1 MNLLKKNKYSIRKY
15 KVGIFSTLIGTV
27 LLLSNPNGAQALTTD
42 HNVQGGSNQAL
53 PGNSQNTN
61 ADTNRD
67 IVNDSQ
73 NTPNAH
79 ATDNTSTNQALT
91 NHQNVDVANQVGP
104 APIQPSAS
112 PAQNN
117 NNSNANSTATEPAA
131 NTNNNL
137 ASNNNTL
144 NVPNNTD
151 NNDSARHLTLKEIQ
165 EDVRHSSDKPE
176 LVAIAEE
183 ASNRPKKRSRR
194 AAPTDPNATPAD
206 PTATPAD
213 PTAGNGSAPVAITAP
228 YTPTTDPNAN
238 NIGQNAPNEVLS
250 FDDNNIRP
258 STNRSVPTVTV
269 VDNLPGYTLI
279 NGGKVGVFSHAM
291 VRTSMFDSGD
301 AKNYQAQGN
310 VIALGR
316 IRGNDTND
324 HGDFN
329 GIEKT
334 LTVNP
339 NSELIFE
346 FNTMTTKNYQA
357 QGNVIALGRIRG
369 NDTNDHGDFNGIEK
383 TLTVNPNSELIFEFN
398 TMTTKNYQGMTN
410 LIIKNADNDTVIG
423 EKVVAYGPIWRLL
436 KVPEN
441 VSHLKIQFVPK
452 NDAITDARGIYQL
465 RDGYKY
471 YDFVDSIGLHSGS
484 HVYVERRTMEPTA
497 TNNKEFTVTTSLK
510 NNGNFG
516 ASFNTD
522 DFVYKIQL
530 PEGVEYVNNSL
541 TKDFPS
547 GNSGVDIND
556 MNVTYD
562 AANRII
568 TIKSTGGGTG
578 NSPARLMPDKILD
591 LKYKLRVNNVPTPR
605 TVTFNDTLTYK
616 TYSQDFINSPAESH
630 TVSTNPYTIDIIM
643 NKDALQAEVDRRIQQ
658 ADYTFASLDIFNDL
672 KRRAQTI
679 LDENR
684 NNVPLNKRVSQADI
698 DSLANQMQHTLIRS
712 VDAENAVNRKVD
724 DMEDLVNQNDE
735 LTDEEKQAAIQVI
748 EEHKNEIIGNIG
760 DQTTDDGVTRI
771 KDQGIQTLSGDTA
784 TPVVKPNAKQ
794 AIRDKAA
801 KQREI
806 INHTPDATQDE
817 IQDAL
822 NQLTTDET
830 DAIDNVTNAT
840 TNADVETAKNNGIN
854 TIGAVAPQV
863 THKQAARDA
872 INQATAT
879 KRQQINS
886 NREATQ
892 EEKNA
897 ALNELTQATNH
908 ALEQINQA
916 TTNDDVDT
924 AKGDGLN
931 AINPIAPVTV
941 VKQAARDAVSHD
953 AQQHIA
959 EINANPDATQ
969 EERQAAIE
977 KVNAAVAVANTNIL
991 NANTN
996 ADVEQVKT
1004 NAIQG
1009 IQAIEPATKV
1019 KTDAKN
1025 AIDQSAETQHNA
1037 IFNNNDATLEEQQA
1051 AQQLLDQAVATAK
1064 QNINAADTN
1073 QEVAQAKDQGTQN
1086 IVVIQPATQVK
1097 TDARNAVNEKA
1108 REAITNINATPGA
1121 TREEKQEAI
1130 NRVNTLKNR
1139 ALNDI
1144 GVTSTTAMVNSIRDD
1159 AVNQIGAV
1167 QPHVTKKQTATGV
1180 LTDLATAK
1188 KQEINQ
1194 NTNATTEEKQVAL
1207 NQVDQDLATAIN
1219 NINQADTNAEVDQA
1233 QQLGTKAIN
1242 AIQPNIVKKPAALAQ
1257 TNQHYSAKLVEINAT
1272 PDATDDEKNAAIN
1285 TLNQDRQQAIESIKQ
1300 ANTNAEVDQ
1309 AATVAENN
1317 IDAVQVDVVKKQAAR
1332 DKITAEVA
1340 KRIEAVKQTPNATDE
1355 EKQAA
1360 VNQINQLKDQAF
1372 NQINQNQTND
1382 QVDATTNQAINAI
1395 DNVEAEVVIK
1405 PKAIADIE
1413 KAVKEK
1419 QQQIDNSLDSTDN
1432 EKEVALQALAKEK
1445 EKALAAIDQA
1455 QTNSQ
1460 VNQAATNGVS
1470 AIKIIQPETKIK
1482 PAAREKINQ
1491 KANEL
1496 RAQINQDKEATAEE
1510 RQAALD
1516 KINDL
1521 VAKAM
1526 TNITNDRTNQQVNDS
1541 TNQALDDIA
1550 LVTPDHIV
1558 RAAARDAV
1566 KQQYEAKKH
1575 EIEQAEHATDEEKQV
1590 ALNQLANNEKRA
1602 LQNINQAIANN
1613 DVKRVESNGIATL
1626 KGVEPHIVVKP
1637 EAQEAIKASADNQ
1650 VESIKD
1656 TPHATTDELDEANQQ
1671 INDTL
1676 KQGQQDIDN
1685 TTQDAAVNDVRNQTI
1700 KAIEQIKPKVR
1711 RKRAALDNIDESNN
1725 NQLDAIRNTLDTT
1738 QDERNVA
1745 IAALNKIVNAIKN
1758 DIAQNKTNAEVDQ
1771 TEADGNNN
1779 IKVILPKVQVKPAAR
1794 QSVSAKAEAQNAL
1807 IDQSDL
1813 STEEERLAA
1822 KHLVEQALNQAIDQI
1837 NHADKTAQVNQNSID
1852 AQNIISKIKPATTV
1866 KATALQQI
1874 QNIATNKINLIKANN
1889 EATDEEQNAA
1899 IVQVEKEL
1907 IKAKQQIAGAVTN
1920 ADVAYLLHDGKN
1932 EIREIE
1938 PVINK
1943 KATAR
1948 EQLTTLFNDKKQAIE
1963 ANVQATVEE
1972 RNSILAQLQNIYD
1985 TAIGQI
1991 DQDRS
1996 NAQVDKTA
2004 TLNLQTI
2011 HDLDVHPIK
2020 KPDAEKTINDDL
2032 ARVTHLVQ
2040 NYRKVSDRN
2049 KADALKAITA
2059 LKLQMD
2065 EELKTART
2073 NADVDAVL
2081 KRFNVALGD
2090 IEAVITEKENSLL
2103 RIDNIAQQ
2111 TYAKFKAIATPEQLA
2126 KVKALIDQYVA
2137 DGNRMVDEDAT
2148 LNDIKKDTQLIID
2161 EILAI
2166 KLPAEVIKASPKV
2179 GQPAPKVCT
2188 PIKKEDKQ
2196 EVRKVVKE
2204 LPNTGSEEMDL
2215 PLKELAL
2222 ITGAALLAR
2231 RRSKKEKE
2239 S

>member
-42 HNVQGGSNQAL
+42 NNVQSDTNQAT
-53 PGNSQNTN
+53 PVNSQ
-61 ADTNRD
+61 DTNVANNRGLA
-67 IVNDSQ
+67 NSAQ
-73 NTPNAH
+73 NTPNQS
-79 ATDNTSTNQALT
+79 ATTNQSTNQALV
-91 NHQNVDVANQVGP
+91 NHNNGSIANQATPTSV
-104 APIQPSAS
+104 QSSTPS
-112 PAQNN
+112 AQNN
-117 NNSNANSTATEPAA
+117 NHTDGNTTATETVSNAN
-131 NTNNNL
+131 NKDVV
-137 ASNNNTL
+137 SNNTTL
-144 NVPNNTD
+144 NVPNKTNE
-151 NNDSARHLTLKEIQ
+151 NGSGGHLTLKEIQ

-176 LVAIAEE
+176 LVAIAEQ

-194 AAPTDPNATPAD
+194 AAPADPNATPAD
-206 PTATPAD
+206 PAAAA
-213 PTAGNGSAPVAITAP
+213 AGNGGAPVAITAP

-238 NIGQNAPNEVLS
+238 NAGQNAPNEVLS
-250 FDDNNIRP
+250 FDDNGIRP
-258 STNRSVPTVTV
+258 STNRSVPSVTV
-269 VDNLPGYTLI
+269 VDNLPGFTLI

-316 IRGNDTND
+316 IKGNDTND

-329 GIEKT
+329 GIEK
-334 LTVNP
+334 
-339 NSELIFE
+339 S
-346 FNTMTTKNYQA
+346 
-357 QGNVIALGRIRG
+357 
-369 NDTNDHGDFNGIEK
+369 
-383 TLTVNPNSELIFEFN
+383 LTVNPNSELIFEFN
-398 TMTTKNYQGMTN
+398 TMTTKNYQGVTN
-410 LIIKNADNDTVIG
+410 LIIKNADNDTVIA
-423 EKVVAYGPIWRLL
+423 EKSVAYGPIWRLF

-522 DFVYKIQL
+522 DFVYKVQL

-547 GNSGVDIND
+547 SNSGVDMND
-556 MNVTYD
+556 FNVTYD
-562 AANRII
+562 AANRVI
-568 TIKSTGGGTG
+568 TIKSTGGGSG

-616 TYSQDFINSPAESH
+616 TYTQDFINSPAESH

-698 DSLANQMQHTLIRS
+698 DSLTNQMQHTLIRS
-712 VDAENAVNRKVD
+712 VDAENAVNKKVD
-724 DMEDLVNQNDE
+724 QMEDLVNQNDE

-784 TPVVKPNAKQ
+784 TPVVKPNAKK
-794 AIRDKAA
+794 AIRDKAT

-806 INHTPDATQDE
+806 INATPDATEDE

-822 NQLTTDET
+822 NQLATDET

-840 TNADVETAKNNGIN
+840 TNADVEIAKNNGIN
-854 TIGAVAPQV
+854 TIGAVVPQV

-916 TTNDDVDT
+916 TTNADVDN

-969 EERQAAIE
+969 EERQAAID
-977 KVNAAVAVANTNIL
+977 KVNAAVTAANTNIL

-1009 IQAIEPATKV
+1009 IQAITPATKV

-1025 AIDQSAETQHNA
+1025 AIDKSAETQHNT

-1097 TDARNAVNEKA
+1097 TDARNAVNDKA

-1139 ALNDI
+1139 ALTDI

-1180 LTDLATAK
+1180 LNDLATVK

-1207 NQVDQDLATAIN
+1207 NQVDQELATAIN

-1257 TNQHYSAKLVEINAT
+1257 INQHYNAKLAEINAT
-1272 PDATDDEKNAAIN
+1272 PDATNDEKNAAIN

-1360 VNQINQLKDQAF
+1360 VNQINQLKDQAI

-1382 QVDATTNQAINAI
+1382 QVDTTTNQAVNAI

-1432 EKEVALQALAKEK
+1432 EKEVASQALAKEK

-1470 AIKIIQPETKIK
+1470 AIKIIQPETKVK

-1496 RAQINQDKEATAEE
+1496 RAKINQDKEATAEE
-1510 RQAALD
+1510 RQVALD
-1516 KINDL
+1516 KINEF
-1521 VAKAM
+1521 VNQAM
-1526 TNITNDRTNQQVNDS
+1526 TDITNNRTNQQVDDTTS
-1541 TNQALDDIA
+1541 QALDSIA
-1550 LVTPDHIV
+1550 LVAPEHIV

-1566 KQQYEAKKH
+1566 KQQYEAKKQ

-1590 ALNQLANNEKRA
+1590 ALNQLANNEKLA
-1602 LQNINQAIANN
+1602 LQNINQAVTNN
-1613 DVKRVESNGIATL
+1613 DVKRVETNGIATL
-1626 KGVEPHIVVKP
+1626 KGVQPHIVIKP
-1637 EAQEAIKASADNQ
+1637 EAQQAIKATAENQ

-1656 TPHATTDELDEANQQ
+1656 TPHATVDELDEANQL
-1671 INDTL
+1671 ISDTL
-1676 KQGQQDIDN
+1676 KQAQQEIEN
-1685 TTQDAAVNDVRNQTI
+1685 TNQDAAVTDVRNQTI

-1711 RKRAALDNIDESNN
+1711 RKRAALDSIEENN
-1725 NQLDAIRNTLDTT
+1725 KNQLDAIRNTLDTT
-1738 QDERNVA
+1738 QDERDVA
-1745 IAALNKIVNAIKN
+1745 IDTLNKIVNTIKN
-1758 DIAQNKTNAEVDQ
+1758 DIAQNKTNAEVDR
-1771 TEADGNNN
+1771 TETDGNDN

-1794 QSVSAKAEAQNAL
+1794 QSVGVKAEAQNAL

-1837 NHADKTAQVNQNSID
+1837 NHADKTAQVNQDSID

-1889 EATDEEQNAA
+1889 EATDEEQNIA
-1899 IVQVEKEL
+1899 IAQVEKEL
-1907 IKAKQQIAGAVTN
+1907 IKAKQQIASAVTN
-1920 ADVAYLLHDGKN
+1920 ADVAYLLHDEKN

-1938 PVINK
+1938 PVINR
-1943 KATAR
+1943 KASAR

-1963 ANVQATVEE
+1963 ANIQATVEE

-2004 TLNLQTI
+2004 SLNLQTI

-2032 ARVTHLVQ
+2032 ARVTALVQ
-2040 NYRKVSDRN
+2040 NYRKVSNRN

-2081 KRFNVALGD
+2081 KRFNVALSD

-2126 KVKALIDQYVA
+2126 KVKVLIDQYVA
-2137 DGNRMVDEDAT
+2137 DGNRMIDEDAT
-2148 LNDIKKDTQLIID
+2148 LNDIKQHTQFIVD

-2166 KLPAEVIKASPKV
+2166 KLPAEATKVSPKEI
-2179 GQPAPKVCT
+2179 QPAPKVCT
-2188 PIKKEDKQ
+2188 PIKKE
-2196 EVRKVVKE
+2196 ETHESRKVEKE
-2204 LPNTGSEEMDL
+2204 LPNTGSEGMDL
-2215 PLKELAL
+2215 PLKEFAL

-2231 RRSKKEKE
+2231 RRTKNEKE

>member
-42 HNVQGGSNQAL
+42 NNVQSDTNQAT
-53 PGNSQNTN
+53 PVNSQDKDVAN
-61 ADTNRD
+61 NRGLA
-67 IVNDSQ
+67 NSAQ
-73 NTPNAH
+73 NTPNQS
-79 ATDNTSTNQALT
+79 ATTNQSTNQALV
-91 NHQNVDVANQVGP
+91 NHNNGSIVNQATPTSV
-104 APIQPSAS
+104 QSSTPS
-112 PAQNN
+112 AQNN
-117 NNSNANSTATEPAA
+117 NHTDGNTTATETVSNAN
-131 NTNNNL
+131 NND
-137 ASNNNTL
+137 AVSNNTTL
-144 NVPNNTD
+144 NVPNKTNE
-151 NNDSARHLTLKEIQ
+151 NGSGGHLTLKEIQ
-165 EDVRHSSDKPE
+165 EDVRHSSDTPE
-176 LVAIAEE
+176 LVAIAEP

-194 AAPTDPNATPAD
+194 AAPADPNATPAD
-206 PTATPAD
+206 PGAAA
-213 PTAGNGSAPVAITAP
+213 AGNGGAPVAITAP

-238 NIGQNAPNEVLS
+238 NAGQNAPNEVLS
-250 FDDNNIRP
+250 FDDNSIRP
-258 STNRSVPTVTV
+258 STNRSVPSVTV
-269 VDNLPGYTLI
+269 VDNLPGFTLI
-279 NGGKVGVFSHAM
+279 NGGKVGVLSHAM
-291 VRTSMFDSGD
+291 VRTSMFEAGS
-301 AKNYQAQGN
+301 NRTYQAQGN
-310 VIALGR
+310 VLALGR
-316 IRGNDTND
+316 ISGTDASN

-329 GIEKT
+329 GIEKS

-346 FNTMTTKNYQA
+346 FNTMTTKNG
-357 QGNVIALGRIRG
+357 QGATNV
-369 NDTNDHGDFNGIEK
+369 
-383 TLTVNPNSELIFEFN
+383 
-398 TMTTKNYQGMTN
+398 
-410 LIIKNADNDTVIG
+410 IIKNADTNDTIA
-423 EKVVAYGPIWRLL
+423 EKTVEGGPTLRLF
-436 KVPEN
+436 KVPDN
-441 VSHLKIQFVPK
+441 VRNLKIQFVPK

-465 RDGYKY
+465 KDGYKY
-471 YDFVDSIGLHSGS
+471 YSFVDSIGLHSGS
-484 HVYVERRTMEPTA
+484 HVYVERRTMDPTA

-510 NNGNFG
+510 NNGNSG
-516 ASFNTD
+516 ASLDTN
-522 DFVYKIQL
+522 DFVYQVQL

-547 GNSGVDIND
+547 NNSGVDVND

-562 AANRII
+562 AANRVI
-568 TIKSTGGGTG
+568 TIKSTGGGTA

-591 LKYKLRVNNVPTPR
+591 LRYKLRVNNVPTPR
-605 TVTFNDTLTYK
+605 RVTFNETLTYK
-616 TYSQDFINSPAESH
+616 TYTQDFINSPAESH

-672 KRRAQTI
+672 KKRAQTI
-679 LDENR
+679 LAENR

-698 DSLANQMQHTLIRS
+698 DTLTNQMQHTLIRS
-712 VDAENAVNRKVD
+712 VDAENAVNQKAD
-724 DMEDLVNQNDE
+724 QMEDLVNQNDE

-748 EEHKNEIIGNIG
+748 EEHKGNIIGDIG

-784 TPVVKPNAKQ
+784 TPVVKPNAKK
-794 AIRDKAA
+794 AIRDKAT

-806 INHTPDATQDE
+806 INATPDATEDE
-817 IQDAL
+817 IQDAI
-822 NQLTTDET
+822 NQLATDET

-854 TIGAVAPQV
+854 TIGAVVPQV
-863 THKQAARDA
+863 THKKAARDA

-916 TTNDDVDT
+916 TTNADVDN

-969 EERQAAIE
+969 EERQAAID
-977 KVNAAVAVANTNIL
+977 KVNAAVTAANTNIL

-996 ADVEQVKT
+996 AEVEQVKT

-1009 IQAIEPATKV
+1009 IQAITPATKV

-1025 AIDQSAETQHNA
+1025 AIDKSAETQHNT

-1097 TDARNAVNEKA
+1097 TDARNVVNDKA

-1130 NRVNTLKNR
+1130 NRVNTLKYR
-1139 ALNDI
+1139 ALTDI

-1180 LTDLATAK
+1180 LNDLATAK

-1207 NQVDQDLATAIN
+1207 NQVDQELATAIN
-1219 NINQADTNAEVDQA
+1219 NIN
-1233 QQLGTKAIN
+1233 
-1242 AIQPNIVKKPAALAQ
+1242 
-1257 TNQHYSAKLVEINAT
+1257 
-1272 PDATDDEKNAAIN
+1272 
-1285 TLNQDRQQAIESIKQ
+1285 Q

-1382 QVDATTNQAINAI
+1382 QVDATTNQAVNAI

-1432 EKEVALQALAKEK
+1432 EKEVASQALAKEK

-1470 AIKIIQPETKIK
+1470 AIKIIQPETKVK

-1496 RAQINQDKEATAEE
+1496 RAKINQDKEATAEE
-1510 RQAALD
+1510 RQVALD
-1516 KINDL
+1516 KINEF
-1521 VAKAM
+1521 VNQAM
-1526 TNITNDRTNQQVNDS
+1526 TDITNNRTNQQVDDTTS
-1541 TNQALDDIA
+1541 QALDSIA

-1566 KQQYEAKKH
+1566 KQQYEAKKR

-1602 LQNINQAIANN
+1602 LQNIDQAIANN
-1613 DVKRVESNGIATL
+1613 DVKRVETNGIATL
-1626 KGVEPHIVVKP
+1626 KGVQPHIVIKP
-1637 EAQEAIKASADNQ
+1637 EAQQAIKASAENQ

-1656 TPHATTDELDEANQQ
+1656 TPHATVDELDEANQL
-1671 INDTL
+1671 ISDTL
-1676 KQGQQDIDN
+1676 KQAQQEIEN
-1685 TTQDAAVNDVRNQTI
+1685 TNQDAAVTDVRNQTI

-1711 RKRAALDNIDESNN
+1711 RKRAALDSIEENN
-1725 NQLDAIRNTLDTT
+1725 KNQLDAIRNTLDTT
-1738 QDERNVA
+1738 QDERDVA
-1745 IAALNKIVNAIKN
+1745 IDTLNKIVNTIKN
-1758 DIAQNKTNAEVDQ
+1758 DIAQNKTNAEVDR
-1771 TEADGNNN
+1771 TETDGNDN

-1794 QSVSAKAEAQNAL
+1794 QSVGVKAEAQNAL

-1837 NHADKTAQVNQNSID
+1837 NHADKTAQVNQDSID

-1889 EATDEEQNAA
+1889 EATDEEQNIA
-1899 IVQVEKEL
+1899 IAQVEKEL
-1907 IKAKQQIAGAVTN
+1907 IKAKQQIASAVTN
-1920 ADVAYLLHDGKN
+1920 ADVAYLLHDEKN

-1938 PVINK
+1938 PVISR
-1943 KATAR
+1943 KASAR

-1963 ANVQATVEE
+1963 ANIQATVEE

-2004 TLNLQTI
+2004 SLNLQTI

-2032 ARVTHLVQ
+2032 ARVTALVQ

-2081 KRFNVALGD
+2081 KRFNVALSD

-2126 KVKALIDQYVA
+2126 KVKVLIDQYVA
-2137 DGNRMVDEDAT
+2137 DGNRMIDEDAT
-2148 LNDIKKDTQLIID
+2148 LNDIKQHTQFIVD

-2166 KLPAEVIKASPKV
+2166 KLPAEAMKVSPKV
-2179 GQPAPKVCT
+2179 IQPAPKVCT
-2188 PIKKEDKQ
+2188 PIKKE
-2196 EVRKVVKE
+2196 ETHESRKVEKE
-2204 LPNTGSEEMDL
+2204 LPNTGSEGMDL
-2215 PLKELAL
+2215 PLKEFAL

-2231 RRSKKEKE
+2231 RRTKNEKE

>member
-53 PGNSQNTN
+53 PGNSPNTN

-67 IVNDSQ
+67 IVNGSQ

-91 NHQNVDVANQVGP
+91 NHQNVGVANQVAP
-104 APIQPSAS
+104 APIQPSTSSAS
-112 PAQNN
+112 NN
-117 NNSNANSTATEPAA
+117 NHSDANSTATEPAA

-194 AAPTDPNATPAD
+194 AAPADPN
-206 PTATPAD
+206 ATPAD

-228 YTPTTDPNAN
+228 FTPTTDPNAN
-238 NIGQNAPNEVLS
+238 NIGQNAPNEVLT

-316 IRGNDTND
+316 IKGNDTND
-324 HGDFN
+324 HG
-329 GIEKT
+329 G
-334 LTVNP
+334 
-339 NSELIFE
+339 
-346 FNTMTTKNYQA
+346 
-357 QGNVIALGRIRG
+357 
-369 NDTNDHGDFNGIEK
+369 FNGIEK

-605 TVTFNDTLTYK
+605 TVTFNDILTYK
-616 TYSQDFINSPAESH
+616 TYTQDFINSPAESH

-658 ADYTFASLDIFNDL
+658 ADYTFASLDIFNEL

-698 DSLANQMQHTLIRS
+698 DSLVNQMQHTLIRS

-806 INHTPDATQDE
+806 INNTPDATQDE

-977 KVNAAVAVANTNIL
+977 KANAAVAAANTNIL

-1097 TDARNAVNEKA
+1097 TDARNAVNDKA

-1194 NTNATTEEKQVAL
+1194 NTNATDEEKQVAL

-1242 AIQPNIVKKPAALAQ
+1242 AIQPNIVKKPTALAQ
-1257 TNQHYSAKLVEINAT
+1257 INQHYNAKLAEINAT

-1395 DNVEAEVVIK
+1395 DNVEAKVVIK

-1432 EKEVALQALAKEK
+1432 EKEVALLALAKEK

-1470 AIKIIQPETKIK
+1470 AIKIIQPETKVK

-1558 RAAARDAV
+1558 RATARDAV

-1602 LQNINQAIANN
+1602 LQNIDQAIANN

-1907 IKAKQQIAGAVTN
+1907 IKAKQQIASAVTN

-1948 EQLTTLFNDKKQAIE
+1948 EQLTTLFNDKKLAIE

-2004 TLNLQTI
+2004 SLNLQTI

-2137 DGNRMVDEDAT
+2137 DGIRMIDEDAT
-2148 LNDIKKDTQLIID
+2148 LNDIKQHTQFIVD

-2166 KLPAEVIKASPKV
+2166 KLPAEATKVLPKV
-2179 GQPAPKVCT
+2179 GQPAPKLCT
-2188 PIKKEDKQ
+2188 SIKKVDKQ

-2231 RRSKKEKE
+2231 RRNKNEKE

>member
-42 HNVQGGSNQAL
+42 NNVQSDTNQAT
-53 PGNSQNTN
+53 PVNSQ
-61 ADTNRD
+61 DTNVANNRGLA
-67 IVNDSQ
+67 NSAQ
-73 NTPNAH
+73 NTPNQS
-79 ATDNTSTNQALT
+79 ATTNQSTNQALV
-91 NHQNVDVANQVGP
+91 NHNNGSIANQATPTSV
-104 APIQPSAS
+104 QSSTPS
-112 PAQNN
+112 AQNN
-117 NNSNANSTATEPAA
+117 NHTDGNTTATETVSNAN
-131 NTNNNL
+131 NKDVV
-137 ASNNNTL
+137 SNNTTL
-144 NVPNNTD
+144 NVPNKTNE
-151 NNDSARHLTLKEIQ
+151 NGSGGHLTLKEIQ

-176 LVAIAEE
+176 LVAIAEQ

-194 AAPTDPNATPAD
+194 AAPADPNATPAD
-206 PTATPAD
+206 PAAAA
-213 PTAGNGSAPVAITAP
+213 AGNGGAPVAITAP

-238 NIGQNAPNEVLS
+238 NAGQNAPNEVLS
-250 FDDNNIRP
+250 FDDNGIRP
-258 STNRSVPTVTV
+258 STNRSVPSVTV
-269 VDNLPGYTLI
+269 VDNLPGFTLI

-316 IRGNDTND
+316 IKGNDTND

-329 GIEKT
+329 GIEK
-334 LTVNP
+334 
-339 NSELIFE
+339 S
-346 FNTMTTKNYQA
+346 
-357 QGNVIALGRIRG
+357 
-369 NDTNDHGDFNGIEK
+369 
-383 TLTVNPNSELIFEFN
+383 LTVNPNSELIFEFN
-398 TMTTKNYQGMTN
+398 TMTTKNYQGVTN
-410 LIIKNADNDTVIG
+410 LIIKNADNDTVIA
-423 EKVVAYGPIWRLL
+423 EKSVAYGPIWRLF

-522 DFVYKIQL
+522 DFVYKVQL

-547 GNSGVDIND
+547 SNSGVDMND
-556 MNVTYD
+556 FNVTYD
-562 AANRII
+562 AANRVI
-568 TIKSTGGGTG
+568 TIKSTGGGSG

-616 TYSQDFINSPAESH
+616 TYTQDFINSPAESH

-684 NNVPLNKRVSQADI
+684 DNVPLNKRVSQADI
-698 DSLANQMQHTLIRS
+698 DSLTNQMQHTLIRS
-712 VDAENAVNRKVD
+712 VDAENAVNKKVD
-724 DMEDLVNQNDE
+724 QMEDLVNQNDE

-784 TPVVKPNAKQ
+784 TPVVKPNAKK
-794 AIRDKAA
+794 AIRDKAT

-806 INHTPDATQDE
+806 INATPDATEDE

-822 NQLTTDET
+822 NQLATDET

-840 TNADVETAKNNGIN
+840 TNADVEIAKNNGIN
-854 TIGAVAPQV
+854 TIGAVVPQV

-916 TTNDDVDT
+916 TTNADVDN

-969 EERQAAIE
+969 EERQAAID
-977 KVNAAVAVANTNIL
+977 KVNAAVTAANTNIL

-1009 IQAIEPATKV
+1009 IQAITPATKV

-1025 AIDQSAETQHNA
+1025 AIDKSAETQHNT

-1097 TDARNAVNEKA
+1097 TDARNAVNDKA

-1139 ALNDI
+1139 ALTDI

-1180 LTDLATAK
+1180 LNDLATAK

-1207 NQVDQDLATAIN
+1207 NQVDQELATAIN

-1257 TNQHYSAKLVEINAT
+1257 INQHYNAKLAEINAT
-1272 PDATDDEKNAAIN
+1272 PDATNDEKNAAIN

-1360 VNQINQLKDQAF
+1360 VNQINQLKDQAI

-1382 QVDATTNQAINAI
+1382 QVDTTTNQAVNAI

-1432 EKEVALQALAKEK
+1432 EKEVASQALAKEK

-1470 AIKIIQPETKIK
+1470 AIKIIQPETKVK

-1496 RAQINQDKEATAEE
+1496 RAKINQDKEATAEE
-1510 RQAALD
+1510 RQVALD
-1516 KINDL
+1516 KINEF
-1521 VAKAM
+1521 VNQAM
-1526 TNITNDRTNQQVNDS
+1526 TDITNNRTNQQVDDTTS
-1541 TNQALDDIA
+1541 QALDSIA
-1550 LVTPDHIV
+1550 LVAPEHIV

-1566 KQQYEAKKH
+1566 KQQYEAKKQ

-1590 ALNQLANNEKRA
+1590 ALNQLANNEKLA
-1602 LQNINQAIANN
+1602 LQNINQAVTNN
-1613 DVKRVESNGIATL
+1613 DVKRVETNGIATL
-1626 KGVEPHIVVKP
+1626 KGVQPHIVIKP
-1637 EAQEAIKASADNQ
+1637 EAQQAIKATAENQ

-1656 TPHATTDELDEANQQ
+1656 TPHATVDELDEANQL
-1671 INDTL
+1671 ISDTL
-1676 KQGQQDIDN
+1676 KQAQQEIEN
-1685 TTQDAAVNDVRNQTI
+1685 TNQDAAVTDVRNQTI

-1711 RKRAALDNIDESNN
+1711 RKRAALDSIEENN
-1725 NQLDAIRNTLDTT
+1725 KNQLDAIRNTLDTT
-1738 QDERNVA
+1738 QDERDVA
-1745 IAALNKIVNAIKN
+1745 IDTLNKIVNTIKN
-1758 DIAQNKTNAEVDQ
+1758 DIAQNKTNAEVDR
-1771 TEADGNNN
+1771 TETDGNDN

-1794 QSVSAKAEAQNAL
+1794 QSVGVKAEAQNAL

-1837 NHADKTAQVNQNSID
+1837 NHADKTAQVNQDSID

-1889 EATDEEQNAA
+1889 EATDEEQNIA
-1899 IVQVEKEL
+1899 IAQVEKEL
-1907 IKAKQQIAGAVTN
+1907 IKAKQQIASAVTN
-1920 ADVAYLLHDGKN
+1920 ADVAYLLHDEKN

-1938 PVINK
+1938 PVINR
-1943 KATAR
+1943 KASAR

-1963 ANVQATVEE
+1963 ANIQATVEE

-2004 TLNLQTI
+2004 SLNLQTI

-2032 ARVTHLVQ
+2032 ARVTALVQ
-2040 NYRKVSDRN
+2040 NYRKVSNRN

-2081 KRFNVALGD
+2081 KRFNVALSD

-2126 KVKALIDQYVA
+2126 KVKVLIDQYVA
-2137 DGNRMVDEDAT
+2137 DGNRMIDEDAT
-2148 LNDIKKDTQLIID
+2148 LNDIKQHTQFIVD

-2166 KLPAEVIKASPKV
+2166 KLPAEATKVSPKEI
-2179 GQPAPKVCT
+2179 QPAPKVCT
-2188 PIKKEDKQ
+2188 PIKKE
-2196 EVRKVVKE
+2196 ETHESRKVEKE
-2204 LPNTGSEEMDL
+2204 LPNTGSEGMDL
-2215 PLKELAL
+2215 PLKEFAL

-2231 RRSKKEKE
+2231 RRTKNEKE

>member
-1 MNLLKKNKYSIRKY
+1 
-15 KVGIFSTLIGTV
+15 
-27 LLLSNPNGAQALTTD
+27 
-42 HNVQGGSNQAL
+42 
-53 PGNSQNTN
+53 
-61 ADTNRD
+61 
-67 IVNDSQ
+67 
-73 NTPNAH
+73 
-79 ATDNTSTNQALT
+79 
-91 NHQNVDVANQVGP
+91 
-104 APIQPSAS
+104 
-112 PAQNN
+112 
-117 NNSNANSTATEPAA
+117 
-131 NTNNNL
+131 
-137 ASNNNTL
+137 
-144 NVPNNTD
+144 
-151 NNDSARHLTLKEIQ
+151 
-165 EDVRHSSDKPE
+165 
-176 LVAIAEE
+176 
-183 ASNRPKKRSRR
+183 
-194 AAPTDPNATPAD
+194 
-206 PTATPAD
+206 
-213 PTAGNGSAPVAITAP
+213 
-228 YTPTTDPNAN
+228 
-238 NIGQNAPNEVLS
+238 
-250 FDDNNIRP
+250 
-258 STNRSVPTVTV
+258 
-269 VDNLPGYTLI
+269 
-279 NGGKVGVFSHAM
+279 
-291 VRTSMFDSGD
+291 
-301 AKNYQAQGN
+301 
-310 VIALGR
+310 
-316 IRGNDTND
+316 
-324 HGDFN
+324 
-329 GIEKT
+329 
-334 LTVNP
+334 
-339 NSELIFE
+339 
-346 FNTMTTKNYQA
+346 
-357 QGNVIALGRIRG
+357 
-369 NDTNDHGDFNGIEK
+369 
-383 TLTVNPNSELIFEFN
+383 
-398 TMTTKNYQGMTN
+398 
-410 LIIKNADNDTVIG
+410 
-423 EKVVAYGPIWRLL
+423 
-436 KVPEN
+436 
-441 VSHLKIQFVPK
+441 
-452 NDAITDARGIYQL
+452 
-465 RDGYKY
+465 
-471 YDFVDSIGLHSGS
+471 
-484 HVYVERRTMEPTA
+484 
-497 TNNKEFTVTTSLK
+497 
-510 NNGNFG
+510 
-516 ASFNTD
+516 
-522 DFVYKIQL
+522 
-530 PEGVEYVNNSL
+530 
-541 TKDFPS
+541 
-547 GNSGVDIND
+547 
-556 MNVTYD
+556 
-562 AANRII
+562 
-568 TIKSTGGGTG
+568 
-578 NSPARLMPDKILD
+578 
-591 LKYKLRVNNVPTPR
+591 
-605 TVTFNDTLTYK
+605 
-616 TYSQDFINSPAESH
+616 
-630 TVSTNPYTIDIIM
+630 
-643 NKDALQAEVDRRIQQ
+643 LQAEVDRRIQQ

-698 DSLANQMQHTLIRS
+698 DSLTNQMQHTLIRS
-712 VDAENAVNRKVD
+712 VDAENAVNKKVD
-724 DMEDLVNQNDE
+724 QMEDLVNQNDE

-784 TPVVKPNAKQ
+784 TPVVKPNAKK
-794 AIRDKAA
+794 AIRDKAT

-806 INHTPDATQDE
+806 INATPDATEDE

-822 NQLTTDET
+822 NQLATDET

-840 TNADVETAKNNGIN
+840 TNADVEIAKNNGIN
-854 TIGAVAPQV
+854 TIGAVVPQV

-916 TTNDDVDT
+916 TTNADVDN

-969 EERQAAIE
+969 EERQAAID
-977 KVNAAVAVANTNIL
+977 KVNAAVTAANTNIL

-1009 IQAIEPATKV
+1009 IQAITPATKV

-1025 AIDQSAETQHNA
+1025 AIDKSAETQHNT

-1097 TDARNAVNEKA
+1097 TDARNVVNDKA

-1139 ALNDI
+1139 ALTDI

-1180 LTDLATAK
+1180 LNDLATAK

-1207 NQVDQDLATAIN
+1207 NQVDQELATAIN
-1219 NINQADTNAEVDQA
+1219 NIN
-1233 QQLGTKAIN
+1233 
-1242 AIQPNIVKKPAALAQ
+1242 
-1257 TNQHYSAKLVEINAT
+1257 
-1272 PDATDDEKNAAIN
+1272 
-1285 TLNQDRQQAIESIKQ
+1285 Q

-1382 QVDATTNQAINAI
+1382 QVDTTTNQALKAI

-1432 EKEVALQALAKEK
+1432 EKEVASQALAKEK

-1470 AIKIIQPETKIK
+1470 AIKIIQPETKVK

-1496 RAQINQDKEATAEE
+1496 RAKINQDKEATAEE
-1510 RQAALD
+1510 RQVALD
-1516 KINDL
+1516 KINEF
-1521 VAKAM
+1521 VNQAM
-1526 TNITNDRTNQQVNDS
+1526 TDITNNRTNQQVDDTTS
-1541 TNQALDDIA
+1541 QALDSIA

-1566 KQQYEAKKH
+1566 KQQYEAKKR

-1602 LQNINQAIANN
+1602 LQNINQAVTNN
-1613 DVKRVESNGIATL
+1613 DVKRVETNGIATL
-1626 KGVEPHIVVKP
+1626 KGVQPHIVIKP
-1637 EAQEAIKASADNQ
+1637 EAQQAIKASAENQ

-1656 TPHATTDELDEANQQ
+1656 TPHATVDELDEANQL
-1671 INDTL
+1671 ISDTL
-1676 KQGQQDIDN
+1676 KQAQQEIEN
-1685 TTQDAAVNDVRNQTI
+1685 TNQDAAVTDVRNQTI

-1711 RKRAALDNIDESNN
+1711 RKRAALDSIEENN
-1725 NQLDAIRNTLDTT
+1725 KNQLDAIRNTLDTT
-1738 QDERNVA
+1738 QDERDVA
-1745 IAALNKIVNAIKN
+1745 IDTLNKIVNTIKN
-1758 DIAQNKTNAEVDQ
+1758 DIAQNKTNAEVDR
-1771 TEADGNNN
+1771 TETDGNDN

-1794 QSVSAKAEAQNAL
+1794 QSVGVKAEAQNAL

-1837 NHADKTAQVNQNSID
+1837 NHADKTAQVNQDSIN

-1889 EATDEEQNAA
+1889 EATDEEQNIA
-1899 IVQVEKEL
+1899 IAQVEKEL
-1907 IKAKQQIAGAVTN
+1907 IKAKQQIASAVTN
-1920 ADVAYLLHDGKN
+1920 ADVAYLLHDEKN

-1938 PVINK
+1938 PVINR
-1943 KATAR
+1943 KASAR

-1963 ANVQATVEE
+1963 ANIQATVEE

-2004 TLNLQTI
+2004 SLNLQTI

-2032 ARVTHLVQ
+2032 ARVTALVQ
-2040 NYRKVSDRN
+2040 NYRKVSNRN

-2081 KRFNVALGD
+2081 KRFNVALSD

-2126 KVKALIDQYVA
+2126 KVKVLIDQYVA
-2137 DGNRMVDEDAT
+2137 DGNRMIDEDAT
-2148 LNDIKKDTQLIID
+2148 LNDIKQHTQFIVD

-2166 KLPAEVIKASPKV
+2166 KLPAEETKVSPKEI
-2179 GQPAPKVCT
+2179 QPAPKVCT
-2188 PIKKEDKQ
+2188 PIKKE
-2196 EVRKVVKE
+2196 ETHESRKVEKE
-2204 LPNTGSEEMDL
+2204 LPNTGSEGMDL
-2215 PLKELAL
+2215 PLKEFAL

-2231 RRSKKEKE
+2231 RRTKNEKE

>member
-42 HNVQGGSNQAL
+42 NNVQSDTNQAT
-53 PGNSQNTN
+53 PVNSQ
-61 ADTNRD
+61 DTNVANNRGLA
-67 IVNDSQ
+67 NSAQ
-73 NTPNAH
+73 NTPNQS
-79 ATDNTSTNQALT
+79 ATTNQSTNQALV
-91 NHQNVDVANQVGP
+91 NHNNGSIANQATPTSV
-104 APIQPSAS
+104 QSSTPS
-112 PAQNN
+112 AQNN
-117 NNSNANSTATEPAA
+117 NHTDGNTTATETVSNAN
-131 NTNNNL
+131 NKDVV
-137 ASNNNTL
+137 SNNTTL
-144 NVPNNTD
+144 NVPNKTNE
-151 NNDSARHLTLKEIQ
+151 NGSGGHLTLKEIQ

-176 LVAIAEE
+176 LVAIAEQ

-194 AAPTDPNATPAD
+194 AAPADPNATPAD
-206 PTATPAD
+206 PAAAA
-213 PTAGNGSAPVAITAP
+213 AGNGGAPVAITAP

-238 NIGQNAPNEVLS
+238 NAGQNAPNEVLS
-250 FDDNNIRP
+250 FDDNGIRP
-258 STNRSVPTVTV
+258 STNRSVPSVTV
-269 VDNLPGYTLI
+269 VDNLPGFTLI

-316 IRGNDTND
+316 IKGNDTND

-329 GIEKT
+329 GIEK
-334 LTVNP
+334 
-339 NSELIFE
+339 S
-346 FNTMTTKNYQA
+346 
-357 QGNVIALGRIRG
+357 
-369 NDTNDHGDFNGIEK
+369 
-383 TLTVNPNSELIFEFN
+383 LTVNPNSELIFEFN
-398 TMTTKNYQGMTN
+398 TMTTKNYQGVTN
-410 LIIKNADNDTVIG
+410 LIIKNADNDTVIA
-423 EKVVAYGPIWRLL
+423 EKSVAYGPIWRLF

-522 DFVYKIQL
+522 DFVYKVQL

-547 GNSGVDIND
+547 SNSGVDMND
-556 MNVTYD
+556 FNVTYD
-562 AANRII
+562 AANRVI
-568 TIKSTGGGTG
+568 TIKSTGGGSG

-616 TYSQDFINSPAESH
+616 TYTQDFINSPAESH

-698 DSLANQMQHTLIRS
+698 DSLTNQMQHTLIRS
-712 VDAENAVNRKVD
+712 VDAENAVNKKVD
-724 DMEDLVNQNDE
+724 QMEDLVNQNDE

-784 TPVVKPNAKQ
+784 IPVVKPNAKK
-794 AIRDKAA
+794 AIRDKAT

-806 INHTPDATQDE
+806 INATPDATEDE

-822 NQLTTDET
+822 NQLATDET

-840 TNADVETAKNNGIN
+840 TNADVEIAKNNGIN
-854 TIGAVAPQV
+854 TIGAVVPQV

-916 TTNDDVDT
+916 TTNADVDN

-969 EERQAAIE
+969 EERQAAID
-977 KVNAAVAVANTNIL
+977 KVNAAVTAANTNIL

-1009 IQAIEPATKV
+1009 IQAITPATKV

-1025 AIDQSAETQHNA
+1025 AIDKSAETQHNT

-1097 TDARNAVNEKA
+1097 TDARNAVNDKA

-1139 ALNDI
+1139 ALTDI

-1180 LTDLATAK
+1180 LNDLATAK

-1207 NQVDQDLATAIN
+1207 NQVDQELATAIN

-1257 TNQHYSAKLVEINAT
+1257 INQHYNAKLAEINAT
-1272 PDATDDEKNAAIN
+1272 PDATNDEKNAAIN

-1360 VNQINQLKDQAF
+1360 VNQINQLKDQAI

-1382 QVDATTNQAINAI
+1382 QVDTTTNQAVNAI

-1432 EKEVALQALAKEK
+1432 EKEVASQALAKEK

-1470 AIKIIQPETKIK
+1470 AIKIIQPETKVK

-1496 RAQINQDKEATAEE
+1496 RAKINQDKEATAEE
-1510 RQAALD
+1510 RQVALD
-1516 KINDL
+1516 KINEF
-1521 VAKAM
+1521 VNQAM
-1526 TNITNDRTNQQVNDS
+1526 TDITNNRTNQQVDDTTS
-1541 TNQALDDIA
+1541 QALDSIA
-1550 LVTPDHIV
+1550 LVAPEHIV

-1566 KQQYEAKKH
+1566 KQQYEAKKQ

-1590 ALNQLANNEKRA
+1590 ALNQLANNEKLA
-1602 LQNINQAIANN
+1602 LQNINQAVTNN
-1613 DVKRVESNGIATL
+1613 DVKRVETNGIATL
-1626 KGVEPHIVVKP
+1626 KGVQPHIVIKP
-1637 EAQEAIKASADNQ
+1637 EAQQAIKATAENQ

-1656 TPHATTDELDEANQQ
+1656 TPHATVDELDEANQL
-1671 INDTL
+1671 ISDTL
-1676 KQGQQDIDN
+1676 KQAQQEIEN
-1685 TTQDAAVNDVRNQTI
+1685 TNQDAAVTDVRNQTI

-1711 RKRAALDNIDESNN
+1711 RKRAALDSIEENN
-1725 NQLDAIRNTLDTT
+1725 KNQLDAIRNTLDTT
-1738 QDERNVA
+1738 QDERDVA
-1745 IAALNKIVNAIKN
+1745 IDTLNKIVNTIKN
-1758 DIAQNKTNAEVDQ
+1758 DIAQNKTNAEVDR
-1771 TEADGNNN
+1771 TETDGNDN

-1794 QSVSAKAEAQNAL
+1794 QSVGVKAEAQNAL

-1837 NHADKTAQVNQNSID
+1837 NHADKTAQVNQDSID

-1889 EATDEEQNAA
+1889 EATDEEQNIA
-1899 IVQVEKEL
+1899 IAQVEKEL
-1907 IKAKQQIAGAVTN
+1907 IKAKQQIASAVTN
-1920 ADVAYLLHDGKN
+1920 ADVAYLLHDEKN

-1938 PVINK
+1938 PVINR
-1943 KATAR
+1943 KASAR

-1963 ANVQATVEE
+1963 ANIQATVEE

-2004 TLNLQTI
+2004 SLNLQTI

-2032 ARVTHLVQ
+2032 ARVTALVQ
-2040 NYRKVSDRN
+2040 NYRKVSNRN

-2081 KRFNVALGD
+2081 KRFNVALSD

-2126 KVKALIDQYVA
+2126 KVKVLIDQYVA
-2137 DGNRMVDEDAT
+2137 DGNRMIDEDAT
-2148 LNDIKKDTQLIID
+2148 LNDIKQHTQFIVD

-2166 KLPAEVIKASPKV
+2166 KLPAEATKVSPKEI
-2179 GQPAPKVCT
+2179 QPAPKVCT
-2188 PIKKEDKQ
+2188 PIKKE
-2196 EVRKVVKE
+2196 ETHESRKVEKE
-2204 LPNTGSEEMDL
+2204 LPNTGSEGMDL
-2215 PLKELAL
+2215 PLKEFAL

-2231 RRSKKEKE
+2231 RRTKNEKE

>member
-1 MNLLKKNKYSIRKY
+1 S
-15 KVGIFSTLIGTV
+15 
-27 LLLSNPNGAQALTTD
+27 A
-42 HNVQGGSNQAL
+42 
-53 PGNSQNTN
+53 
-61 ADTNRD
+61 
-67 IVNDSQ
+67 Q
-73 NTPNAH
+73 NTPNQS
-79 ATDNTSTNQALT
+79 ATTNQSTNQALV
-91 NHQNVDVANQVGP
+91 NHNNGSIANQATPTSV
-104 APIQPSAS
+104 QSSTPS
-112 PAQNN
+112 AQNN
-117 NNSNANSTATEPAA
+117 NHTDGNTTATETVSNAN
-131 NTNNNL
+131 NKDVV
-137 ASNNNTL
+137 SNNTTL
-144 NVPNNTD
+144 NVPNKTNE
-151 NNDSARHLTLKEIQ
+151 NGSGGHLTLKEIQ

-176 LVAIAEE
+176 LVAIAEQ

-194 AAPTDPNATPAD
+194 AAPADPNATPAD
-206 PTATPAD
+206 PAAAA
-213 PTAGNGSAPVAITAP
+213 AGNGGAPVAITAP

-238 NIGQNAPNEVLS
+238 NAGQNAPNEVLS
-250 FDDNNIRP
+250 FDDNGIRP
-258 STNRSVPTVTV
+258 STNRSVPSVTV
-269 VDNLPGYTLI
+269 VDNLPGFTLI

-316 IRGNDTND
+316 IKGNDTND

-329 GIEKT
+329 GIEK
-334 LTVNP
+334 
-339 NSELIFE
+339 S
-346 FNTMTTKNYQA
+346 
-357 QGNVIALGRIRG
+357 
-369 NDTNDHGDFNGIEK
+369 
-383 TLTVNPNSELIFEFN
+383 LTVNPNSELIFEFN
-398 TMTTKNYQGMTN
+398 TMTTKNYQGVTN
-410 LIIKNADNDTVIG
+410 LIIKNADNDTVIA
-423 EKVVAYGPIWRLL
+423 EKSVAYGPIWRLF

-522 DFVYKIQL
+522 DFVYKVQL

-547 GNSGVDIND
+547 SNSGVDMND
-556 MNVTYD
+556 FNVTYD
-562 AANRII
+562 AANRVI
-568 TIKSTGGGTG
+568 TIKSTGGGSG

-616 TYSQDFINSPAESH
+616 TYTQDFINSPAESH

-698 DSLANQMQHTLIRS
+698 DSLTNQMQHTLIRS
-712 VDAENAVNRKVD
+712 VDAENAVNKKVD
-724 DMEDLVNQNDE
+724 QMEDLVNQNDE

-784 TPVVKPNAKQ
+784 TPVVKPNAKK
-794 AIRDKAA
+794 AIRDKAT

-806 INHTPDATQDE
+806 INATPDATEDE

-822 NQLTTDET
+822 NQLATDET

-840 TNADVETAKNNGIN
+840 TNADVEIAKNNGIN
-854 TIGAVAPQV
+854 TIGAVVPQV

-916 TTNDDVDT
+916 TTNADVDN

-969 EERQAAIE
+969 EERQAAID
-977 KVNAAVAVANTNIL
+977 KVNAAVTAANTNIL

-1009 IQAIEPATKV
+1009 IQAITPATKV

-1025 AIDQSAETQHNA
+1025 AIDKSAETQHNT

-1097 TDARNAVNEKA
+1097 TDARNAVNDKA

-1139 ALNDI
+1139 ALTDI

-1180 LTDLATAK
+1180 LNDLATAK

-1207 NQVDQDLATAIN
+1207 NQVDQELATAIN

-1257 TNQHYSAKLVEINAT
+1257 INQHYNAKLAEINAT
-1272 PDATDDEKNAAIN
+1272 PDATNDEKNAAIN

-1360 VNQINQLKDQAF
+1360 VNQINQLKDQAI

-1382 QVDATTNQAINAI
+1382 QVDTTTNQAVNAI

-1405 PKAIADIE
+1405 PTAIADIE

-1432 EKEVALQALAKEK
+1432 EKEVASQALAKEK

-1470 AIKIIQPETKIK
+1470 AIKIIQPETKVK

-1496 RAQINQDKEATAEE
+1496 RAKINQDKEATAEE
-1510 RQAALD
+1510 RQVALD
-1516 KINDL
+1516 KINEF
-1521 VAKAM
+1521 VNQAM
-1526 TNITNDRTNQQVNDS
+1526 TDITNNRTNQQVDDTTS
-1541 TNQALDDIA
+1541 QALDSIA
-1550 LVTPDHIV
+1550 LVAPEHIV

-1566 KQQYEAKKH
+1566 KQQYEAKKQ

-1590 ALNQLANNEKRA
+1590 ALNQLANNEKLA
-1602 LQNINQAIANN
+1602 LQNINQAVTNN
-1613 DVKRVESNGIATL
+1613 DVKRVETNGIATL
-1626 KGVEPHIVVKP
+1626 KGVQPHIVIKP
-1637 EAQEAIKASADNQ
+1637 EAQQAIKATAENQ

-1656 TPHATTDELDEANQQ
+1656 TPHATVDELDEANQL
-1671 INDTL
+1671 ISDTL
-1676 KQGQQDIDN
+1676 KQAQQEIEN
-1685 TTQDAAVNDVRNQTI
+1685 TNQDAAVTDVRNQTI

-1711 RKRAALDNIDESNN
+1711 RKRAALDSIEENN
-1725 NQLDAIRNTLDTT
+1725 KNQLDAIRNTLDTT
-1738 QDERNVA
+1738 QDERDVA
-1745 IAALNKIVNAIKN
+1745 IDTLNKIVNTIKN
-1758 DIAQNKTNAEVDQ
+1758 DIAQNKTNAEVDR
-1771 TEADGNNN
+1771 TETDGNDN

-1794 QSVSAKAEAQNAL
+1794 QSVGVKAEAQNAL

-1837 NHADKTAQVNQNSID
+1837 NHADKTAQVNQDSID

-1889 EATDEEQNAA
+1889 EATDEEQNIA
-1899 IVQVEKEL
+1899 IAQVEKEL
-1907 IKAKQQIAGAVTN
+1907 IKAKQQIASAVTN
-1920 ADVAYLLHDGKN
+1920 ADVAYLLHDEKN

-1938 PVINK
+1938 PVINR
-1943 KATAR
+1943 KASAR

-1963 ANVQATVEE
+1963 ANIQATVEE

-2004 TLNLQTI
+2004 SLNLQTI

-2032 ARVTHLVQ
+2032 ARVTALVQ
-2040 NYRKVSDRN
+2040 NYRKVSNRN

-2081 KRFNVALGD
+2081 KRFNVALSD

-2126 KVKALIDQYVA
+2126 KVKVLIDQYVA
-2137 DGNRMVDEDAT
+2137 DGNRMIDEDAT
-2148 LNDIKKDTQLIID
+2148 LNDIKQHTQFIVD

-2166 KLPAEVIKASPKV
+2166 KLPAEATKVSPKEI
-2179 GQPAPKVCT
+2179 QPAPKVCT
-2188 PIKKEDKQ
+2188 PIKKE
-2196 EVRKVVKE
+2196 ETHESRKVEKE
-2204 LPNTGSEEMDL
+2204 LPNTGSEGMDL
-2215 PLKELAL
+2215 PLKEFAL

-2231 RRSKKEKE
+2231 RRTKNEKE

>member
-42 HNVQGGSNQAL
+42 NNVQSNTNQAT
-53 PGNSQNTN
+53 PVNSQDKDVAN
-61 ADTNRD
+61 NRGLA
-67 IVNDSQ
+67 NSAQ
-73 NTPNAH
+73 NTPNQS
-79 ATDNTSTNQALT
+79 ATTNQATNQALV
-91 NHQNVDVANQVGP
+91 NHNNGSIVNQATPTSV
-104 APIQPSAS
+104 QSSTPS
-112 PAQNN
+112 AQNN
-117 NNSNANSTATEPAA
+117 NHTDGNTTATETVSNAN
-131 NTNNNL
+131 NNDV
-137 ASNNNTL
+137 ASNNTTL
-144 NVPNNTD
+144 NVPNKTNE
-151 NNDSARHLTLKEIQ
+151 NGSGGHLTLKEIQ

-176 LVAIAEE
+176 LVAIAEP

-194 AAPTDPNATPAD
+194 AAPADPNATPAD
-206 PTATPAD
+206 PGAAA
-213 PTAGNGSAPVAITAP
+213 AGNGGAPVAITAP

-238 NIGQNAPNEVLS
+238 NAGQNAPNEVLS
-250 FDDNNIRP
+250 FDDNSIRP
-258 STNRSVPTVTV
+258 STNRSVPSVTV
-269 VDNLPGYTLI
+269 VDNLPGFTLI
-279 NGGKVGVFSHAM
+279 NGGKVGVLSHAM
-291 VRTSMFDSGD
+291 VRTSMFEAGS
-301 AKNYQAQGN
+301 NRTYQAQGN
-310 VIALGR
+310 VLALGR
-316 IRGNDTND
+316 ISGTDASN

-329 GIEKT
+329 GIEKS

-346 FNTMTTKNYQA
+346 FNTMPTKNG
-357 QGNVIALGRIRG
+357 QGATNV
-369 NDTNDHGDFNGIEK
+369 
-383 TLTVNPNSELIFEFN
+383 
-398 TMTTKNYQGMTN
+398 
-410 LIIKNADNDTVIG
+410 IIKNADTNDTIA
-423 EKVVAYGPIWRLL
+423 EKTVEGGPTLRLF
-436 KVPEN
+436 KVPDN
-441 VSHLKIQFVPK
+441 VRNLKIQFVPK

-465 RDGYKY
+465 KDGYKY
-471 YDFVDSIGLHSGS
+471 YSFVDSIGLHSGS

-510 NNGNFG
+510 NNGNSG
-516 ASFNTD
+516 ASLDTD
-522 DFVYKIQL
+522 EFVYKIQL

-547 GNSGVDIND
+547 NNSGVDVND

-562 AANRII
+562 AANRVI
-568 TIKSTGGGTG
+568 TIKSTGGGTT

-616 TYSQDFINSPAESH
+616 TYTQDFINSAAESH

-672 KRRAQTI
+672 KKRAQTI
-679 LDENR
+679 LAENR

-698 DSLANQMQHTLIRS
+698 DTLTNQMQHTLIRS
-712 VDAENAVNRKVD
+712 VDAENAVNQKAD
-724 DMEDLVNQNDE
+724 QMEDLVNQNDE

-748 EEHKNEIIGNIG
+748 EEHKGNIIGDIG

-784 TPVVKPNAKQ
+784 TPVVKPNAKK
-794 AIRDKAA
+794 AIRDKAT

-806 INHTPDATQDE
+806 INATPDATEDE
-817 IQDAL
+817 IQDAI
-822 NQLTTDET
+822 NQLATDET

-854 TIGAVAPQV
+854 TIGSVVPQV

-916 TTNDDVDT
+916 TTNADVDN

-969 EERQAAIE
+969 EERQAAID
-977 KVNAAVAVANTNIL
+977 KVNAAVTAANTNIL

-996 ADVEQVKT
+996 AEVEQVKT

-1009 IQAIEPATKV
+1009 IQAITPATKV

-1025 AIDQSAETQHNA
+1025 AIDKSAETQHNT

-1097 TDARNAVNEKA
+1097 TDARNVVNDKA

-1139 ALNDI
+1139 ALTDI

-1180 LTDLATAK
+1180 LNDLATAK

-1207 NQVDQDLATAIN
+1207 NQVDQELATAIN

-1257 TNQHYSAKLVEINAT
+1257 INQHYNAKLAEINAT
-1272 PDATDDEKNAAIN
+1272 PDATNDEKNAAIN

-1382 QVDATTNQAINAI
+1382 QVDTTTNQALNAI

-1432 EKEVALQALAKEK
+1432 EKEVASQALAKEK

-1470 AIKIIQPETKIK
+1470 AIKIIQPETKVK

-1496 RAQINQDKEATAEE
+1496 RAKINQDKEATAEE
-1510 RQAALD
+1510 RQVALD
-1516 KINDL
+1516 KINEF
-1521 VAKAM
+1521 VNQAM
-1526 TNITNDRTNQQVNDS
+1526 TDITNNRTNQQVDDTTS
-1541 TNQALDDIA
+1541 QALDSIA
-1550 LVTPDHIV
+1550 LVAPEHIV

-1566 KQQYEAKKH
+1566 KQQYEAKKQ

-1590 ALNQLANNEKRA
+1590 ALNQLANNKKLA
-1602 LQNINQAIANN
+1602 LQNINQAVTNN
-1613 DVKRVESNGIATL
+1613 DVKRVETNGIATL
-1626 KGVEPHIVVKP
+1626 KGVQPHIVIKP
-1637 EAQEAIKASADNQ
+1637 EAQQAIKASAENQ

-1656 TPHATTDELDEANQQ
+1656 TPHATVDELDEANQL
-1671 INDTL
+1671 ISDTL
-1676 KQGQQDIDN
+1676 KQAQQEIEN
-1685 TTQDAAVNDVRNQTI
+1685 TNQDAAVTDVRNQTI

-1711 RKRAALDNIDESNN
+1711 RKRAALDSIEENN
-1725 NQLDAIRNTLDTT
+1725 KNQLDAIRNTLDTT
-1738 QDERNVA
+1738 QDERDVA
-1745 IAALNKIVNAIKN
+1745 IDTLNKIVNTIKN
-1758 DIAQNKTNAEVDQ
+1758 DIAQNKTNAEVDR
-1771 TEADGNNN
+1771 TETDGNDN

-1794 QSVSAKAEAQNAL
+1794 QSVGVKAEAQNAL

-1837 NHADKTAQVNQNSID
+1837 NHADKTAQVNQDSID

-1889 EATDEEQNAA
+1889 EATDEEQNIA
-1899 IVQVEKEL
+1899 IAQVEKEL
-1907 IKAKQQIAGAVTN
+1907 IKAKQQIASAVTN
-1920 ADVAYLLHDGKN
+1920 ADVAYLLHDEKN

-1938 PVINK
+1938 PVISR
-1943 KATAR
+1943 KASAR

-1963 ANVQATVEE
+1963 ANIQATVEE

-2004 TLNLQTI
+2004 SLNLQTI

-2032 ARVTHLVQ
+2032 ARVTALVQ

-2081 KRFNVALGD
+2081 KRFNVALSD

-2126 KVKALIDQYVA
+2126 KVKVLIDQYVA
-2137 DGNRMVDEDAT
+2137 DGNRMIDEDAT
-2148 LNDIKKDTQLIID
+2148 LNDIKQHTQFIVD

-2166 KLPAEVIKASPKV
+2166 KLPAEAMKVSPKV
-2179 GQPAPKVCT
+2179 IQPAPKVCT
-2188 PIKKEDKQ
+2188 PIKKE
-2196 EVRKVVKE
+2196 ETHESRKVEKE

-2215 PLKELAL
+2215 PLKEFAL

-2231 RRSKKEKE
+2231 RRTKNEKE

>member
-53 PGNSQNTN
+53 PGNSPNTN

-67 IVNDSQ
+67 IVNGSQ

-91 NHQNVDVANQVGP
+91 NHQNVGVANQVAP
-104 APIQPSAS
+104 APIQPSTSSAS
-112 PAQNN
+112 NN
-117 NNSNANSTATEPAA
+117 NHSDANSTATEPAA

-194 AAPTDPNATPAD
+194 AAPADPN
-206 PTATPAD
+206 ATPAD

-228 YTPTTDPNAN
+228 FTPTTDPNAN
-238 NIGQNAPNEVLS
+238 NIGQNAPNEVLT

-316 IRGNDTND
+316 IKGNDTND
-324 HGDFN
+324 HG
-329 GIEKT
+329 G
-334 LTVNP
+334 
-339 NSELIFE
+339 
-346 FNTMTTKNYQA
+346 
-357 QGNVIALGRIRG
+357 
-369 NDTNDHGDFNGIEK
+369 FNGIEK

-605 TVTFNDTLTYK
+605 TVTFNDILTYK
-616 TYSQDFINSPAESH
+616 TYTQDFINSPAESH

-658 ADYTFASLDIFNDL
+658 ADYTFASLDIFNEL

-698 DSLANQMQHTLIRS
+698 DSLVNQMQHTLIRS

-806 INHTPDATQDE
+806 INNTPDATQDE

-840 TNADVETAKNNGIN
+840 TNADVETAKNSGIN

-977 KVNAAVAVANTNIL
+977 KVNAAVAAANTNIL

-1097 TDARNAVNEKA
+1097 TDARNAVNDKA

-1194 NTNATTEEKQVAL
+1194 NTNATDEEKQVAL

-1242 AIQPNIVKKPAALAQ
+1242 AIQPNIVKKPTALAQ
-1257 TNQHYSAKLVEINAT
+1257 INQHYNAKLAEINAT

-1395 DNVEAEVVIK
+1395 DNVEAKVVIK

-1432 EKEVALQALAKEK
+1432 EKEVALLALAKEK

-1470 AIKIIQPETKIK
+1470 AIKIIQPETKVK

-1558 RAAARDAV
+1558 RATARDAV

-1602 LQNINQAIANN
+1602 LQNIDQAIANN

-1907 IKAKQQIAGAVTN
+1907 IKAKQQIASAVTN

-1948 EQLTTLFNDKKQAIE
+1948 EQLTTLFNDKKLAIE

-2004 TLNLQTI
+2004 SLNLQTI

-2137 DGNRMVDEDAT
+2137 DGIRMIDEDAT
-2148 LNDIKKDTQLIID
+2148 LNDIKQHTQFIVD

-2166 KLPAEVIKASPKV
+2166 KLPAEATKVLPKV
-2179 GQPAPKVCT
+2179 GQPAPKLCT
-2188 PIKKEDKQ
+2188 SIKKVDKQ

-2231 RRSKKEKE
+2231 RRNKNEKE

>member
-53 PGNSQNTN
+53 PGNSPNTN

-67 IVNDSQ
+67 IVNGSQ

-91 NHQNVDVANQVGP
+91 NHQNVGVANQVAP
-104 APIQPSAS
+104 APIQPSTSSAS
-112 PAQNN
+112 NN
-117 NNSNANSTATEPAA
+117 NHSDANSTATEPAA

-194 AAPTDPNATPAD
+194 AAPADPN
-206 PTATPAD
+206 ATPAD

-228 YTPTTDPNAN
+228 FTPTTDPNAN
-238 NIGQNAPNEVLS
+238 NIGQNAPNEVLT

-316 IRGNDTND
+316 IKGNDTND
-324 HGDFN
+324 HGGFY

-334 LTVNP
+334 LTINP

-346 FNTMTTKNYQA
+346 FNTMTTKKYQ
-357 QGNVIALGRIRG
+357 
-369 NDTNDHGDFNGIEK
+369 
-383 TLTVNPNSELIFEFN
+383 S
-398 TMTTKNYQGMTN
+398 MTN
-410 LIIKNADNDTVIG
+410 LIIKKADNDTVIG

-605 TVTFNDTLTYK
+605 TVTFNDILTYK
-616 TYSQDFINSPAESH
+616 TYTQDFINSPAESH

-643 NKDALQAEVDRRIQQ
+643 NKDVLQAEVDRRIQQ
-658 ADYTFASLDIFNDL
+658 ADYTFASLDIFNEL

-698 DSLANQMQHTLIRS
+698 DSLVNQMQHTLIRS

-784 TPVVKPNAKQ
+784 TPVVKTNAKQ

-806 INHTPDATQDE
+806 INNTPDATQDE

-977 KVNAAVAVANTNIL
+977 KVNAAVAAANTNIL

-1097 TDARNAVNEKA
+1097 TDARNAVNDKA

-1194 NTNATTEEKQVAL
+1194 NTNATDEEKQVAL

-1242 AIQPNIVKKPAALAQ
+1242 AIQPNIVKKPTALAQ
-1257 TNQHYSAKLVEINAT
+1257 INQHYNAKLAEINAT

-1395 DNVEAEVVIK
+1395 DNVEAKVVIK

-1432 EKEVALQALAKEK
+1432 EKEVALLALAKEK

-1470 AIKIIQPETKIK
+1470 AIKIIQPETKVK

-1558 RAAARDAV
+1558 RATARDAV

-1602 LQNINQAIANN
+1602 LQNIDQAIANN

-1907 IKAKQQIAGAVTN
+1907 IKAKQQIASAVTN

-1948 EQLTTLFNDKKQAIE
+1948 EQLTTLFNDKKLAIE

-2004 TLNLQTI
+2004 SLNLQTI

-2137 DGNRMVDEDAT
+2137 DGIRMIDEDAT
-2148 LNDIKKDTQLIID
+2148 LNDIKQHTQFIVD

-2166 KLPAEVIKASPKV
+2166 KLPAEATKVLPKV
-2179 GQPAPKVCT
+2179 GQPAPKLCT
-2188 PIKKEDKQ
+2188 SIKKVDKQ

-2231 RRSKKEKE
+2231 RRNKNEKE

>member
-53 PGNSQNTN
+53 PGNSPNTN

-67 IVNDSQ
+67 IVNGSQ

-91 NHQNVDVANQVGP
+91 NHQNVGVANQVAP
-104 APIQPSAS
+104 APIQPSTSSAS
-112 PAQNN
+112 NN
-117 NNSNANSTATEPAA
+117 NHSDANSTATEPAA

-194 AAPTDPNATPAD
+194 AAPADPN
-206 PTATPAD
+206 ATPAD

-228 YTPTTDPNAN
+228 FTPTTDPNAN
-238 NIGQNAPNEVLS
+238 NIGQNAPNEVLT

-316 IRGNDTND
+316 IKGNDTND
-324 HGDFN
+324 HG
-329 GIEKT
+329 G
-334 LTVNP
+334 
-339 NSELIFE
+339 
-346 FNTMTTKNYQA
+346 
-357 QGNVIALGRIRG
+357 
-369 NDTNDHGDFNGIEK
+369 FNGIEK

-484 HVYVERRTMEPTA
+484 HVYVERRTMETTA

-605 TVTFNDTLTYK
+605 TVTFNDILTYK
-616 TYSQDFINSPAESH
+616 TYTQDFINSPAESH

-658 ADYTFASLDIFNDL
+658 ADYTFASLDIFNEL

-698 DSLANQMQHTLIRS
+698 DSLVNQMQHTLIRS

-806 INHTPDATQDE
+806 INNTPDATQDE

-977 KVNAAVAVANTNIL
+977 KVNAAVAAANTNIL

-1097 TDARNAVNEKA
+1097 TDARNAVNDKA

-1194 NTNATTEEKQVAL
+1194 NTNATDEEKQVAL

-1242 AIQPNIVKKPAALAQ
+1242 AIQPNIVKKPTALAQ
-1257 TNQHYSAKLVEINAT
+1257 INQHYNAKLAEINAT

-1395 DNVEAEVVIK
+1395 DNVEAKVVIK

-1432 EKEVALQALAKEK
+1432 EKEVALLALAKEK

-1470 AIKIIQPETKIK
+1470 AIKIIQPETKVK

-1558 RAAARDAV
+1558 RATARDAV

-1602 LQNINQAIANN
+1602 LQNIDQAIANN

-1907 IKAKQQIAGAVTN
+1907 IKAKQQIASAVTN

-1948 EQLTTLFNDKKQAIE
+1948 EQLTTLFNDKKLAIE

-2004 TLNLQTI
+2004 SLNLQTI

-2137 DGNRMVDEDAT
+2137 DGIRMIDEDAT
-2148 LNDIKKDTQLIID
+2148 LNDIKQHTQFIVD

-2166 KLPAEVIKASPKV
+2166 KLPAEATKVLPKV
-2179 GQPAPKVCT
+2179 GQPAPKLCT
-2188 PIKKEDKQ
+2188 SIKKVDKQ

-2231 RRSKKEKE
+2231 RRNKNEKE

>member
-42 HNVQGGSNQAL
+42 NNVQSDTNQAT
-53 PGNSQNTN
+53 PVNSQ
-61 ADTNRD
+61 DTNVANNRGLA
-67 IVNDSQ
+67 NSAQ
-73 NTPNAH
+73 NTPNQS
-79 ATDNTSTNQALT
+79 ATTNQSTNQALV
-91 NHQNVDVANQVGP
+91 NHNNGSIANQATPTSV
-104 APIQPSAS
+104 QSSTPS
-112 PAQNN
+112 AQNN
-117 NNSNANSTATEPAA
+117 NHTDGNTTATETVSNAN
-131 NTNNNL
+131 NKDVV
-137 ASNNNTL
+137 SNNTTL
-144 NVPNNTD
+144 NVPNKTNE
-151 NNDSARHLTLKEIQ
+151 NGSGGHLTLKEIQ

-176 LVAIAEE
+176 LVAIAEQ

-194 AAPTDPNATPAD
+194 AAPADPNATPAD
-206 PTATPAD
+206 PAAAA
-213 PTAGNGSAPVAITAP
+213 AGNGGAPVAITAP

-238 NIGQNAPNEVLS
+238 NAGQNAPNEVLS
-250 FDDNNIRP
+250 FDDNGIRP
-258 STNRSVPTVTV
+258 STNRSVPSVTV
-269 VDNLPGYTLI
+269 VDNLPGFTLI

-316 IRGNDTND
+316 IKGNDTND

-329 GIEKT
+329 GIEK
-334 LTVNP
+334 
-339 NSELIFE
+339 S
-346 FNTMTTKNYQA
+346 
-357 QGNVIALGRIRG
+357 
-369 NDTNDHGDFNGIEK
+369 
-383 TLTVNPNSELIFEFN
+383 LTVNPNSELIFEFN
-398 TMTTKNYQGMTN
+398 TMTTKNYQGVTN
-410 LIIKNADNDTVIG
+410 LIIKNADNDTVIA
-423 EKVVAYGPIWRLL
+423 EKSVAYGPIWRLF

-441 VSHLKIQFVPK
+441 VSRLKIQFVPK

-522 DFVYKIQL
+522 DFVYKVQL

-547 GNSGVDIND
+547 SNSGVDMND
-556 MNVTYD
+556 FNVTYD
-562 AANRII
+562 AANRVI
-568 TIKSTGGGTG
+568 TIKSTGGGSG

-616 TYSQDFINSPAESH
+616 TYTQDFINSPAESH

-698 DSLANQMQHTLIRS
+698 DSLTNQMQHTLIRS
-712 VDAENAVNRKVD
+712 VDAENAVNKKVD
-724 DMEDLVNQNDE
+724 QMEDLVNQNDE

-784 TPVVKPNAKQ
+784 TPVVKPNAKK
-794 AIRDKAA
+794 AIRDKAT

-806 INHTPDATQDE
+806 INATPDATEDE

-822 NQLTTDET
+822 NQLATDET

-840 TNADVETAKNNGIN
+840 TNADVEIAKNNGIN
-854 TIGAVAPQV
+854 TIGAVVPQV

-916 TTNDDVDT
+916 TTNADVDN

-969 EERQAAIE
+969 EERQAAID
-977 KVNAAVAVANTNIL
+977 KVNAAVTAANTNIL

-1009 IQAIEPATKV
+1009 IQAITPATKV

-1025 AIDQSAETQHNA
+1025 AIDKSAETQHNT

-1097 TDARNAVNEKA
+1097 TDARNAVNDKA

-1139 ALNDI
+1139 ALTDI

-1180 LTDLATAK
+1180 LNDLATAK
-1188 KQEINQ
+1188 KQKINQ

-1207 NQVDQDLATAIN
+1207 NQVDQELATAIN

-1257 TNQHYSAKLVEINAT
+1257 INQHYNAKLAEINAT
-1272 PDATDDEKNAAIN
+1272 PDATNDEKNAAIN

-1360 VNQINQLKDQAF
+1360 VNQINQLKDQAI

-1382 QVDATTNQAINAI
+1382 QVDTTTNQAVNAI

-1432 EKEVALQALAKEK
+1432 EKEVASQALAKEK

-1470 AIKIIQPETKIK
+1470 AIKIIQPETKVK

-1496 RAQINQDKEATAEE
+1496 RAKINQDKEATAEE
-1510 RQAALD
+1510 RQVALD
-1516 KINDL
+1516 KINEF
-1521 VAKAM
+1521 VNQAM
-1526 TNITNDRTNQQVNDS
+1526 TDITNNRTNQQVDDTTS
-1541 TNQALDDIA
+1541 QALDSIA
-1550 LVTPDHIV
+1550 LVAPEHIV

-1566 KQQYEAKKH
+1566 KQQYEAKKQ

-1590 ALNQLANNEKRA
+1590 ALNQLANNEKLA
-1602 LQNINQAIANN
+1602 LQNINQAVTNN
-1613 DVKRVESNGIATL
+1613 DVKRVETNGIATL
-1626 KGVEPHIVVKP
+1626 KGVQPHIVIKP
-1637 EAQEAIKASADNQ
+1637 EAQQAIKATAENQ

-1656 TPHATTDELDEANQQ
+1656 TPHATVDELDEANQL
-1671 INDTL
+1671 ISDTL
-1676 KQGQQDIDN
+1676 KQAQQEIEN
-1685 TTQDAAVNDVRNQTI
+1685 TNQDAAVTDVRNQTI

-1711 RKRAALDNIDESNN
+1711 RKRAALDSIEENN
-1725 NQLDAIRNTLDTT
+1725 KNQLDAIRNTLDTT
-1738 QDERNVA
+1738 QDERDVA
-1745 IAALNKIVNAIKN
+1745 IDTLNKIVNTIKN
-1758 DIAQNKTNAEVDQ
+1758 DIAQNKTNAEVDR
-1771 TEADGNNN
+1771 TETDGNDN

-1794 QSVSAKAEAQNAL
+1794 QSVGVKAEAQNAL

-1837 NHADKTAQVNQNSID
+1837 NHADKTAQVNQDSID

-1889 EATDEEQNAA
+1889 EATDEEQNIA
-1899 IVQVEKEL
+1899 IAQVEKEL
-1907 IKAKQQIAGAVTN
+1907 IKAKQQIASAVTN
-1920 ADVAYLLHDGKN
+1920 ADVAYLLHDEKN

-1938 PVINK
+1938 PVINR
-1943 KATAR
+1943 KASAR

-1963 ANVQATVEE
+1963 ANIQATVEE

-2004 TLNLQTI
+2004 SLNLQTI

-2032 ARVTHLVQ
+2032 ARVTALVQ
-2040 NYRKVSDRN
+2040 NYRKVSNRN

-2081 KRFNVALGD
+2081 KRFNVALSD

-2126 KVKALIDQYVA
+2126 KVKVLIDQYVA
-2137 DGNRMVDEDAT
+2137 DGNRMIDEDAT
-2148 LNDIKKDTQLIID
+2148 LNDIKQHTQFIVD

-2166 KLPAEVIKASPKV
+2166 KLPAEATKVSPKEI
-2179 GQPAPKVCT
+2179 QPAPKVCT
-2188 PIKKEDKQ
+2188 PIKKE
-2196 EVRKVVKE
+2196 ETHESRKVEKE
-2204 LPNTGSEEMDL
+2204 LPNTGSEGMDL
-2215 PLKELAL
+2215 PLKEFAL

-2231 RRSKKEKE
+2231 RRTKNEKE

>member
-42 HNVQGGSNQAL
+42 NNVQSDTNQAT
-53 PGNSQNTN
+53 PVNSQDKDVAN
-61 ADTNRD
+61 NRGLA
-67 IVNDSQ
+67 NSAQ
-73 NTPNAH
+73 NTPNQS
-79 ATDNTSTNQALT
+79 ATTNQATNQALV
-91 NHQNVDVANQVGP
+91 NHNNGSIVNQATPTSV
-104 APIQPSAS
+104 QSSTPS
-112 PAQNN
+112 AQNN
-117 NNSNANSTATEPAA
+117 NHTDGNTTATETVSNAN
-131 NTNNNL
+131 NNDV
-137 ASNNNTL
+137 ASNNTTL
-144 NVPNNTD
+144 NVPNKTNE
-151 NNDSARHLTLKEIQ
+151 NGSGGHLTLKEIQ

-176 LVAIAEE
+176 LVAIAEP

-194 AAPTDPNATPAD
+194 AAPADPNATPAD
-206 PTATPAD
+206 PGAAA
-213 PTAGNGSAPVAITAP
+213 AGNGGAPVAITAP

-238 NIGQNAPNEVLS
+238 NAGQNAPNEVLS
-250 FDDNNIRP
+250 FDDNSIRP
-258 STNRSVPTVTV
+258 STNRSVPSVTV
-269 VDNLPGYTLI
+269 VDNLPGFTLI
-279 NGGKVGVFSHAM
+279 NGGKVGVLSHAM
-291 VRTSMFDSGD
+291 VRTSMFEAGS
-301 AKNYQAQGN
+301 NRTYQAQGN
-310 VIALGR
+310 VLALGR
-316 IRGNDTND
+316 ISGTDASN

-329 GIEKT
+329 GIEKS

-346 FNTMTTKNYQA
+346 FNTMPTKNG
-357 QGNVIALGRIRG
+357 QGATNV
-369 NDTNDHGDFNGIEK
+369 
-383 TLTVNPNSELIFEFN
+383 
-398 TMTTKNYQGMTN
+398 
-410 LIIKNADNDTVIG
+410 IIKNADTNDTIA
-423 EKVVAYGPIWRLL
+423 EKTVEGGPTLRLF
-436 KVPEN
+436 KVPDN
-441 VSHLKIQFVPK
+441 VRNLKIQFVPK

-465 RDGYKY
+465 KDGYKY
-471 YDFVDSIGLHSGS
+471 YSFVDSIGLHSGS

-510 NNGNFG
+510 NNGNSG
-516 ASFNTD
+516 ASLDTD
-522 DFVYKIQL
+522 EFVYKIQL

-547 GNSGVDIND
+547 NNSGVDVND

-562 AANRII
+562 AANRVI
-568 TIKSTGGGTG
+568 TIKSTGGGTT

-616 TYSQDFINSPAESH
+616 TYTQDFINSAAESH

-672 KRRAQTI
+672 KKRAQTI
-679 LDENR
+679 LAENR

-698 DSLANQMQHTLIRS
+698 DTLTNQMQHTLIRS
-712 VDAENAVNRKVD
+712 VDAENAVNQKAD
-724 DMEDLVNQNDE
+724 QMEDLVNQNDE

-748 EEHKNEIIGNIG
+748 EEHKGNIIGDIG

-771 KDQGIQTLSGDTA
+771 IDQGIQTLSGDTA
-784 TPVVKPNAKQ
+784 TPVVKPNAKK
-794 AIRDKAA
+794 AIRDKAT

-806 INHTPDATQDE
+806 INATPDATEDE
-817 IQDAL
+817 IQDAI
-822 NQLTTDET
+822 NQLATDET

-854 TIGAVAPQV
+854 TIGSVVPQV

-916 TTNDDVDT
+916 TTNADVDN

-969 EERQAAIE
+969 EERQAAID
-977 KVNAAVAVANTNIL
+977 KVNAAVTAANTNIL

-996 ADVEQVKT
+996 AEVEQVKT

-1009 IQAIEPATKV
+1009 IQAITPATKV

-1025 AIDQSAETQHNA
+1025 AIDKSAETQHNT

-1097 TDARNAVNEKA
+1097 TDARNVVNDKA

-1139 ALNDI
+1139 ALTDI

-1180 LTDLATAK
+1180 LNDLATAK

-1207 NQVDQDLATAIN
+1207 NQVDQELATAIN

-1257 TNQHYSAKLVEINAT
+1257 INQHYNAKLAEINAT
-1272 PDATDDEKNAAIN
+1272 PDATNDEENAAIN

-1382 QVDATTNQAINAI
+1382 QVDTTTNQALNAI

-1432 EKEVALQALAKEK
+1432 EKEVASQALAKEK

-1470 AIKIIQPETKIK
+1470 AIKIIQPETKVK

-1496 RAQINQDKEATAEE
+1496 RAKINQDKEATAEE
-1510 RQAALD
+1510 RQVALD
-1516 KINDL
+1516 KINEF
-1521 VAKAM
+1521 VNQAM
-1526 TNITNDRTNQQVNDS
+1526 TDITNNRTNQQVDDTTS
-1541 TNQALDDIA
+1541 QALDSIA
-1550 LVTPDHIV
+1550 LVAPEHIV

-1566 KQQYEAKKH
+1566 KQQYEAKKQ

-1590 ALNQLANNEKRA
+1590 ALNQLANNKKLA
-1602 LQNINQAIANN
+1602 LQNINQAVTNN
-1613 DVKRVESNGIATL
+1613 DVKRVETNGIATL
-1626 KGVEPHIVVKP
+1626 KGVQPHIVIKP
-1637 EAQEAIKASADNQ
+1637 EAQQAIKASAENQ

-1656 TPHATTDELDEANQQ
+1656 TPHATVDELDEANQL
-1671 INDTL
+1671 ISDTL
-1676 KQGQQDIDN
+1676 KQAQQEIEN
-1685 TTQDAAVNDVRNQTI
+1685 TNQDAAVTDVRNQTI

-1711 RKRAALDNIDESNN
+1711 RKRAALDSIEENN
-1725 NQLDAIRNTLDTT
+1725 KNQLDAIRNTLDTT
-1738 QDERNVA
+1738 QDERDVA
-1745 IAALNKIVNAIKN
+1745 IDTLNKIVNTIKN
-1758 DIAQNKTNAEVDQ
+1758 DIAQNKTNAEVDR
-1771 TEADGNNN
+1771 TETDGNDN

-1794 QSVSAKAEAQNAL
+1794 QSVGVKAEAQNAL

-1837 NHADKTAQVNQNSID
+1837 NHADKTAQVNQDSID

-1889 EATDEEQNAA
+1889 EATDEEQNIA
-1899 IVQVEKEL
+1899 IAQVEKEL
-1907 IKAKQQIAGAVTN
+1907 IKAKQQIASAVTN
-1920 ADVAYLLHDGKN
+1920 ADVAYLLHDEKN

-1938 PVINK
+1938 PVISR
-1943 KATAR
+1943 KASAR

-1963 ANVQATVEE
+1963 ANIQATVEE

-2004 TLNLQTI
+2004 SLNLQTI

-2032 ARVTHLVQ
+2032 ARVTALVQ

-2081 KRFNVALGD
+2081 KRFNVALSD

-2111 TYAKFKAIATPEQLA
+2111 TYAKFKAIAKPEQLA
-2126 KVKALIDQYVA
+2126 KVKVLIDQYVA
-2137 DGNRMVDEDAT
+2137 DGNRMIDEDAT
-2148 LNDIKKDTQLIID
+2148 LNDIKQHTQFIVD

-2166 KLPAEVIKASPKV
+2166 KLPAEAMKVSPKV
-2179 GQPAPKVCT
+2179 IQPAPKVCT
-2188 PIKKEDKQ
+2188 PIKKE
-2196 EVRKVVKE
+2196 ETHESRKVEKE

-2215 PLKELAL
+2215 PLKEFAL

-2231 RRSKKEKE
+2231 RRTKNEKE

>member
-42 HNVQGGSNQAL
+42 NNVQSDTNQAT
-53 PGNSQNTN
+53 PVNSQ
-61 ADTNRD
+61 DTNVANNRGLA
-67 IVNDSQ
+67 NSAQ
-73 NTPNAH
+73 NTPNQS
-79 ATDNTSTNQALT
+79 ATTNQSTNQALV
-91 NHQNVDVANQVGP
+91 NHNNGSIANQATPTSV
-104 APIQPSAS
+104 QSSTPS
-112 PAQNN
+112 AQNN
-117 NNSNANSTATEPAA
+117 NHTDGNTTATETVSNAN
-131 NTNNNL
+131 NKDVV
-137 ASNNNTL
+137 SNNTTL
-144 NVPNNTD
+144 NVPNKTNE
-151 NNDSARHLTLKEIQ
+151 NGSGGHLTLKEIQ

-176 LVAIAEE
+176 LVAIAEQ

-194 AAPTDPNATPAD
+194 AAPADPNATPAD
-206 PTATPAD
+206 PAAAA
-213 PTAGNGSAPVAITAP
+213 AGNGGAPVAITAP

-238 NIGQNAPNEVLS
+238 NAGQNAPNEVLS
-250 FDDNNIRP
+250 FDDNGIRP
-258 STNRSVPTVTV
+258 STNRSVPSVTV
-269 VDNLPGYTLI
+269 VDNLPGFTLI
-279 NGGKVGVFSHAM
+279 NAGKVGVFSHAM

-316 IRGNDTND
+316 IKGNDTND

-329 GIEKT
+329 GIEK
-334 LTVNP
+334 
-339 NSELIFE
+339 S
-346 FNTMTTKNYQA
+346 
-357 QGNVIALGRIRG
+357 
-369 NDTNDHGDFNGIEK
+369 
-383 TLTVNPNSELIFEFN
+383 LTVNPNSELIFEFN
-398 TMTTKNYQGMTN
+398 TMTTKNYQGVTN
-410 LIIKNADNDTVIG
+410 LIIKNADNDTVIA
-423 EKVVAYGPIWRLL
+423 EKSVAYGPIWRLF

-522 DFVYKIQL
+522 DFVYKVQL

-547 GNSGVDIND
+547 SNSGVDMND
-556 MNVTYD
+556 FNVTYD
-562 AANRII
+562 AANRVI
-568 TIKSTGGGTG
+568 TIKSTGGGSG

-616 TYSQDFINSPAESH
+616 TYTQDFINSPAESH

-698 DSLANQMQHTLIRS
+698 DSLTNQMQHTLIRS
-712 VDAENAVNRKVD
+712 VDAENAVNKKVD
-724 DMEDLVNQNDE
+724 QMEDLVNQNDE

-784 TPVVKPNAKQ
+784 TPVVKPNAKK
-794 AIRDKAA
+794 AIRDKAT

-806 INHTPDATQDE
+806 INATPDATEDE

-822 NQLTTDET
+822 NQLATDET

-840 TNADVETAKNNGIN
+840 TNADVEIAKNNGIN
-854 TIGAVAPQV
+854 TIGAVVPQV

-916 TTNDDVDT
+916 TTNADVDN

-969 EERQAAIE
+969 EERQAAID
-977 KVNAAVAVANTNIL
+977 KVNAAVTAANTNIL

-1009 IQAIEPATKV
+1009 IQAITPATKV

-1025 AIDQSAETQHNA
+1025 AIDKSAETQHNT

-1097 TDARNAVNEKA
+1097 TDARNAVNDKA

-1139 ALNDI
+1139 ALTDI

-1180 LTDLATAK
+1180 LNDLATAK
-1188 KQEINQ
+1188 KQKINQ

-1207 NQVDQDLATAIN
+1207 NQVDQELATAIN

-1257 TNQHYSAKLVEINAT
+1257 INQHYNAKLAEINAT
-1272 PDATDDEKNAAIN
+1272 PDATNDEKNAAIN

-1360 VNQINQLKDQAF
+1360 VNQINQLKDQAI

-1382 QVDATTNQAINAI
+1382 QVDTTTNQAVNAI

-1432 EKEVALQALAKEK
+1432 EKEVASQALAKEK

-1470 AIKIIQPETKIK
+1470 AIKIIQPETKVK

-1496 RAQINQDKEATAEE
+1496 RAKINQDKEATAEE
-1510 RQAALD
+1510 RQVALD
-1516 KINDL
+1516 KINEF
-1521 VAKAM
+1521 VNQAM
-1526 TNITNDRTNQQVNDS
+1526 TDITNNRTNQQVDDTTS
-1541 TNQALDDIA
+1541 QALDSIA
-1550 LVTPDHIV
+1550 LVAPEHIV

-1566 KQQYEAKKH
+1566 KQQYEAKKQ

-1590 ALNQLANNEKRA
+1590 ALNQLANNEKLA
-1602 LQNINQAIANN
+1602 LQNINQAVTNN
-1613 DVKRVESNGIATL
+1613 DVKRVETNGIATL
-1626 KGVEPHIVVKP
+1626 KGVQPHIVIKP
-1637 EAQEAIKASADNQ
+1637 EAQQAIKATAENQ

-1656 TPHATTDELDEANQQ
+1656 TPHATVDELDEANQL
-1671 INDTL
+1671 ISDTL
-1676 KQGQQDIDN
+1676 KQAQQEIEN
-1685 TTQDAAVNDVRNQTI
+1685 TNQDAAVTDVRNQTI

-1711 RKRAALDNIDESNN
+1711 RKRAALDSIEENN
-1725 NQLDAIRNTLDTT
+1725 KNQLDAIRNTLDTT
-1738 QDERNVA
+1738 QDERDVA
-1745 IAALNKIVNAIKN
+1745 IDTLNKIVNTIKN
-1758 DIAQNKTNAEVDQ
+1758 DIAQNKTNAEVDR
-1771 TEADGNNN
+1771 TETDGNDN

-1794 QSVSAKAEAQNAL
+1794 QSVGVKAEAQNAL

-1837 NHADKTAQVNQNSID
+1837 NHADKTAQVNQDSID

-1889 EATDEEQNAA
+1889 EATDEEQNIA
-1899 IVQVEKEL
+1899 IAQVEKEL
-1907 IKAKQQIAGAVTN
+1907 IKAKQQIASAVTN
-1920 ADVAYLLHDGKN
+1920 ADVAYLLHDEKN

-1938 PVINK
+1938 PVINR
-1943 KATAR
+1943 KASAR

-1963 ANVQATVEE
+1963 ANIQATVEE

-2004 TLNLQTI
+2004 SLNLQTI

-2032 ARVTHLVQ
+2032 ARVTALVQ
-2040 NYRKVSDRN
+2040 NYRKVSNRN

-2081 KRFNVALGD
+2081 KRFNVALSD

-2126 KVKALIDQYVA
+2126 KVKVLIDQYVA
-2137 DGNRMVDEDAT
+2137 DGNRMIDEDAT
-2148 LNDIKKDTQLIID
+2148 LNDIKQHTQFIVD

-2166 KLPAEVIKASPKV
+2166 KLPAEATKVSPKEI
-2179 GQPAPKVCT
+2179 QPAPKVCT
-2188 PIKKEDKQ
+2188 PIKKE
-2196 EVRKVVKE
+2196 ETHESRKVEKE
-2204 LPNTGSEEMDL
+2204 LPNTGSEGMDL
-2215 PLKELAL
+2215 PLKEFAL

-2231 RRSKKEKE
+2231 RRTKNEKE

>member
-42 HNVQGGSNQAL
+42 NNVQSDTNQAT
-53 PGNSQNTN
+53 PVNSQ
-61 ADTNRD
+61 DTNVANNRGLA
-67 IVNDSQ
+67 NSAQ
-73 NTPNAH
+73 NTPNQS
-79 ATDNTSTNQALT
+79 ATTNQSTNQALV
-91 NHQNVDVANQVGP
+91 NHNNGSIANQATPTSV
-104 APIQPSAS
+104 QSSTPS
-112 PAQNN
+112 AQNN
-117 NNSNANSTATEPAA
+117 NHTDGNTTATETVSNAN
-131 NTNNNL
+131 NKDVV
-137 ASNNNTL
+137 SNNTTL
-144 NVPNNTD
+144 NVPNKTNE
-151 NNDSARHLTLKEIQ
+151 NGSGGHLTLKEIQ

-176 LVAIAEE
+176 LVAIAEQ

-194 AAPTDPNATPAD
+194 AAPADPNATPAD
-206 PTATPAD
+206 PAAAA
-213 PTAGNGSAPVAITAP
+213 AGNGGAPVAITAP

-238 NIGQNAPNEVLS
+238 NAGQNAPNEVLS
-250 FDDNNIRP
+250 FDDNGIRP
-258 STNRSVPTVTV
+258 STNRSVPSVTV
-269 VDNLPGYTLI
+269 VDNLPGFTLI

-316 IRGNDTND
+316 IKGNDTND

-329 GIEKT
+329 GIEK
-334 LTVNP
+334 
-339 NSELIFE
+339 S
-346 FNTMTTKNYQA
+346 
-357 QGNVIALGRIRG
+357 
-369 NDTNDHGDFNGIEK
+369 
-383 TLTVNPNSELIFEFN
+383 LTVNPNSELIFEFN
-398 TMTTKNYQGMTN
+398 TMTTKNYQGVTN
-410 LIIKNADNDTVIG
+410 LIIKNADNDTVIA
-423 EKVVAYGPIWRLL
+423 EKSVAYGPIWRLF

-522 DFVYKIQL
+522 DFVYKVQL

-547 GNSGVDIND
+547 SNSGVDMND
-556 MNVTYD
+556 FNVTYD
-562 AANRII
+562 AANRVI
-568 TIKSTGGGTG
+568 TIKSTGGGSG

-616 TYSQDFINSPAESH
+616 TYTQDFINSPAESH

-698 DSLANQMQHTLIRS
+698 DSLTNQMQHTLIRS
-712 VDAENAVNRKVD
+712 VDAENAVNKKVD
-724 DMEDLVNQNDE
+724 QMEDLVNQNDE

-784 TPVVKPNAKQ
+784 TPVVKPNAKK
-794 AIRDKAA
+794 AIRDKAT

-806 INHTPDATQDE
+806 INATPDATEDE

-822 NQLTTDET
+822 NQLATDET

-840 TNADVETAKNNGIN
+840 TNADVEIAKNNGIN
-854 TIGAVAPQV
+854 TIGAVVPQV

-916 TTNDDVDT
+916 TTNADVDN

-969 EERQAAIE
+969 EERQAAID
-977 KVNAAVAVANTNIL
+977 KVNAAVTAANTNIL

-1009 IQAIEPATKV
+1009 IQAITPATKV

-1025 AIDQSAETQHNA
+1025 AIDKSAETQHNT

-1097 TDARNAVNEKA
+1097 TDARNAVNDKA

-1139 ALNDI
+1139 ALTDI

-1180 LTDLATAK
+1180 LNDLATAK

-1207 NQVDQDLATAIN
+1207 NQVDQELATAIN

-1257 TNQHYSAKLVEINAT
+1257 INQHYNAKLAEINAT
-1272 PDATDDEKNAAIN
+1272 PDATNDEKNAAIN

-1360 VNQINQLKDQAF
+1360 VNQINQLKDQAI

-1382 QVDATTNQAINAI
+1382 QVDTTTNQAVNAI

-1432 EKEVALQALAKEK
+1432 EKEVASQALAKEKEK

-1470 AIKIIQPETKIK
+1470 AIKIIQPETKVK

-1496 RAQINQDKEATAEE
+1496 RAKINQDKEATAEE
-1510 RQAALD
+1510 RQVALD
-1516 KINDL
+1516 KINEF
-1521 VAKAM
+1521 VNQAM
-1526 TNITNDRTNQQVNDS
+1526 TDITNNRTNQQVDDTTS
-1541 TNQALDDIA
+1541 QALDSIA
-1550 LVTPDHIV
+1550 LVAPEHIV

-1566 KQQYEAKKH
+1566 KQQYEAKKQ

-1590 ALNQLANNEKRA
+1590 ALNQLANNEKLA
-1602 LQNINQAIANN
+1602 LQNINQAVTNN
-1613 DVKRVESNGIATL
+1613 DVKRVETNGIATL
-1626 KGVEPHIVVKP
+1626 KGVQPHIVIKP
-1637 EAQEAIKASADNQ
+1637 EAQQAIKATAENQ

-1656 TPHATTDELDEANQQ
+1656 TPHATVDELDEANQL
-1671 INDTL
+1671 ISDTL
-1676 KQGQQDIDN
+1676 KQAQQEIEN
-1685 TTQDAAVNDVRNQTI
+1685 TNQDAAVTDVRNQTI

-1711 RKRAALDNIDESNN
+1711 RKRAALDSIEENN
-1725 NQLDAIRNTLDTT
+1725 KNQLDAIRNTLDTT
-1738 QDERNVA
+1738 QDERDVA
-1745 IAALNKIVNAIKN
+1745 IDTLNKIVNTIKN
-1758 DIAQNKTNAEVDQ
+1758 DIAQNKTNAEVDR
-1771 TEADGNNN
+1771 TETDGNDN

-1794 QSVSAKAEAQNAL
+1794 QSVGVKAEAQNAL

-1837 NHADKTAQVNQNSID
+1837 NHADKTAQVNQDSID

-1889 EATDEEQNAA
+1889 EATDEEQNIA
-1899 IVQVEKEL
+1899 IAQVEKEL
-1907 IKAKQQIAGAVTN
+1907 IKAKQQIASAVTN
-1920 ADVAYLLHDGKN
+1920 ADVAYLLHDEKN

-1938 PVINK
+1938 PVINR
-1943 KATAR
+1943 KASAR

-1963 ANVQATVEE
+1963 ANIQATVEE

-2004 TLNLQTI
+2004 SLNLQTI

-2032 ARVTHLVQ
+2032 ARVTALVQ
-2040 NYRKVSDRN
+2040 NYRKVSNRN

-2073 NADVDAVL
+2073 NADVDTVL
-2081 KRFNVALGD
+2081 KRFNVALSD

-2126 KVKALIDQYVA
+2126 KVKVLIDQYVA
-2137 DGNRMVDEDAT
+2137 DGNRMIDEDAT
-2148 LNDIKKDTQLIID
+2148 LNDIKQHTQFIVD

-2166 KLPAEVIKASPKV
+2166 KLPAEATKVSPKEI
-2179 GQPAPKVCT
+2179 QPAPKVCT
-2188 PIKKEDKQ
+2188 PIKKE
-2196 EVRKVVKE
+2196 ETHESRKVEKE
-2204 LPNTGSEEMDL
+2204 LPNTGSEGMDL
-2215 PLKELAL
+2215 PLKEFAL

-2231 RRSKKEKE
+2231 RRTKNEKE

>member
-15 KVGIFSTLIGTV
+15 KIGIFSTLIGTV

-42 HNVQGGSNQAL
+42 NNVQSDTNQAT
-53 PGNSQNTN
+53 PVNSQDKDVAN
-61 ADTNRD
+61 NRGLA
-67 IVNDSQ
+67 NSAQ
-73 NTPNAH
+73 NTPNQS
-79 ATDNTSTNQALT
+79 ATTNQATNQALV
-91 NHQNVDVANQVGP
+91 NHNNGSIVNQATPTSV
-104 APIQPSAS
+104 QSSTPS
-112 PAQNN
+112 AQNN
-117 NNSNANSTATEPAA
+117 NHTDGNTTATETVSNAN
-131 NTNNNL
+131 NNDV
-137 ASNNNTL
+137 ASNNTTL
-144 NVPNNTD
+144 NVPNKTNE
-151 NNDSARHLTLKEIQ
+151 NGSGGHLTLKEIQ

-176 LVAIAEE
+176 LVAIAEP

-194 AAPTDPNATPAD
+194 AAPADPNATPAD
-206 PTATPAD
+206 PGAAA
-213 PTAGNGSAPVAITAP
+213 AGNGGAPVAITAP

-238 NIGQNAPNEVLS
+238 NAGQNAPNEVLS
-250 FDDNNIRP
+250 FDDNSIRP
-258 STNRSVPTVTV
+258 STNRSVPSVTV
-269 VDNLPGYTLI
+269 VDNLPGFTLI
-279 NGGKVGVFSHAM
+279 NGGKVGVLSRAM
-291 VRTSMFDSGD
+291 VRTSMFEAGS
-301 AKNYQAQGN
+301 NRTYQAQGN
-310 VIALGR
+310 VLALGR
-316 IRGNDTND
+316 ISGTDASN

-329 GIEKT
+329 GIEKS

-346 FNTMTTKNYQA
+346 FNTMPTKNG
-357 QGNVIALGRIRG
+357 QGATNV
-369 NDTNDHGDFNGIEK
+369 
-383 TLTVNPNSELIFEFN
+383 
-398 TMTTKNYQGMTN
+398 
-410 LIIKNADNDTVIG
+410 IIKNADTNDTIA
-423 EKVVAYGPIWRLL
+423 EKTVEGGPTLRLF
-436 KVPEN
+436 KVPDN
-441 VSHLKIQFVPK
+441 VRNLKIQFVPK

-465 RDGYKY
+465 KDGYKY
-471 YDFVDSIGLHSGS
+471 YSFVDSIGLHSGS

-510 NNGNFG
+510 NNGNSG
-516 ASFNTD
+516 ASLDTD
-522 DFVYKIQL
+522 EFVYKIQL

-547 GNSGVDIND
+547 NNSGVDVND

-562 AANRII
+562 AANRVI
-568 TIKSTGGGTG
+568 TIKSTGGGTT

-616 TYSQDFINSPAESH
+616 TYTQDFINSAAESH

-672 KRRAQTI
+672 KKRAQTI
-679 LDENR
+679 LAENR

-698 DSLANQMQHTLIRS
+698 DSLTNQMQHTLIRS
-712 VDAENAVNRKVD
+712 VDAENAVNQKAD
-724 DMEDLVNQNDE
+724 QMEDLVNQNDE

-748 EEHKNEIIGNIG
+748 EEHKGNIIGDIG

-784 TPVVKPNAKQ
+784 TPVVKPNAKK
-794 AIRDKAA
+794 AIRDKAT

-806 INHTPDATQDE
+806 INATPDATEDE

-822 NQLTTDET
+822 NQLATDET

-854 TIGAVAPQV
+854 TIGAVVPQV
-863 THKQAARDA
+863 THKKAARDA

-916 TTNDDVDT
+916 TTNADVDN

-969 EERQAAIE
+969 EERQAAID
-977 KVNAAVAVANTNIL
+977 KVNAAVTAANTNIL

-1009 IQAIEPATKV
+1009 IQAITPATKV

-1025 AIDQSAETQHNA
+1025 AIDKSAETQHNT

-1097 TDARNAVNEKA
+1097 TDARNVVNDKA

-1139 ALNDI
+1139 ALTDI

-1180 LTDLATAK
+1180 LNDLATAK

-1207 NQVDQDLATAIN
+1207 NQVDQELATAIN
-1219 NINQADTNAEVDQA
+1219 NINQADTNEEVDQA

-1257 TNQHYSAKLVEINAT
+1257 INQHYNAKLAEINAT
-1272 PDATDDEKNAAIN
+1272 PDATNDEKNAAIN
-1285 TLNQDRQQAIESIKQ
+1285 TLNQDRQQAIESIKK

-1382 QVDATTNQAINAI
+1382 QVDATTNQAVNAI

-1432 EKEVALQALAKEK
+1432 EKEVASQALAKEK

-1470 AIKIIQPETKIK
+1470 AIKIIQPETKVK

-1496 RAQINQDKEATAEE
+1496 RAKINQDKEATAEE
-1510 RQAALD
+1510 RQVALD
-1516 KINDL
+1516 KINEF
-1521 VAKAM
+1521 VNQAM
-1526 TNITNDRTNQQVNDS
+1526 TDITNNRTNQQVDDTTS
-1541 TNQALDDIA
+1541 QALDSIA
-1550 LVTPDHIV
+1550 LVAPEHIV

-1566 KQQYEAKKH
+1566 KQQYEAKKQ

-1590 ALNQLANNEKRA
+1590 ALNQLANNEKLA
-1602 LQNINQAIANN
+1602 LQNINQAVTNN
-1613 DVKRVESNGIATL
+1613 DVKRVETNGIATL
-1626 KGVEPHIVVKP
+1626 KGVQPHIVIKP
-1637 EAQEAIKASADNQ
+1637 EAQQAIKASAENQ

-1656 TPHATTDELDEANQQ
+1656 TPHATVDELDEANQL
-1671 INDTL
+1671 ISDTL
-1676 KQGQQDIDN
+1676 KQAQQEIEN
-1685 TTQDAAVNDVRNQTI
+1685 TNQDAAVTDVRNQTI

-1711 RKRAALDNIDESNN
+1711 RKRAALDSIEENN
-1725 NQLDAIRNTLDTT
+1725 KNQLDAIRNTLDTT
-1738 QDERNVA
+1738 QDERDVA
-1745 IAALNKIVNAIKN
+1745 IDTLNKIVNTIKN
-1758 DIAQNKTNAEVDQ
+1758 DIAQNKTNAEVDR
-1771 TEADGNNN
+1771 TETDGNDN

-1794 QSVSAKAEAQNAL
+1794 QSVGVKAEAQNAL

-1837 NHADKTAQVNQNSID
+1837 NHADKTAQVNQDSIN

-1889 EATDEEQNAA
+1889 EATDEEQNIA
-1899 IVQVEKEL
+1899 IAQVEKEL
-1907 IKAKQQIAGAVTN
+1907 IKAKQQIASAVTN
-1920 ADVAYLLHDGKN
+1920 ADVAYLLHNEKN

-1938 PVINK
+1938 PVINR
-1943 KATAR
+1943 KASAR

-1963 ANVQATVEE
+1963 ANIQATVEE

-2004 TLNLQTI
+2004 SLNLQTI

-2032 ARVTHLVQ
+2032 ARVTALVQ

-2081 KRFNVALGD
+2081 KRFNVALSD

-2103 RIDNIAQQ
+2103 HIDNIAQQ

-2126 KVKALIDQYVA
+2126 KVKVLIDQYVA
-2137 DGNRMVDEDAT
+2137 DGNRMIDEDAT
-2148 LNDIKKDTQLIID
+2148 LNDIKQHTQFIVD

-2166 KLPAEVIKASPKV
+2166 KLPAEATKVSPKV
-2179 GQPAPKVCT
+2179 IQPAPKVCT
-2188 PIKKEDKQ
+2188 PIKKE
-2196 EVRKVVKE
+2196 ETHESRKVEKE
-2204 LPNTGSEEMDL
+2204 LPNTGSEGMDL
-2215 PLKELAL
+2215 PLKEFAL

-2231 RRSKKEKE
+2231 RRTKNEKE

>member
-53 PGNSQNTN
+53 PGNSPNTN

-67 IVNDSQ
+67 IVNGSQ

-91 NHQNVDVANQVGP
+91 NHQNVGVANQVAP
-104 APIQPSAS
+104 APIQPSTSSAS
-112 PAQNN
+112 NN
-117 NNSNANSTATEPAA
+117 NHSDANSTATEPAA

-194 AAPTDPNATPAD
+194 AAPADPN
-206 PTATPAD
+206 ATPAD

-228 YTPTTDPNAN
+228 FTPTTDPNAN
-238 NIGQNAPNEVLS
+238 NIGQNAPNEVLT

-316 IRGNDTND
+316 IKGNDTND
-324 HGDFN
+324 HG
-329 GIEKT
+329 G
-334 LTVNP
+334 
-339 NSELIFE
+339 
-346 FNTMTTKNYQA
+346 
-357 QGNVIALGRIRG
+357 
-369 NDTNDHGDFNGIEK
+369 FNGIEK

-605 TVTFNDTLTYK
+605 TVTFNDILTYK
-616 TYSQDFINSPAESH
+616 TYTQDFINSPAESH

-658 ADYTFASLDIFNDL
+658 ADYTFASLDIFNEL

-698 DSLANQMQHTLIRS
+698 DSLVNQMQHTLIRS

-806 INHTPDATQDE
+806 INNTPDATQDE

-822 NQLTTDET
+822 NQLTTDGT

-977 KVNAAVAVANTNIL
+977 KVNAAVAAANTNIL

-1097 TDARNAVNEKA
+1097 TDARNAVNDKA

-1194 NTNATTEEKQVAL
+1194 NTNATDEEKQVAL

-1242 AIQPNIVKKPAALAQ
+1242 AIQPNIVKKPTALAQ
-1257 TNQHYSAKLVEINAT
+1257 INQHYNAKLAEINAT

-1382 QVDATTNQAINAI
+1382 QVDATTNHAINAI
-1395 DNVEAEVVIK
+1395 DNVEAKVVIK

-1432 EKEVALQALAKEK
+1432 EKEVALLALAKEK

-1470 AIKIIQPETKIK
+1470 AIKIIQPETKVK

-1558 RAAARDAV
+1558 RATARDAV

-1602 LQNINQAIANN
+1602 LQNIDQAIANN

-1907 IKAKQQIAGAVTN
+1907 IKAKQQIASAVTN

-1948 EQLTTLFNDKKQAIE
+1948 EQLTTLFNDKKLAIE

-2004 TLNLQTI
+2004 SLNLQTI

-2137 DGNRMVDEDAT
+2137 DGIRMIDEDAT
-2148 LNDIKKDTQLIID
+2148 LNDIKQHTQFIVD

-2166 KLPAEVIKASPKV
+2166 KLPAEATKVLPKV
-2179 GQPAPKVCT
+2179 GQPAPKLCT
-2188 PIKKEDKQ
+2188 SIKKVDKQ

-2231 RRSKKEKE
+2231 RRNKNEKE

>member
-42 HNVQGGSNQAL
+42 NNVQSDTNQAT
-53 PGNSQNTN
+53 PVNSQ
-61 ADTNRD
+61 DTNVANNRGLA
-67 IVNDSQ
+67 NSAQ
-73 NTPNAH
+73 NTPNQS
-79 ATDNTSTNQALT
+79 ATTNQSTNQALV
-91 NHQNVDVANQVGP
+91 NHNNGSIANQATPTSV
-104 APIQPSAS
+104 QSSTPS
-112 PAQNN
+112 AQNN
-117 NNSNANSTATEPAA
+117 NHTDGNTTATETVSNAN
-131 NTNNNL
+131 NKDVV
-137 ASNNNTL
+137 SNNTTL
-144 NVPNNTD
+144 NVPNKTNE
-151 NNDSARHLTLKEIQ
+151 NGSGGHLTLKEIQ

-176 LVAIAEE
+176 LVAIAEQ

-194 AAPTDPNATPAD
+194 AAPADPNATPAD
-206 PTATPAD
+206 PAAAA
-213 PTAGNGSAPVAITAP
+213 AGNGGAPVAITAP

-238 NIGQNAPNEVLS
+238 NAGQNAPNEVLS
-250 FDDNNIRP
+250 FDDNGIRP
-258 STNRSVPTVTV
+258 STNRSVPSVTV
-269 VDNLPGYTLI
+269 VDNLPGFTLI

-316 IRGNDTND
+316 IKGNDTND

-329 GIEKT
+329 GIEK
-334 LTVNP
+334 
-339 NSELIFE
+339 S
-346 FNTMTTKNYQA
+346 
-357 QGNVIALGRIRG
+357 
-369 NDTNDHGDFNGIEK
+369 
-383 TLTVNPNSELIFEFN
+383 LTVNPNSELIFEFN
-398 TMTTKNYQGMTN
+398 TMTTKNYQGVTN
-410 LIIKNADNDTVIG
+410 LIIKNADNDTVIA
-423 EKVVAYGPIWRLL
+423 EKSVAYGPIWRLF

-522 DFVYKIQL
+522 DFVYKVQL

-547 GNSGVDIND
+547 SNSGVDMND
-556 MNVTYD
+556 FNVTYD
-562 AANRII
+562 AANRVI
-568 TIKSTGGGTG
+568 TIKSTGGGSG

-616 TYSQDFINSPAESH
+616 TYTQDFINSPAESH

-698 DSLANQMQHTLIRS
+698 DSLTNQMQHTLIRS
-712 VDAENAVNRKVD
+712 VDAENAVNKKVD
-724 DMEDLVNQNDE
+724 QMEDLVNQNDE

-784 TPVVKPNAKQ
+784 TPVVKPNAKK
-794 AIRDKAA
+794 AIRDKAT

-806 INHTPDATQDE
+806 INATPDATEDE

-822 NQLTTDET
+822 NQLATDET

-840 TNADVETAKNNGIN
+840 TNADVEIAKNNGIN
-854 TIGAVAPQV
+854 TIGAVVPQV

-916 TTNDDVDT
+916 TTNADVDN

-969 EERQAAIE
+969 EERQAAID
-977 KVNAAVAVANTNIL
+977 KVNAAVTAANTNIL

-1009 IQAIEPATKV
+1009 IQAITPATKV

-1025 AIDQSAETQHNA
+1025 AIDKSAETQHNT

-1097 TDARNAVNEKA
+1097 TDARNAVNDKA

-1139 ALNDI
+1139 ALTDI
-1144 GVTSTTAMVNSIRDD
+1144 GVTSTTAMINSIRDD

-1180 LTDLATAK
+1180 LNDLATAK
-1188 KQEINQ
+1188 KQKINQ

-1207 NQVDQDLATAIN
+1207 NQVDQELATAIN

-1257 TNQHYSAKLVEINAT
+1257 INQHYNAKLAEINAT
-1272 PDATDDEKNAAIN
+1272 PDATNDEKNAAIN

-1360 VNQINQLKDQAF
+1360 VNQINQLKDQAI

-1382 QVDATTNQAINAI
+1382 QVDTTTNQAVNAI

-1432 EKEVALQALAKEK
+1432 EKEVASQALAKEK

-1470 AIKIIQPETKIK
+1470 AIKIIQPETKVK

-1496 RAQINQDKEATAEE
+1496 RAKINQDKEATAEE
-1510 RQAALD
+1510 RQVALD
-1516 KINDL
+1516 KINEF
-1521 VAKAM
+1521 VNQAM
-1526 TNITNDRTNQQVNDS
+1526 TDITNNRTNQQVDDTTS
-1541 TNQALDDIA
+1541 QALDSIA
-1550 LVTPDHIV
+1550 LVAPEHIV

-1566 KQQYEAKKH
+1566 KQQYEAKKQ

-1590 ALNQLANNEKRA
+1590 ALNQLANNEKLA
-1602 LQNINQAIANN
+1602 LQNINQAVTNN
-1613 DVKRVESNGIATL
+1613 DVKRVETNGIATL
-1626 KGVEPHIVVKP
+1626 KGVQPHIVIKP
-1637 EAQEAIKASADNQ
+1637 EAQQAIKATAENQ

-1656 TPHATTDELDEANQQ
+1656 TPHATVDELDEANQL
-1671 INDTL
+1671 ISDTL
-1676 KQGQQDIDN
+1676 KQAQQEIEN
-1685 TTQDAAVNDVRNQTI
+1685 TNQDAAVTDVRNQTI

-1711 RKRAALDNIDESNN
+1711 RKRAALDSIEENN
-1725 NQLDAIRNTLDTT
+1725 KNQLDAIRNTLDTT
-1738 QDERNVA
+1738 QDERDVA
-1745 IAALNKIVNAIKN
+1745 IDTLNKIVNTIKN
-1758 DIAQNKTNAEVDQ
+1758 DIAQNKTNAEVDR
-1771 TEADGNNN
+1771 TETDGNDN

-1794 QSVSAKAEAQNAL
+1794 QSVGVKAEAQNAL

-1837 NHADKTAQVNQNSID
+1837 NHADKTAQVNQDSID

-1889 EATDEEQNAA
+1889 EATDEEQNIA
-1899 IVQVEKEL
+1899 IAQVEKEL
-1907 IKAKQQIAGAVTN
+1907 IKAKQQIASAVTN
-1920 ADVAYLLHDGKN
+1920 ADVAYLLHDEKN

-1938 PVINK
+1938 PVINR
-1943 KATAR
+1943 KASAR

-1963 ANVQATVEE
+1963 ANIQATVEE

-2004 TLNLQTI
+2004 SLNLQTI

-2032 ARVTHLVQ
+2032 ARVTALVQ
-2040 NYRKVSDRN
+2040 NYRKVSNRN

-2081 KRFNVALGD
+2081 KRFNVALSD

-2126 KVKALIDQYVA
+2126 KVKVLIDQYVA
-2137 DGNRMVDEDAT
+2137 DGNRMIDEDAT
-2148 LNDIKKDTQLIID
+2148 LNDIKQHTQFIVD

-2166 KLPAEVIKASPKV
+2166 KLPAEATKVSPKEI
-2179 GQPAPKVCT
+2179 QPAPKVCT
-2188 PIKKEDKQ
+2188 PIKKE
-2196 EVRKVVKE
+2196 ETHESRKVEKE
-2204 LPNTGSEEMDL
+2204 LPNTGSEGMDL
-2215 PLKELAL
+2215 PLKEFAL

-2231 RRSKKEKE
+2231 RRTKNEKE

>member
-53 PGNSQNTN
+53 PGNSPNTN

-67 IVNDSQ
+67 LVNGSQ

-91 NHQNVDVANQVGP
+91 NHQNVGVANQVAP
-104 APIQPSAS
+104 APIQPSTSSAS
-112 PAQNN
+112 NN
-117 NNSNANSTATEPAA
+117 NHSDANSTATEPAA

-194 AAPTDPNATPAD
+194 AAPADPN
-206 PTATPAD
+206 ATPAD

-228 YTPTTDPNAN
+228 FTPTTDPNAN
-238 NIGQNAPNEVLS
+238 NIGQNAPNEVLT

-316 IRGNDTND
+316 IKGNDTND
-324 HGDFN
+324 HG
-329 GIEKT
+329 G
-334 LTVNP
+334 
-339 NSELIFE
+339 
-346 FNTMTTKNYQA
+346 
-357 QGNVIALGRIRG
+357 
-369 NDTNDHGDFNGIEK
+369 FNGIEK

-605 TVTFNDTLTYK
+605 TVTFNDILTYK
-616 TYSQDFINSPAESH
+616 TYTQDFINSPAESH

-643 NKDALQAEVDRRIQQ
+643 NKDVLQAEVDRRIQQ
-658 ADYTFASLDIFNDL
+658 ADYTFASLDIFNEL

-698 DSLANQMQHTLIRS
+698 DSLVNQMQHTLIRS

-784 TPVVKPNAKQ
+784 TPVVKTNAKQ

-806 INHTPDATQDE
+806 INNTPDATQDE

-977 KVNAAVAVANTNIL
+977 KVNAAVAAANTNIL

-1097 TDARNAVNEKA
+1097 TDARNAVNDKA

-1194 NTNATTEEKQVAL
+1194 NTNATDEEKQVAL

-1242 AIQPNIVKKPAALAQ
+1242 AIQPNIVKKPTALAQ
-1257 TNQHYSAKLVEINAT
+1257 INQHYNAKLAEINAT

-1395 DNVEAEVVIK
+1395 DNVEAKVVIK

-1432 EKEVALQALAKEK
+1432 EKEVALLALAKEK

-1470 AIKIIQPETKIK
+1470 AIKIIQPETKVK

-1558 RAAARDAV
+1558 RATARDAV

-1602 LQNINQAIANN
+1602 LQNIDQAIANN

-1907 IKAKQQIAGAVTN
+1907 IKAKQQIASAVTN

-1948 EQLTTLFNDKKQAIE
+1948 EQLTTLFNDKKLAIE

-2004 TLNLQTI
+2004 SLNLQTI

-2137 DGNRMVDEDAT
+2137 DGIRMIDEDAT
-2148 LNDIKKDTQLIID
+2148 LNDIKQHTQFIVD

-2166 KLPAEVIKASPKV
+2166 KLPAEATKVLPKV
-2179 GQPAPKVCT
+2179 GQPAPKLCT
-2188 PIKKEDKQ
+2188 SIKKVDKQ

-2231 RRSKKEKE
+2231 RRNKNEKE

>member
-42 HNVQGGSNQAL
+42 NNVQSDTNQAT
-53 PGNSQNTN
+53 PVNSQ
-61 ADTNRD
+61 DTNVANNRGLA
-67 IVNDSQ
+67 NSAQ
-73 NTPNAH
+73 NTPNQS
-79 ATDNTSTNQALT
+79 ATTNQSTNQALV
-91 NHQNVDVANQVGP
+91 NHNNGSIANQATPTSV
-104 APIQPSAS
+104 QSSTPS
-112 PAQNN
+112 AQNN
-117 NNSNANSTATEPAA
+117 NHTDGNTTATETVSNAN
-131 NTNNNL
+131 NKDVV
-137 ASNNNTL
+137 SNNTTL
-144 NVPNNTD
+144 NVPNKTNE
-151 NNDSARHLTLKEIQ
+151 NGSGGHLTLKEIQ

-176 LVAIAEE
+176 LVAIAEQ

-194 AAPTDPNATPAD
+194 AAPADPNATPAD
-206 PTATPAD
+206 PAAAA
-213 PTAGNGSAPVAITAP
+213 AGNGGAPVAITAP

-238 NIGQNAPNEVLS
+238 NAGQNAPNEVLS
-250 FDDNNIRP
+250 FDDNGIRP
-258 STNRSVPTVTV
+258 STNRSVPSVTV
-269 VDNLPGYTLI
+269 VDNLPGFTLI

-316 IRGNDTND
+316 IKGNDTND

-329 GIEKT
+329 GIEK
-334 LTVNP
+334 
-339 NSELIFE
+339 S
-346 FNTMTTKNYQA
+346 
-357 QGNVIALGRIRG
+357 
-369 NDTNDHGDFNGIEK
+369 
-383 TLTVNPNSELIFEFN
+383 LTVNPNSELIFEFN
-398 TMTTKNYQGMTN
+398 TMTTKNYQGVTN
-410 LIIKNADNDTVIG
+410 LIIKNADNDTVIA
-423 EKVVAYGPIWRLL
+423 EKSVAYGPIWRLF

-522 DFVYKIQL
+522 DFVYKVQL

-547 GNSGVDIND
+547 SNSGVDMND
-556 MNVTYD
+556 FNVTYD
-562 AANRII
+562 AANRVI
-568 TIKSTGGGTG
+568 TIKSTGGGSG

-616 TYSQDFINSPAESH
+616 TYTQDFINSPAESH

-698 DSLANQMQHTLIRS
+698 DSLTNQMQHTLIRS
-712 VDAENAVNRKVD
+712 VDAENAVNKKVD
-724 DMEDLVNQNDE
+724 QMEDLVNQNDE

-784 TPVVKPNAKQ
+784 TPVVKPNAKK
-794 AIRDKAA
+794 AIRDKAT

-806 INHTPDATQDE
+806 INATPDATEDE

-822 NQLTTDET
+822 NQLATDET

-840 TNADVETAKNNGIN
+840 TNADVEIAKNNGIN
-854 TIGAVAPQV
+854 TIGAVVPQV

-916 TTNDDVDT
+916 TTNADVDN

-969 EERQAAIE
+969 EERQAAID
-977 KVNAAVAVANTNIL
+977 KVNAAVTAANTNIL

-1009 IQAIEPATKV
+1009 IQAITPATKV

-1025 AIDQSAETQHNA
+1025 AIDKSAETQHNT

-1097 TDARNAVNEKA
+1097 TDARNAVNDKA

-1139 ALNDI
+1139 ALTDI

-1180 LTDLATAK
+1180 LNDLATAK

-1207 NQVDQDLATAIN
+1207 NQVDQELATAIN

-1257 TNQHYSAKLVEINAT
+1257 INQHYNAKLAEINAT
-1272 PDATDDEKNAAIN
+1272 PDATNDEKNAAIN

-1360 VNQINQLKDQAF
+1360 VNQINQLKDQAI

-1382 QVDATTNQAINAI
+1382 QVDTTTNQAVNAI

-1432 EKEVALQALAKEK
+1432 EKEVASQALAKEK

-1470 AIKIIQPETKIK
+1470 AIKIIQPETKVK

-1496 RAQINQDKEATAEE
+1496 RAKINQDKEATAEE
-1510 RQAALD
+1510 RQVALD
-1516 KINDL
+1516 KINEF
-1521 VAKAM
+1521 VNQAM
-1526 TNITNDRTNQQVNDS
+1526 TDITNNRTNQQVDDTTS
-1541 TNQALDDIA
+1541 QALDSIA
-1550 LVTPDHIV
+1550 LVAPEHIV

-1566 KQQYEAKKH
+1566 KQQYEAKKQ

-1590 ALNQLANNEKRA
+1590 ALNQLANNEKLA
-1602 LQNINQAIANN
+1602 LQNINQAVTNN
-1613 DVKRVESNGIATL
+1613 DVKRVETNGIATL
-1626 KGVEPHIVVKP
+1626 KGVQPHIVIKP
-1637 EAQEAIKASADNQ
+1637 EAQQAIKATAENQ

-1656 TPHATTDELDEANQQ
+1656 TPHATVDELDEANQL
-1671 INDTL
+1671 ISDTL
-1676 KQGQQDIDN
+1676 KQAQQEIEN
-1685 TTQDAAVNDVRNQTI
+1685 TNQDAAVTDVRNQTI

-1711 RKRAALDNIDESNN
+1711 RKRAALDSIEENN
-1725 NQLDAIRNTLDTT
+1725 KNQLDAIRNTLDTT
-1738 QDERNVA
+1738 QDERDVA
-1745 IAALNKIVNAIKN
+1745 IDTLNKIVNTIKN
-1758 DIAQNKTNAEVDQ
+1758 DIAQNKTNAEVDR
-1771 TEADGNNN
+1771 TETDGNDN

-1794 QSVSAKAEAQNAL
+1794 QSVGVKAEAQNAL

-1837 NHADKTAQVNQNSID
+1837 NHADKTAQVNQDSID

-1889 EATDEEQNAA
+1889 EATDEEQNIA
-1899 IVQVEKEL
+1899 IAQVEKEL
-1907 IKAKQQIAGAVTN
+1907 IKAKQQIASAVTN
-1920 ADVAYLLHDGKN
+1920 ADVAYLLHDEKN

-1938 PVINK
+1938 PVINR
-1943 KATAR
+1943 KASAR

-1963 ANVQATVEE
+1963 ANIQATVEE

-2004 TLNLQTI
+2004 SLNLQTI

-2032 ARVTHLVQ
+2032 ARVTALVQ
-2040 NYRKVSDRN
+2040 NYRKVSNRN

-2065 EELKTART
+2065 EELKPART

-2081 KRFNVALGD
+2081 KRFNVALSD

-2126 KVKALIDQYVA
+2126 KVKVLIDQYVA
-2137 DGNRMVDEDAT
+2137 DGNRMIDEDAT
-2148 LNDIKKDTQLIID
+2148 LNDIKQHTQFIVD

-2166 KLPAEVIKASPKV
+2166 KLPAEATKVSPKEI
-2179 GQPAPKVCT
+2179 QPAPKVCT
-2188 PIKKEDKQ
+2188 PIKKE
-2196 EVRKVVKE
+2196 ETHESRKVEKE
-2204 LPNTGSEEMDL
+2204 LPNTGSEGMDL
-2215 PLKELAL
+2215 PLKEFAL

-2231 RRSKKEKE
+2231 RRTKNEKE

>member
-53 PGNSQNTN
+53 PGNSPNTN

-67 IVNDSQ
+67 IVNGSQ

-91 NHQNVDVANQVGP
+91 NHQNVGVANQVAP
-104 APIQPSAS
+104 APIQPSTSSAS
-112 PAQNN
+112 NN
-117 NNSNANSTATEPAA
+117 NHSDANSTATEPAA

-194 AAPTDPNATPAD
+194 AAPADPN
-206 PTATPAD
+206 ATPAD

-228 YTPTTDPNAN
+228 FTPTTDPNAN
-238 NIGQNAPNEVLS
+238 NIGQNAPNEVLT

-316 IRGNDTND
+316 IKGNDTND
-324 HGDFN
+324 HG
-329 GIEKT
+329 G
-334 LTVNP
+334 
-339 NSELIFE
+339 
-346 FNTMTTKNYQA
+346 
-357 QGNVIALGRIRG
+357 
-369 NDTNDHGDFNGIEK
+369 FNGIEK

-605 TVTFNDTLTYK
+605 TVTFNDILTYK
-616 TYSQDFINSPAESH
+616 TYTQDFINSPAESH

-658 ADYTFASLDIFNDL
+658 ADYTFASLDIFNEL

-698 DSLANQMQHTLIRS
+698 DSLVNQMQHTLIRS

-806 INHTPDATQDE
+806 INNTPDATQDE

-977 KVNAAVAVANTNIL
+977 KVNAAVAAANTNIL

-1097 TDARNAVNEKA
+1097 TDARNAVNDKA

-1194 NTNATTEEKQVAL
+1194 NTNATDEEKQVAL

-1242 AIQPNIVKKPAALAQ
+1242 AIQPNIVKKPTALAQ
-1257 TNQHYSAKLVEINAT
+1257 INQHYNAKLAEINAT

-1382 QVDATTNQAINAI
+1382 QVDATTNQTINAI
-1395 DNVEAEVVIK
+1395 DNVEAKVVIK

-1432 EKEVALQALAKEK
+1432 EKEVALLALAKEK

-1470 AIKIIQPETKIK
+1470 AIKIIQPETKVK

-1558 RAAARDAV
+1558 RATARDAV

-1602 LQNINQAIANN
+1602 LQNIDQAIANN

-1907 IKAKQQIAGAVTN
+1907 IKAKQQIASAVTN

-1948 EQLTTLFNDKKQAIE
+1948 EQLTTLFNDKKLAIE

-2004 TLNLQTI
+2004 SLNLQTI

-2137 DGNRMVDEDAT
+2137 DGIRMIDEDAT
-2148 LNDIKKDTQLIID
+2148 LNDIKQHTQFIVD

-2166 KLPAEVIKASPKV
+2166 KLPAEATKVLPKV
-2179 GQPAPKVCT
+2179 GQPAPKLCT
-2188 PIKKEDKQ
+2188 SIKKVDKQ

-2231 RRSKKEKE
+2231 RRNKNEKE

>member
-53 PGNSQNTN
+53 PGNSPNTN

-67 IVNDSQ
+67 IVNGSQ

-91 NHQNVDVANQVGP
+91 NHQNVGVANQVAP
-104 APIQPSAS
+104 APIQPSTSSAS
-112 PAQNN
+112 NN
-117 NNSNANSTATEPAA
+117 NHSDANSTATEPAA

-194 AAPTDPNATPAD
+194 AAPADPN
-206 PTATPAD
+206 ATPAD

-228 YTPTTDPNAN
+228 FTPTTDPNAN
-238 NIGQNAPNEVLS
+238 NIGQNAPNEVLT

-316 IRGNDTND
+316 IKGNDTND
-324 HGDFN
+324 HGGFN

-346 FNTMTTKNYQA
+346 FNA
-357 QGNVIALGRIRG
+357 
-369 NDTNDHGDFNGIEK
+369 
-383 TLTVNPNSELIFEFN
+383 
-398 TMTTKNYQGMTN
+398 MTTKNYQGMTN

-605 TVTFNDTLTYK
+605 TVTFNDILTYK
-616 TYSQDFINSPAESH
+616 TYTQDFINSPAESH

-658 ADYTFASLDIFNDL
+658 ADYTFASLDIFNEL

-698 DSLANQMQHTLIRS
+698 DSLVNQMQHTLIRS

-806 INHTPDATQDE
+806 INNTPDATQDE

-977 KVNAAVAVANTNIL
+977 KVNAAVAAANTNIL

-1097 TDARNAVNEKA
+1097 TDARNAVNDKA

-1194 NTNATTEEKQVAL
+1194 NTNATDEEKQVAL

-1242 AIQPNIVKKPAALAQ
+1242 AIQPNIVKKPTALAQ
-1257 TNQHYSAKLVEINAT
+1257 INQHYNAKLAEINAT

-1395 DNVEAEVVIK
+1395 DNVEAKVVIK

-1432 EKEVALQALAKEK
+1432 EKEVALLALAKEK

-1470 AIKIIQPETKIK
+1470 AIKIIQPETKVK

-1558 RAAARDAV
+1558 RATARDAV

-1602 LQNINQAIANN
+1602 LQNIDQAIANN

-1907 IKAKQQIAGAVTN
+1907 IKAKQQIASAVTN

-1948 EQLTTLFNDKKQAIE
+1948 EQLTTLFNDKKLAIE

-2004 TLNLQTI
+2004 SLNLQTI

-2137 DGNRMVDEDAT
+2137 DGIRMIDEDAT
-2148 LNDIKKDTQLIID
+2148 LNDIKQHTQFIVD

-2166 KLPAEVIKASPKV
+2166 KLPAEATKVLPKV
-2179 GQPAPKVCT
+2179 GQPAPKLCT
-2188 PIKKEDKQ
+2188 SIKKVDKQ

-2231 RRSKKEKE
+2231 RRNKNEKE

>member
-42 HNVQGGSNQAL
+42 NNVQSDTNQAT
-53 PGNSQNTN
+53 PVNSQDKDVAN
-61 ADTNRD
+61 NRGLA
-67 IVNDSQ
+67 NSAQ
-73 NTPNAH
+73 NTPNQS
-79 ATDNTSTNQALT
+79 ATTNQATNQALV
-91 NHQNVDVANQVGP
+91 NHNNGSIVNQATPTSV
-104 APIQPSAS
+104 QSSTPS
-112 PAQNN
+112 AQNN
-117 NNSNANSTATEPAA
+117 NHTDGNTTATETVSNAN
-131 NTNNNL
+131 NNDV
-137 ASNNNTL
+137 ASNNTTL
-144 NVPNNTD
+144 NVPNKTNE
-151 NNDSARHLTLKEIQ
+151 NGSGGHLTLKEIQ

-176 LVAIAEE
+176 LVAIAEP

-194 AAPTDPNATPAD
+194 AAPADPNATPAD
-206 PTATPAD
+206 PGAAA
-213 PTAGNGSAPVAITAP
+213 AGNGGAPVAITAP

-238 NIGQNAPNEVLS
+238 NAGQNAPNEVLS
-250 FDDNNIRP
+250 FDDNSIRP
-258 STNRSVPTVTV
+258 STNRSVPSVTV
-269 VDNLPGYTLI
+269 VDNLPGFTLI
-279 NGGKVGVFSHAM
+279 NGGKVGVLSHAM
-291 VRTSMFDSGD
+291 VRTSMFEAGS
-301 AKNYQAQGN
+301 NRTYQAQGN
-310 VIALGR
+310 VLALGR
-316 IRGNDTND
+316 ISGTDASN

-329 GIEKT
+329 GIEKS

-346 FNTMTTKNYQA
+346 FNTMPTKNG
-357 QGNVIALGRIRG
+357 QGATNV
-369 NDTNDHGDFNGIEK
+369 
-383 TLTVNPNSELIFEFN
+383 
-398 TMTTKNYQGMTN
+398 
-410 LIIKNADNDTVIG
+410 IIKNADTNDTIA
-423 EKVVAYGPIWRLL
+423 EKTVEGGPTLRLF
-436 KVPEN
+436 KVPDN
-441 VSHLKIQFVPK
+441 VRNLKIQFVPK

-465 RDGYKY
+465 KDGYKY
-471 YDFVDSIGLHSGS
+471 YSFVDSIGLHSGS

-510 NNGNFG
+510 NNGNSG
-516 ASFNTD
+516 ASLDTD
-522 DFVYKIQL
+522 EFVYKIQL

-547 GNSGVDIND
+547 NNSGVDVND

-562 AANRII
+562 AANRVI
-568 TIKSTGGGTG
+568 TIKSTGGGTT

-616 TYSQDFINSPAESH
+616 TYTQDFINSAAESH

-672 KRRAQTI
+672 KKRAQTI
-679 LDENR
+679 LAENR

-698 DSLANQMQHTLIRS
+698 DTLTNQMQHTLIRS
-712 VDAENAVNRKVD
+712 VDAENAVNQKAD
-724 DMEDLVNQNDE
+724 QMEDLVNQNDE

-748 EEHKNEIIGNIG
+748 EEHKGNIIGDIG

-784 TPVVKPNAKQ
+784 TPVVKPNAKK
-794 AIRDKAA
+794 AIRDKAT

-806 INHTPDATQDE
+806 INATPDATEDE
-817 IQDAL
+817 IQDAI
-822 NQLTTDET
+822 NQLATDET

-854 TIGAVAPQV
+854 TIGSVVPQV

-916 TTNDDVDT
+916 TTNADVDN

-969 EERQAAIE
+969 EERQAAID
-977 KVNAAVAVANTNIL
+977 KVNAAVTAANTNIL

-996 ADVEQVKT
+996 AEVEQVKT

-1009 IQAIEPATKV
+1009 IQAITPATKV

-1025 AIDQSAETQHNA
+1025 AIDKSAETQHNT

-1097 TDARNAVNEKA
+1097 TDARNVVNDKA

-1139 ALNDI
+1139 ALTDI

-1180 LTDLATAK
+1180 LNDLATAK

-1207 NQVDQDLATAIN
+1207 NQVDQELATAIN

-1257 TNQHYSAKLVEINAT
+1257 INQHYNAKLAEINAT
-1272 PDATDDEKNAAIN
+1272 PDATNDEKNAAIN

-1382 QVDATTNQAINAI
+1382 QVDTTTNQALNAI

-1432 EKEVALQALAKEK
+1432 EKEVASQALAKEK

-1470 AIKIIQPETKIK
+1470 AIKIIQPETKVK

-1496 RAQINQDKEATAEE
+1496 RAKINQDKEATAEE
-1510 RQAALD
+1510 RQVTLD
-1516 KINDL
+1516 KINEF
-1521 VAKAM
+1521 VNQAM
-1526 TNITNDRTNQQVNDS
+1526 TDITNNRTNQQVDDTTS
-1541 TNQALDDIA
+1541 QALDSIA
-1550 LVTPDHIV
+1550 LVAPEHIV

-1566 KQQYEAKKH
+1566 KQQYEAKKQ

-1590 ALNQLANNEKRA
+1590 ALNQLANNKKLA
-1602 LQNINQAIANN
+1602 LQNINQAVTNN
-1613 DVKRVESNGIATL
+1613 DVKRVETNGIATL
-1626 KGVEPHIVVKP
+1626 KGVQPHIVIKP
-1637 EAQEAIKASADNQ
+1637 EAQQAIKASAENQ

-1656 TPHATTDELDEANQQ
+1656 TPHATVDELDEANQL
-1671 INDTL
+1671 ISDTL
-1676 KQGQQDIDN
+1676 KQAQQEIEN
-1685 TTQDAAVNDVRNQTI
+1685 TNQDAAVTDVRNQTI

-1711 RKRAALDNIDESNN
+1711 RKRAALDSIEENN
-1725 NQLDAIRNTLDTT
+1725 KNQLDAIRNTLDTT
-1738 QDERNVA
+1738 QDERDVA
-1745 IAALNKIVNAIKN
+1745 IDTLNKIVNTIKN
-1758 DIAQNKTNAEVDQ
+1758 DIAQNKTNAEVDR
-1771 TEADGNNN
+1771 TETDGNDN

-1794 QSVSAKAEAQNAL
+1794 QSVGVKAEAQNAL

-1837 NHADKTAQVNQNSID
+1837 NHADKTAQVNQDSID

-1889 EATDEEQNAA
+1889 EATDEEQNIA
-1899 IVQVEKEL
+1899 IAQVEKEL
-1907 IKAKQQIAGAVTN
+1907 IKAKQQIASAVTN
-1920 ADVAYLLHDGKN
+1920 ADVAYLLHDEKN

-1938 PVINK
+1938 PVISR
-1943 KATAR
+1943 KASAR

-1963 ANVQATVEE
+1963 ANIQATVEE

-2004 TLNLQTI
+2004 SLNLQTI

-2032 ARVTHLVQ
+2032 ARVTALVQ

-2081 KRFNVALGD
+2081 KRFNVALSD

-2126 KVKALIDQYVA
+2126 KVKVLIDQYVA
-2137 DGNRMVDEDAT
+2137 DGNRMIDEDAT
-2148 LNDIKKDTQLIID
+2148 LNDIKQHTQFIVD

-2166 KLPAEVIKASPKV
+2166 KLPAEAMKVSPKV
-2179 GQPAPKVCT
+2179 IQPAPKVCT
-2188 PIKKEDKQ
+2188 PIKKE
-2196 EVRKVVKE
+2196 ETHESRKVEKE

-2215 PLKELAL
+2215 PLKEFAL

-2231 RRSKKEKE
+2231 RRTKNEKE

>member
-42 HNVQGGSNQAL
+42 NNVQSDTNQAT
-53 PGNSQNTN
+53 PVNSQDKDVAN
-61 ADTNRD
+61 NRGLA
-67 IVNDSQ
+67 NSAQ
-73 NTPNAH
+73 NTPNQS
-79 ATDNTSTNQALT
+79 ATTNQATNQALV
-91 NHQNVDVANQVGP
+91 NHNNGSIVNQATPTSV
-104 APIQPSAS
+104 QSSTPS
-112 PAQNN
+112 AQNN
-117 NNSNANSTATEPAA
+117 NHTDGNTTATETVSNAN
-131 NTNNNL
+131 NNDV
-137 ASNNNTL
+137 ASNNTTL
-144 NVPNNTD
+144 NVPNKTNE
-151 NNDSARHLTLKEIQ
+151 NGSGGHLTLKEIQ

-176 LVAIAEE
+176 LVAIAEP

-194 AAPTDPNATPAD
+194 AAPADPNATPAD
-206 PTATPAD
+206 PGAAA
-213 PTAGNGSAPVAITAP
+213 AGNGGAPVAITAP

-238 NIGQNAPNEVLS
+238 NAGQNAPNEVLS
-250 FDDNNIRP
+250 FDDNSIRP
-258 STNRSVPTVTV
+258 STNRSVPSVTV
-269 VDNLPGYTLI
+269 VDNLPGFTLI
-279 NGGKVGVFSHAM
+279 NGGKVGVLSHAM
-291 VRTSMFDSGD
+291 VRTSMFEAGS
-301 AKNYQAQGN
+301 NRTYQAQGN
-310 VIALGR
+310 VLALGR
-316 IRGNDTND
+316 ISGTDASN

-329 GIEKT
+329 GIEKS

-346 FNTMTTKNYQA
+346 FNTMPTKNG
-357 QGNVIALGRIRG
+357 QGATNV
-369 NDTNDHGDFNGIEK
+369 
-383 TLTVNPNSELIFEFN
+383 
-398 TMTTKNYQGMTN
+398 
-410 LIIKNADNDTVIG
+410 IIKNADTNDTIA
-423 EKVVAYGPIWRLL
+423 EKTVEGGPTLRLF
-436 KVPEN
+436 KVPDN
-441 VSHLKIQFVPK
+441 VRNLKIQFVPK

-465 RDGYKY
+465 KDGYKY
-471 YDFVDSIGLHSGS
+471 YSFVDSIGLHSGS

-510 NNGNFG
+510 NNGNSG
-516 ASFNTD
+516 ASLDTD
-522 DFVYKIQL
+522 EFVYKIQL

-547 GNSGVDIND
+547 NNSGVDVND

-562 AANRII
+562 AANRVI
-568 TIKSTGGGTG
+568 TIKSTGGGTT

-616 TYSQDFINSPAESH
+616 TYTQDFINSAAESH

-672 KRRAQTI
+672 KKRAQTI
-679 LDENR
+679 LAENR

-698 DSLANQMQHTLIRS
+698 DTLTNQMQHTLIRS
-712 VDAENAVNRKVD
+712 VDAENAVNQKAD
-724 DMEDLVNQNDE
+724 QMEDLVNQNDE

-748 EEHKNEIIGNIG
+748 EEHKGNIIGDIG

-784 TPVVKPNAKQ
+784 TPVVKPNAKK
-794 AIRDKAA
+794 AIRDKAT

-806 INHTPDATQDE
+806 INATPDATEDE
-817 IQDAL
+817 IQDAI
-822 NQLTTDET
+822 NQLATDET

-854 TIGAVAPQV
+854 TIGSVVPQV

-916 TTNDDVDT
+916 TTNADVDN

-969 EERQAAIE
+969 EERQAAID
-977 KVNAAVAVANTNIL
+977 KVNAAVTAANTNIL

-996 ADVEQVKT
+996 AEVEQVKT

-1009 IQAIEPATKV
+1009 IQAITPATKV

-1025 AIDQSAETQHNA
+1025 AIDKSAETQHNT

-1097 TDARNAVNEKA
+1097 TDARNVVNDKA

-1139 ALNDI
+1139 ALTDI

-1180 LTDLATAK
+1180 LNDLATAK

-1207 NQVDQDLATAIN
+1207 NQVDQELATAIN

-1257 TNQHYSAKLVEINAT
+1257 INQHYNAKLAEINAT
-1272 PDATDDEKNAAIN
+1272 PDATNDEKNAAIN

-1382 QVDATTNQAINAI
+1382 QVDTTTNQALNAI

-1432 EKEVALQALAKEK
+1432 EKEVASQALAKEK

-1470 AIKIIQPETKIK
+1470 AIKIIQPETKVK

-1496 RAQINQDKEATAEE
+1496 RAKINQDKEATAEE
-1510 RQAALD
+1510 RQVALD
-1516 KINDL
+1516 KINEF
-1521 VAKAM
+1521 VNQAM
-1526 TNITNDRTNQQVNDS
+1526 TDITNNRTNQQVDDTTS
-1541 TNQALDDIA
+1541 QALDSIA
-1550 LVTPDHIV
+1550 LVAPEHIV

-1566 KQQYEAKKH
+1566 KQQYEAKKQ

-1590 ALNQLANNEKRA
+1590 ALNQLANNKKLA
-1602 LQNINQAIANN
+1602 LQNINQAVTNN
-1613 DVKRVESNGIATL
+1613 DVKRVETNGIATL
-1626 KGVEPHIVVKP
+1626 KGVQPHIVIKP
-1637 EAQEAIKASADNQ
+1637 EAQQAIKASAENQ

-1656 TPHATTDELDEANQQ
+1656 TPHATVDELDEANQL
-1671 INDTL
+1671 ISDTL
-1676 KQGQQDIDN
+1676 KQAQQEIEN
-1685 TTQDAAVNDVRNQTI
+1685 TNQDAAVTDVRNQTI

-1711 RKRAALDNIDESNN
+1711 RKRAALDSIEENN
-1725 NQLDAIRNTLDTT
+1725 KNQLDAIRNTLDTT
-1738 QDERNVA
+1738 QDERDVA
-1745 IAALNKIVNAIKN
+1745 IDTLNKIVNTIKN
-1758 DIAQNKTNAEVDQ
+1758 DIAQNKTNAEVDR
-1771 TEADGNNN
+1771 TETDGNDN

-1794 QSVSAKAEAQNAL
+1794 QSVGVKAEAQNAL

-1837 NHADKTAQVNQNSID
+1837 NHADKTAQVNQDSID

-1874 QNIATNKINLIKANN
+1874 QNIATNKINLIKANS
-1889 EATDEEQNAA
+1889 EATDEEQNIA
-1899 IVQVEKEL
+1899 IAQVEKEL
-1907 IKAKQQIAGAVTN
+1907 IKAKQQIASAVTN
-1920 ADVAYLLHDGKN
+1920 ADVAYLLHDEKN

-1938 PVINK
+1938 PVISR
-1943 KATAR
+1943 KASAR

-1963 ANVQATVEE
+1963 ANIQATVEE

-2004 TLNLQTI
+2004 SLNLQTI

-2032 ARVTHLVQ
+2032 ARVTALVQ

-2081 KRFNVALGD
+2081 KRFNVALSD

-2126 KVKALIDQYVA
+2126 KVKVLIDQYVA
-2137 DGNRMVDEDAT
+2137 DGNRMIDEDAT
-2148 LNDIKKDTQLIID
+2148 LNDIKQHTQFIVD

-2166 KLPAEVIKASPKV
+2166 KLPAEAMKVSPKV
-2179 GQPAPKVCT
+2179 IQPAPKVCT
-2188 PIKKEDKQ
+2188 PIKKE
-2196 EVRKVVKE
+2196 ETHESRKVEKE

-2215 PLKELAL
+2215 PLKEFAL

-2231 RRSKKEKE
+2231 RRTKNEKE

>member
-42 HNVQGGSNQAL
+42 NNVQSDTNQAT
-53 PGNSQNTN
+53 PVNSQ
-61 ADTNRD
+61 DTNVANNRGLA
-67 IVNDSQ
+67 NSAQ
-73 NTPNAH
+73 NTPNQS
-79 ATDNTSTNQALT
+79 ATTNQSKNQALV
-91 NHQNVDVANQVGP
+91 NHNNGSIANQATPTSV
-104 APIQPSAS
+104 QSSTPS
-112 PAQNN
+112 AQNN
-117 NNSNANSTATEPAA
+117 NHTDGNTTATETVSNAN
-131 NTNNNL
+131 NKDVV
-137 ASNNNTL
+137 SNNTTL
-144 NVPNNTD
+144 NVPNKTNE
-151 NNDSARHLTLKEIQ
+151 NGSGGHLTLKEIQ

-176 LVAIAEE
+176 LVAIAEQ

-194 AAPTDPNATPAD
+194 AAPADPNATPAD
-206 PTATPAD
+206 PAAAA
-213 PTAGNGSAPVAITAP
+213 AGNGGAPVAITAP

-238 NIGQNAPNEVLS
+238 NAGQNAPNEVLS
-250 FDDNNIRP
+250 FDDNGIRP
-258 STNRSVPTVTV
+258 STNRSVPSVTV
-269 VDNLPGYTLI
+269 VDNLPGFTLI

-316 IRGNDTND
+316 IKGNDTND

-329 GIEKT
+329 GIEK
-334 LTVNP
+334 
-339 NSELIFE
+339 S
-346 FNTMTTKNYQA
+346 
-357 QGNVIALGRIRG
+357 
-369 NDTNDHGDFNGIEK
+369 
-383 TLTVNPNSELIFEFN
+383 LTVNPNSELIFEFN
-398 TMTTKNYQGMTN
+398 TMTTKNYQGVTN
-410 LIIKNADNDTVIG
+410 LIIKNADNDTVIA
-423 EKVVAYGPIWRLL
+423 EKSVAYGPIWRLF

-522 DFVYKIQL
+522 DFVYKVQL

-547 GNSGVDIND
+547 SNSGVDMND
-556 MNVTYD
+556 FNVTYD
-562 AANRII
+562 AANRVI
-568 TIKSTGGGTG
+568 TIKSTGGGSG

-616 TYSQDFINSPAESH
+616 TYTQDFINSPAESH

-698 DSLANQMQHTLIRS
+698 DSLTNQMQHTLIRS
-712 VDAENAVNRKVD
+712 VDAENAVNKKVD
-724 DMEDLVNQNDE
+724 QMEDLVNQNDE

-784 TPVVKPNAKQ
+784 TPVVKPNAKK
-794 AIRDKAA
+794 AIRDKAT

-806 INHTPDATQDE
+806 INATPDATEDE

-822 NQLTTDET
+822 NQLATDET

-840 TNADVETAKNNGIN
+840 TNADVEIAKNNGIN
-854 TIGAVAPQV
+854 TIGAVVPQV

-916 TTNDDVDT
+916 TTNADVDN

-969 EERQAAIE
+969 EERQAAID
-977 KVNAAVAVANTNIL
+977 KVNAAVTAANTNIL

-1009 IQAIEPATKV
+1009 IQAITPATKV

-1025 AIDQSAETQHNA
+1025 AIDKSAETQHNT

-1097 TDARNAVNEKA
+1097 TDARNAVNDKA

-1139 ALNDI
+1139 ALTDI

-1180 LTDLATAK
+1180 LNDLATAK

-1207 NQVDQDLATAIN
+1207 NQVDQELATAIN

-1257 TNQHYSAKLVEINAT
+1257 INQHYNAKLAEINAT
-1272 PDATDDEKNAAIN
+1272 PDATNDEKNAAIN

-1360 VNQINQLKDQAF
+1360 VNQINQLKDQAI

-1382 QVDATTNQAINAI
+1382 QVDTTTNQAVNAI

-1432 EKEVALQALAKEK
+1432 EKEVASQALAKEK

-1470 AIKIIQPETKIK
+1470 AIKIIQPETKVK

-1496 RAQINQDKEATAEE
+1496 RAKINQDKEATAEE
-1510 RQAALD
+1510 RQVALD
-1516 KINDL
+1516 KINEF
-1521 VAKAM
+1521 VNQAM
-1526 TNITNDRTNQQVNDS
+1526 TDITNNRTNQQVDDTTS
-1541 TNQALDDIA
+1541 QALDSIA
-1550 LVTPDHIV
+1550 LVAPEHIV

-1566 KQQYEAKKH
+1566 KQQYEAKKQ

-1590 ALNQLANNEKRA
+1590 ALNQLANNEKLA
-1602 LQNINQAIANN
+1602 LQNINQAVTNN
-1613 DVKRVESNGIATL
+1613 DVKRVETNGIATL
-1626 KGVEPHIVVKP
+1626 KGVQPHIVIKP
-1637 EAQEAIKASADNQ
+1637 EAQQAIKASAENQ

-1656 TPHATTDELDEANQQ
+1656 TPHATVDELDEANQL
-1671 INDTL
+1671 ISDTL
-1676 KQGQQDIDN
+1676 KQAQQEIEN
-1685 TTQDAAVNDVRNQTI
+1685 TNQDAAVTDVRNQTI

-1711 RKRAALDNIDESNN
+1711 RKRAALDSIEENN
-1725 NQLDAIRNTLDTT
+1725 KNQLDAIRNTLDTT
-1738 QDERNVA
+1738 QDERDVA
-1745 IAALNKIVNAIKN
+1745 IDTLNKIVNTIKN
-1758 DIAQNKTNAEVDQ
+1758 DIAQNKTNAEVDR
-1771 TEADGNNN
+1771 TETDGNDN

-1794 QSVSAKAEAQNAL
+1794 QSVGVKAEAQNAL

-1837 NHADKTAQVNQNSID
+1837 NHADKTAQVNQDSID

-1889 EATDEEQNAA
+1889 EATDEEQNIA
-1899 IVQVEKEL
+1899 IAQVEKEL
-1907 IKAKQQIAGAVTN
+1907 IKAKQQIASAVTN
-1920 ADVAYLLHDGKN
+1920 ADVAYLLHDEKN

-1938 PVINK
+1938 PVINR
-1943 KATAR
+1943 KASAR

-1963 ANVQATVEE
+1963 ANIQATVEE

-2004 TLNLQTI
+2004 SLNLQTI

-2032 ARVTHLVQ
+2032 ARVTALVQ
-2040 NYRKVSDRN
+2040 NYRKVSNRN

-2081 KRFNVALGD
+2081 KRFNVALSD

-2126 KVKALIDQYVA
+2126 KVKVLIDQYVA
-2137 DGNRMVDEDAT
+2137 DGNRMIDEDAT
-2148 LNDIKKDTQLIID
+2148 LNDIKQHTQFIVD

-2166 KLPAEVIKASPKV
+2166 KLPAEATKVSPKEI
-2179 GQPAPKVCT
+2179 QPAPKVCT
-2188 PIKKEDKQ
+2188 PIKKE
-2196 EVRKVVKE
+2196 ETHESRKVEKE
-2204 LPNTGSEEMDL
+2204 LPNTGSEGMDL
-2215 PLKELAL
+2215 PLKEFAL

-2231 RRSKKEKE
+2231 RRTKNEKE

>member
-53 PGNSQNTN
+53 PGNSPNTN

-67 IVNDSQ
+67 IVNGSQ

-91 NHQNVDVANQVGP
+91 NHQNVGVANQVAP
-104 APIQPSAS
+104 APIQPSTSSAS
-112 PAQNN
+112 NN
-117 NNSNANSTATEPAA
+117 NHSDANSTATEPAA

-194 AAPTDPNATPAD
+194 AAPADPN
-206 PTATPAD
+206 ATPAD

-228 YTPTTDPNAN
+228 FTPTTDPNAN
-238 NIGQNAPNEVLS
+238 NIGQNAPNEVLT

-316 IRGNDTND
+316 IKGNDTND
-324 HGDFN
+324 HG
-329 GIEKT
+329 G
-334 LTVNP
+334 
-339 NSELIFE
+339 
-346 FNTMTTKNYQA
+346 
-357 QGNVIALGRIRG
+357 
-369 NDTNDHGDFNGIEK
+369 FNGIEK

-605 TVTFNDTLTYK
+605 TVTFNDILTYK
-616 TYSQDFINSPAESH
+616 TYTQDFINSPAESH

-658 ADYTFASLDIFNDL
+658 ADYTFASLDIFNEL

-698 DSLANQMQHTLIRS
+698 DSLVNQMQHTLIRS

-760 DQTTDDGVTRI
+760 DQTTDDDVTRI

-806 INHTPDATQDE
+806 INNTPDATQDE

-977 KVNAAVAVANTNIL
+977 KVNAAVAAANTNIL

-1097 TDARNAVNEKA
+1097 TDARNAVNDKA

-1194 NTNATTEEKQVAL
+1194 NTNATDEEKQVAL

-1242 AIQPNIVKKPAALAQ
+1242 AIQPNIVKKPTALAQ
-1257 TNQHYSAKLVEINAT
+1257 INQHYNAKLAEINAT

-1395 DNVEAEVVIK
+1395 DNVEAKVVIK

-1432 EKEVALQALAKEK
+1432 EKEVALLALAKEK

-1470 AIKIIQPETKIK
+1470 AIKIIQPETKVK

-1558 RAAARDAV
+1558 RATARDAV

-1602 LQNINQAIANN
+1602 LQNIDQAIANN

-1907 IKAKQQIAGAVTN
+1907 IKAKQQIASAVTN

-1948 EQLTTLFNDKKQAIE
+1948 EQLTTLFNDKKLAIE

-2004 TLNLQTI
+2004 SLNLQTI

-2137 DGNRMVDEDAT
+2137 DGIRMIDEDAT
-2148 LNDIKKDTQLIID
+2148 LNDIKQHTQFIVD

-2166 KLPAEVIKASPKV
+2166 KLPAEATKVLPKV
-2179 GQPAPKVCT
+2179 GQPAPKLCT
-2188 PIKKEDKQ
+2188 SIKKVDKQ
-2196 EVRKVVKE
+2196 EVRKVVKG

-2231 RRSKKEKE
+2231 RRNKNEKE

>member
-42 HNVQGGSNQAL
+42 NNVQSDTNQAT
-53 PGNSQNTN
+53 PVNSQ
-61 ADTNRD
+61 DTNVANTRGLA
-67 IVNDSQ
+67 NSAQ
-73 NTPNAH
+73 NTPNQS
-79 ATDNTSTNQALT
+79 ATTNQSTNQALV
-91 NHQNVDVANQVGP
+91 NHNNGSIANQATPTSV
-104 APIQPSAS
+104 QSSTPS
-112 PAQNN
+112 AQNN
-117 NNSNANSTATEPAA
+117 NHTDGNTTATETVSNAN
-131 NTNNNL
+131 NKDVV
-137 ASNNNTL
+137 SNNTTL
-144 NVPNNTD
+144 NVPNKTNE
-151 NNDSARHLTLKEIQ
+151 NGSGGHLTLKEIQ

-176 LVAIAEE
+176 LVAIAEQ

-194 AAPTDPNATPAD
+194 AAPADPNATPAD
-206 PTATPAD
+206 PAAAA
-213 PTAGNGSAPVAITAP
+213 AGNGGAPVAITAP

-238 NIGQNAPNEVLS
+238 NAGQNAPNEVLS
-250 FDDNNIRP
+250 FDDNGIRP
-258 STNRSVPTVTV
+258 STNRSVPSVTV
-269 VDNLPGYTLI
+269 VDNLPGFTLI

-316 IRGNDTND
+316 IKGNDTND

-329 GIEKT
+329 GIEK
-334 LTVNP
+334 
-339 NSELIFE
+339 S
-346 FNTMTTKNYQA
+346 
-357 QGNVIALGRIRG
+357 
-369 NDTNDHGDFNGIEK
+369 
-383 TLTVNPNSELIFEFN
+383 LTVNPNSELIFEFN
-398 TMTTKNYQGMTN
+398 TMTTKNYQGVTN
-410 LIIKNADNDTVIG
+410 LIIKNADNDTVIA
-423 EKVVAYGPIWRLL
+423 EKSVAYGPIWRLF

-522 DFVYKIQL
+522 DFVYKVQL

-547 GNSGVDIND
+547 SNSGVDMND
-556 MNVTYD
+556 FNVTYD
-562 AANRII
+562 AANRVI
-568 TIKSTGGGTG
+568 TIKSTGGGSG

-616 TYSQDFINSPAESH
+616 TYTQDFINSPAESH

-698 DSLANQMQHTLIRS
+698 DSLTNQMQHTLIRS
-712 VDAENAVNRKVD
+712 VDAENAVNKKVD
-724 DMEDLVNQNDE
+724 QMEDLVNQNDE

-784 TPVVKPNAKQ
+784 TPVVKPNAKK
-794 AIRDKAA
+794 AIRDKAT

-806 INHTPDATQDE
+806 INATPDATEDE

-822 NQLTTDET
+822 NQLATDET

-840 TNADVETAKNNGIN
+840 TNADVEIAKNNGIN
-854 TIGAVAPQV
+854 TIGAVVPQV

-916 TTNDDVDT
+916 TTNADVDN

-969 EERQAAIE
+969 EERQAAID
-977 KVNAAVAVANTNIL
+977 KVNAAVTAANTNIL

-1009 IQAIEPATKV
+1009 IQAITPATKV

-1025 AIDQSAETQHNA
+1025 AIDKSAETQHNT

-1097 TDARNAVNEKA
+1097 TDARNAVNDKA

-1139 ALNDI
+1139 ALTDI

-1180 LTDLATAK
+1180 LNDLATAK

-1207 NQVDQDLATAIN
+1207 NQVDQELATAIN

-1257 TNQHYSAKLVEINAT
+1257 INQHYNAKLAEINAT
-1272 PDATDDEKNAAIN
+1272 PDATNDEKNAEIN

-1360 VNQINQLKDQAF
+1360 VNQINQLKDQAI

-1382 QVDATTNQAINAI
+1382 QVDTTTNQAVNAI

-1432 EKEVALQALAKEK
+1432 EKEVASQALAKEK

-1470 AIKIIQPETKIK
+1470 AIKIIQPETKVK

-1496 RAQINQDKEATAEE
+1496 RAKINQDKEATAEE
-1510 RQAALD
+1510 RQVALD
-1516 KINDL
+1516 KINEF
-1521 VAKAM
+1521 VNQAM
-1526 TNITNDRTNQQVNDS
+1526 TDITNNRTNQQVDDTTS
-1541 TNQALDDIA
+1541 QALDSIA
-1550 LVTPDHIV
+1550 LVAPEHIV

-1566 KQQYEAKKH
+1566 KQQYEAKKQ

-1590 ALNQLANNEKRA
+1590 ALNQLANNEKLA
-1602 LQNINQAIANN
+1602 LQNINQAVTNN
-1613 DVKRVESNGIATL
+1613 DVKRVETNGIATL
-1626 KGVEPHIVVKP
+1626 KGVQPHIVIKP
-1637 EAQEAIKASADNQ
+1637 EAQQAIKATAENQ

-1656 TPHATTDELDEANQQ
+1656 TPHATVDELDEANQL
-1671 INDTL
+1671 ISDTL
-1676 KQGQQDIDN
+1676 KQAQQEIEN
-1685 TTQDAAVNDVRNQTI
+1685 TNQDAAVTDVRNQTI
-1700 KAIEQIKPKVR
+1700 KAIEQIKPKVI
-1711 RKRAALDNIDESNN
+1711 RKRAALDSIEENN
-1725 NQLDAIRNTLDTT
+1725 KNQLDAIRNTLDTT
-1738 QDERNVA
+1738 QDERDVA
-1745 IAALNKIVNAIKN
+1745 IDTLNKIVNTIKN
-1758 DIAQNKTNAEVDQ
+1758 DIAQNKTNAEVDR
-1771 TEADGNNN
+1771 TETDGNDN

-1794 QSVSAKAEAQNAL
+1794 QSVGVKAEAQNAL

-1837 NHADKTAQVNQNSID
+1837 NHADKTAQVNQDSID

-1889 EATDEEQNAA
+1889 EATDEEQNIA
-1899 IVQVEKEL
+1899 IAQVEKEL
-1907 IKAKQQIAGAVTN
+1907 IKAKQQIASAVTN
-1920 ADVAYLLHDGKN
+1920 ADVAYLLHDEKN

-1938 PVINK
+1938 PVINR
-1943 KATAR
+1943 KASAR

-1963 ANVQATVEE
+1963 ANIQATVEE

-2004 TLNLQTI
+2004 SLNLQTI

-2032 ARVTHLVQ
+2032 ARVTALVQ
-2040 NYRKVSDRN
+2040 NYRKVSNRN

-2081 KRFNVALGD
+2081 KRFNVALSD

-2126 KVKALIDQYVA
+2126 KVKVLIDQYVA
-2137 DGNRMVDEDAT
+2137 DGNRMIDEDAT
-2148 LNDIKKDTQLIID
+2148 LNDIKQHTQFIVD

-2166 KLPAEVIKASPKV
+2166 KLPAEATKVSPKEI
-2179 GQPAPKVCT
+2179 QPAPKVCT
-2188 PIKKEDKQ
+2188 PIKKE
-2196 EVRKVVKE
+2196 ETHESRKVEKE
-2204 LPNTGSEEMDL
+2204 LPNTGSEGMDL
-2215 PLKELAL
+2215 PLKEFAL

-2231 RRSKKEKE
+2231 RRTKNEKE

>member
-42 HNVQGGSNQAL
+42 NNVQSDTNQAT
-53 PGNSQNTN
+53 PVNSQ
-61 ADTNRD
+61 DTNVANNRGLA
-67 IVNDSQ
+67 NSAQ
-73 NTPNAH
+73 NTPNQS
-79 ATDNTSTNQALT
+79 ATTNQSTNQALV
-91 NHQNVDVANQVGP
+91 NHNNGSIANQATPTSV
-104 APIQPSAS
+104 QSSTPS
-112 PAQNN
+112 AQNN
-117 NNSNANSTATEPAA
+117 NHTDGNTTATETVSNAN
-131 NTNNNL
+131 NKDVV
-137 ASNNNTL
+137 SNNTTL
-144 NVPNNTD
+144 NVPNKTNE
-151 NNDSARHLTLKEIQ
+151 NGSGGHLTLKEIQ

-176 LVAIAEE
+176 LVAIAEQ

-194 AAPTDPNATPAD
+194 AAPADPNATPAD
-206 PTATPAD
+206 PAAAA
-213 PTAGNGSAPVAITAP
+213 AGNGGAPVAITAP

-238 NIGQNAPNEVLS
+238 NAGQNAPNEVLS
-250 FDDNNIRP
+250 FDDNGIRP
-258 STNRSVPTVTV
+258 STNRSVPSVTV
-269 VDNLPGYTLI
+269 VDNLPGFTLI

-316 IRGNDTND
+316 IKGNDTND

-329 GIEKT
+329 GIEK
-334 LTVNP
+334 
-339 NSELIFE
+339 S
-346 FNTMTTKNYQA
+346 
-357 QGNVIALGRIRG
+357 
-369 NDTNDHGDFNGIEK
+369 
-383 TLTVNPNSELIFEFN
+383 LTVNPNSELIFEFN
-398 TMTTKNYQGMTN
+398 TMTTKNYQGVTN
-410 LIIKNADNDTVIG
+410 LIIKNADNDTVIA
-423 EKVVAYGPIWRLL
+423 EKSVAYGPIWRLF

-522 DFVYKIQL
+522 DFVYKVQL

-547 GNSGVDIND
+547 SNSGVDMND
-556 MNVTYD
+556 FNVTYD
-562 AANRII
+562 AANRVI
-568 TIKSTGGGTG
+568 TIKSTGGGSG

-616 TYSQDFINSPAESH
+616 TYTQDFINSPAESH

-698 DSLANQMQHTLIRS
+698 DSLTNQMQHTLIRS
-712 VDAENAVNRKVD
+712 VDAENAVNKKVD
-724 DMEDLVNQNDE
+724 QMEDLVNQNDE

-784 TPVVKPNAKQ
+784 TPVVKPNAKK
-794 AIRDKAA
+794 AIRDKAT

-806 INHTPDATQDE
+806 INATPDATEDE

-822 NQLTTDET
+822 NQLATDET

-840 TNADVETAKNNGIN
+840 TNADVEIAKNNGIN
-854 TIGAVAPQV
+854 TIGAVVPQV

-872 INQATAT
+872 INQATPT

-916 TTNDDVDT
+916 TTNADVDN

-969 EERQAAIE
+969 EERQAAID
-977 KVNAAVAVANTNIL
+977 KVNAAVTAANTNIL

-1009 IQAIEPATKV
+1009 IQAITPATKV

-1025 AIDQSAETQHNA
+1025 AIDKSAETQHNT

-1097 TDARNAVNEKA
+1097 TDARNAVNDKA

-1139 ALNDI
+1139 ALTDI

-1180 LTDLATAK
+1180 LNDLATAK
-1188 KQEINQ
+1188 KQKINQ

-1207 NQVDQDLATAIN
+1207 NQVDQELATAIN

-1257 TNQHYSAKLVEINAT
+1257 INQHYNAKLAEINAT
-1272 PDATDDEKNAAIN
+1272 PDATNDEKNAAIN

-1360 VNQINQLKDQAF
+1360 VNQINQLKDQAI

-1382 QVDATTNQAINAI
+1382 QVDTTTNQAVNAI

-1432 EKEVALQALAKEK
+1432 EKEVASQALAKEK

-1470 AIKIIQPETKIK
+1470 AIKIIQPETKVK

-1496 RAQINQDKEATAEE
+1496 RAKINQDKEATAEE
-1510 RQAALD
+1510 RQVALD
-1516 KINDL
+1516 KINEF
-1521 VAKAM
+1521 VNQAM
-1526 TNITNDRTNQQVNDS
+1526 TDITNNRTNQQVDDTTS
-1541 TNQALDDIA
+1541 QALDSIA
-1550 LVTPDHIV
+1550 LVAPEHIV

-1566 KQQYEAKKH
+1566 KQQYEAKKQ

-1590 ALNQLANNEKRA
+1590 ALNQLANNEKLA
-1602 LQNINQAIANN
+1602 LQNINQAVTNN
-1613 DVKRVESNGIATL
+1613 DVKRVETNGITTL
-1626 KGVEPHIVVKP
+1626 KGVQPHIVIKP
-1637 EAQEAIKASADNQ
+1637 EAQQAIKATAENQ

-1656 TPHATTDELDEANQQ
+1656 TPHATVDELDEANQL
-1671 INDTL
+1671 ISDTL
-1676 KQGQQDIDN
+1676 KQAQQEIEN
-1685 TTQDAAVNDVRNQTI
+1685 TNQDAAVTDVRNQTI

-1711 RKRAALDNIDESNN
+1711 RKRAALDSIEENN
-1725 NQLDAIRNTLDTT
+1725 KNQLDAIRNTLDTT
-1738 QDERNVA
+1738 QDERDVA
-1745 IAALNKIVNAIKN
+1745 IDTLNKIVNTIKN
-1758 DIAQNKTNAEVDQ
+1758 DIAQNKTNAEVDR
-1771 TEADGNNN
+1771 TETDGNDN

-1794 QSVSAKAEAQNAL
+1794 QSVGVKAEAQNAL

-1837 NHADKTAQVNQNSID
+1837 NHADKTAQVNQDSID

-1889 EATDEEQNAA
+1889 EATDEEQNIA
-1899 IVQVEKEL
+1899 IAQVEKEL
-1907 IKAKQQIAGAVTN
+1907 IKAKQQIASAVTN
-1920 ADVAYLLHDGKN
+1920 ADVAYLLHDEKN

-1938 PVINK
+1938 PVINR
-1943 KATAR
+1943 KASAR

-1963 ANVQATVEE
+1963 ANIQATVEE

-2004 TLNLQTI
+2004 SLNLQTI

-2032 ARVTHLVQ
+2032 ARVTALVQ
-2040 NYRKVSDRN
+2040 NYRKVSNRN

-2081 KRFNVALGD
+2081 KRFNVALSD

-2126 KVKALIDQYVA
+2126 KVKVLIDQYVA
-2137 DGNRMVDEDAT
+2137 DGNRMIDEDAT
-2148 LNDIKKDTQLIID
+2148 LNDIKQHTQFIVD

-2166 KLPAEVIKASPKV
+2166 KLPAEATKVSPKEI
-2179 GQPAPKVCT
+2179 QPAPKVCT
-2188 PIKKEDKQ
+2188 PIKKE
-2196 EVRKVVKE
+2196 ETHESRKVEKE
-2204 LPNTGSEEMDL
+2204 LPNTGSEGMDL
-2215 PLKELAL
+2215 PLKEFAL

-2231 RRSKKEKE
+2231 RRTKNEKE

>member
-42 HNVQGGSNQAL
+42 NNVQSDTNQAT
-53 PGNSQNTN
+53 PVNSQDKDVAN
-61 ADTNRD
+61 NRGLA
-67 IVNDSQ
+67 NSAQ
-73 NTPNAH
+73 NTPNQS
-79 ATDNTSTNQALT
+79 ATTNQATNQALV
-91 NHQNVDVANQVGP
+91 NHNNGSIVNQATPTSV
-104 APIQPSAS
+104 QSSTPS
-112 PAQNN
+112 AQNN
-117 NNSNANSTATEPAA
+117 NHTDGNTTATETVSNAN
-131 NTNNNL
+131 NNDV
-137 ASNNNTL
+137 ASNNTTL
-144 NVPNNTD
+144 NVPNKTNE
-151 NNDSARHLTLKEIQ
+151 NGSGGHLTLKEIQ

-176 LVAIAEE
+176 LVAIAEP

-194 AAPTDPNATPAD
+194 AAPADPNATPAD
-206 PTATPAD
+206 PGAAA
-213 PTAGNGSAPVAITAP
+213 AGNGGAPVAITAP

-238 NIGQNAPNEVLS
+238 NAGQNAPNEVLS
-250 FDDNNIRP
+250 FDDNSIRP
-258 STNRSVPTVTV
+258 STNRSVPSVTV
-269 VDNLPGYTLI
+269 VDNLPGFTLI
-279 NGGKVGVFSHAM
+279 NGGKVGVLSHAM
-291 VRTSMFDSGD
+291 VRTSMFEAGS
-301 AKNYQAQGN
+301 NRTYQAQGN
-310 VIALGR
+310 VLALGR
-316 IRGNDTND
+316 ISGTDASN

-329 GIEKT
+329 GIEKS

-346 FNTMTTKNYQA
+346 FNTMPTKNG
-357 QGNVIALGRIRG
+357 QGATNV
-369 NDTNDHGDFNGIEK
+369 
-383 TLTVNPNSELIFEFN
+383 
-398 TMTTKNYQGMTN
+398 
-410 LIIKNADNDTVIG
+410 IIKNADTNDTIA
-423 EKVVAYGPIWRLL
+423 EKTVEGGPTLRLF
-436 KVPEN
+436 KVPDN
-441 VSHLKIQFVPK
+441 VRNLKIQFVPK

-465 RDGYKY
+465 KDGYKY
-471 YDFVDSIGLHSGS
+471 YSFVDSIGLHSGS

-510 NNGNFG
+510 NNGNSG
-516 ASFNTD
+516 ASLDTD
-522 DFVYKIQL
+522 EFVYKIQL

-547 GNSGVDIND
+547 NNSGVDVND

-562 AANRII
+562 AANRVI
-568 TIKSTGGGTG
+568 TIKSTGGGTT

-616 TYSQDFINSPAESH
+616 TYTQDFINSAAESH

-672 KRRAQTI
+672 KKRAQTI
-679 LDENR
+679 LAENR

-698 DSLANQMQHTLIRS
+698 DTLTNQMQHTLIRS
-712 VDAENAVNRKVD
+712 VDAENAVNQKAD
-724 DMEDLVNQNDE
+724 QMEDLVNQNDE

-748 EEHKNEIIGNIG
+748 EEHKGNIIGDIG

-784 TPVVKPNAKQ
+784 TPVVKPNAKK
-794 AIRDKAA
+794 AIRDKAT

-806 INHTPDATQDE
+806 INATPDATEDE
-817 IQDAL
+817 IQDAI
-822 NQLTTDET
+822 NQLATDET

-854 TIGAVAPQV
+854 TIGSVVPQV

-897 ALNELTQATNH
+897 ALNELTQAT
-908 ALEQINQA
+908 
-916 TTNDDVDT
+916 TNADVDN

-969 EERQAAIE
+969 EERQAAID
-977 KVNAAVAVANTNIL
+977 KVNAAVTAANTNIL

-996 ADVEQVKT
+996 AEVEQVKT

-1009 IQAIEPATKV
+1009 IQAITPATKV

-1025 AIDQSAETQHNA
+1025 AIDKSAETQHNT

-1097 TDARNAVNEKA
+1097 TDARNVVNDKA

-1139 ALNDI
+1139 ALTDI

-1180 LTDLATAK
+1180 LNDLATAK

-1207 NQVDQDLATAIN
+1207 NQVDQELATAIN
-1219 NINQADTNAEVDQA
+1219 NINQVDTNAEVDQA

-1257 TNQHYSAKLVEINAT
+1257 INQHYNAKLAEINAT
-1272 PDATDDEKNAAIN
+1272 PDATNDEKNAAIN

-1382 QVDATTNQAINAI
+1382 QVDTTTNQALNAI

-1432 EKEVALQALAKEK
+1432 EKEVASQALAKEK

-1470 AIKIIQPETKIK
+1470 AIKIIQPETKVK

-1496 RAQINQDKEATAEE
+1496 RAKINQDKEATAEE
-1510 RQAALD
+1510 RQVALD
-1516 KINDL
+1516 KINEF
-1521 VAKAM
+1521 VNQAM
-1526 TNITNDRTNQQVNDS
+1526 TDITNNRTNQQVDDTTS
-1541 TNQALDDIA
+1541 QALDSIA
-1550 LVTPDHIV
+1550 LVAPEHIV

-1566 KQQYEAKKH
+1566 KQQYEAKKQ

-1590 ALNQLANNEKRA
+1590 ALNQLANNKKLA
-1602 LQNINQAIANN
+1602 LQNINQAVTNN
-1613 DVKRVESNGIATL
+1613 DVKRVETNGIATL
-1626 KGVEPHIVVKP
+1626 KGVQPHIVIKP
-1637 EAQEAIKASADNQ
+1637 EAQQAIKASAENQ

-1656 TPHATTDELDEANQQ
+1656 TPHATVDELDEANQL
-1671 INDTL
+1671 ISDTL
-1676 KQGQQDIDN
+1676 KQAQQEIEN
-1685 TTQDAAVNDVRNQTI
+1685 TNQDAAVTDVRNQTI

-1711 RKRAALDNIDESNN
+1711 RKRAALDSIEENN
-1725 NQLDAIRNTLDTT
+1725 KNQLDAIRNTLDTT
-1738 QDERNVA
+1738 QDERDVA
-1745 IAALNKIVNAIKN
+1745 IDTLNKIVNTIKN
-1758 DIAQNKTNAEVDQ
+1758 DIAQNKTNAEVDR
-1771 TEADGNNN
+1771 TETDGNDN

-1794 QSVSAKAEAQNAL
+1794 QSVGVKAEAQNAL

-1837 NHADKTAQVNQNSID
+1837 NHADKTAQVNQDSID

-1889 EATDEEQNAA
+1889 EATDEEQNIA
-1899 IVQVEKEL
+1899 IAQVEKEL
-1907 IKAKQQIAGAVTN
+1907 IKAKQQIASAVTN
-1920 ADVAYLLHDGKN
+1920 ADVAYLLHDEKN

-1938 PVINK
+1938 PVISR
-1943 KATAR
+1943 KASAR

-1963 ANVQATVEE
+1963 ANIQATVEE

-2004 TLNLQTI
+2004 SLNLQTI

-2032 ARVTHLVQ
+2032 ARVTALVQ

-2081 KRFNVALGD
+2081 KRFNVALSD

-2126 KVKALIDQYVA
+2126 KVKVLIDQYVA
-2137 DGNRMVDEDAT
+2137 DGNRMIDEDAT
-2148 LNDIKKDTQLIID
+2148 LNDIKQHTQFIVD

-2166 KLPAEVIKASPKV
+2166 KLPAEAMKVSPKV
-2179 GQPAPKVCT
+2179 IQPAPKVCT
-2188 PIKKEDKQ
+2188 PIKKE
-2196 EVRKVVKE
+2196 ETHESRKVEKE

-2215 PLKELAL
+2215 PLKEFAL

-2231 RRSKKEKE
+2231 RRTKNEKE

>member
-42 HNVQGGSNQAL
+42 NNVQSDTNQAT
-53 PGNSQNTN
+53 PVNSQDKDVAN
-61 ADTNRD
+61 NRGLA
-67 IVNDSQ
+67 NSAQ
-73 NTPNAH
+73 NTPNQS
-79 ATDNTSTNQALT
+79 ATTNQATNQALV
-91 NHQNVDVANQVGP
+91 NHNNGSIVNQATPTSV
-104 APIQPSAS
+104 QSSTPS
-112 PAQNN
+112 AQNN
-117 NNSNANSTATEPAA
+117 NHTDGNTTATETVSNAN
-131 NTNNNL
+131 NND
-137 ASNNNTL
+137 AVSNNTTL
-144 NVPNNTD
+144 NVPNKTNE
-151 NNDSARHLTLKEIQ
+151 NGSGGHLTLKEIQ

-176 LVAIAEE
+176 LVAIAEP

-194 AAPTDPNATPAD
+194 AAPADPNATPAD
-206 PTATPAD
+206 PAAAA
-213 PTAGNGSAPVAITAP
+213 AGNGGAPVAITAP

-238 NIGQNAPNEVLS
+238 NAGQNAPNEVLS
-250 FDDNNIRP
+250 FDDNGIRP
-258 STNRSVPTVTV
+258 STNRSVPSVTV
-269 VDNLPGYTLI
+269 VDNLPGFTLI

-291 VRTSMFDSGD
+291 VRTSMFDSAD

-316 IRGNDTND
+316 I
-324 HGDFN
+324 
-329 GIEKT
+329 K
-334 LTVNP
+334 
-339 NSELIFE
+339 
-346 FNTMTTKNYQA
+346 
-357 QGNVIALGRIRG
+357 G

-398 TMTTKNYQGMTN
+398 TMTTKNYQGVTN
-410 LIIKNADNDTVIG
+410 LIIKNADNDTVIA
-423 EKVVAYGPIWRLL
+423 EKSVAYGPIWRLF

-497 TNNKEFTVTTSLK
+497 TNNKVFTVTTSLK

-522 DFVYKIQL
+522 DFVYQVQL

-547 GNSGVDIND
+547 SNSGVDMND
-556 MNVTYD
+556 FNVTYD
-562 AANRII
+562 AANRVI
-568 TIKSTGGGTG
+568 TIKSTGGGSG

-616 TYSQDFINSPAESH
+616 TYTQDFINSPAESH

-698 DSLANQMQHTLIRS
+698 DSLTNQMQHTLIRS
-712 VDAENAVNRKVD
+712 VDAENAVNKKVD
-724 DMEDLVNQNDE
+724 QMEDLVNQNDE

-784 TPVVKPNAKQ
+784 TPVVKPNAKK
-794 AIRDKAA
+794 AIRDKAT

-806 INHTPDATQDE
+806 INATPDATEDE

-822 NQLTTDET
+822 NQLATDET

-854 TIGAVAPQV
+854 TIGAVVPQV

-916 TTNDDVDT
+916 TTNADVDN

-969 EERQAAIE
+969 EERQAAID
-977 KVNAAVAVANTNIL
+977 KVNAAVTAANTNIL

-1009 IQAIEPATKV
+1009 IQAITPATKV

-1025 AIDQSAETQHNA
+1025 AIDKSAETQHNT

-1097 TDARNAVNEKA
+1097 TDARNAVNDKA

-1139 ALNDI
+1139 ALTDI

-1180 LTDLATAK
+1180 LNDLATAK

-1207 NQVDQDLATAIN
+1207 NQVDQELATAIN
-1219 NINQADTNAEVDQA
+1219 NINKADTNAEVDQA

-1257 TNQHYSAKLVEINAT
+1257 INQHYNAKLAEINAT
-1272 PDATDDEKNAAIN
+1272 PDATNDEKNAAIN
-1285 TLNQDRQQAIESIKQ
+1285 TLNLDRQQAIESIKQ

-1355 EKQAA
+1355 EKQVA

-1382 QVDATTNQAINAI
+1382 QVDTTTNQALKAI

-1432 EKEVALQALAKEK
+1432 EKEVASQALAKEK

-1470 AIKIIQPETKIK
+1470 AIKIIQPETKVK

-1496 RAQINQDKEATAEE
+1496 RAKINQDKEATAEE
-1510 RQAALD
+1510 RQVALD
-1516 KINDL
+1516 KINEF
-1521 VAKAM
+1521 VNQAM
-1526 TNITNDRTNQQVNDS
+1526 TDITNNRTNQQVDDTTS
-1541 TNQALDDIA
+1541 QALDSIA
-1550 LVTPDHIV
+1550 LVAPEHIV

-1566 KQQYEAKKH
+1566 KQQYEAKKQ

-1590 ALNQLANNEKRA
+1590 ALNQLANNEKLA
-1602 LQNINQAIANN
+1602 LQNINQAVTNN
-1613 DVKRVESNGIATL
+1613 DVKRVETNGIATL
-1626 KGVEPHIVVKP
+1626 KGVQPHIVIKP
-1637 EAQEAIKASADNQ
+1637 ESQQAIKASAENQ

-1656 TPHATTDELDEANQQ
+1656 TPHATVDELDEANQL
-1671 INDTL
+1671 ISDTL
-1676 KQGQQDIDN
+1676 KQAQQEIEN
-1685 TTQDAAVNDVRNQTI
+1685 TNQDAAVTDVRNQTI

-1711 RKRAALDNIDESNN
+1711 RKRAALDSIEENN
-1725 NQLDAIRNTLDTT
+1725 KNQLDAIRNTLDTT
-1738 QDERNVA
+1738 QDERDVA
-1745 IAALNKIVNAIKN
+1745 IDTLNKIVNTIKN
-1758 DIAQNKTNAEVDQ
+1758 DIAQNKTNAEVDR
-1771 TEADGNNN
+1771 TETDGNDN

-1794 QSVSAKAEAQNAL
+1794 QSVGVKAEAQNAL

-1837 NHADKTAQVNQNSID
+1837 NHADKTAQVNQDSID

-1889 EATDEEQNAA
+1889 EATDEEQNIA
-1899 IVQVEKEL
+1899 IAQVEKEL
-1907 IKAKQQIAGAVTN
+1907 IKAKQQIASAVTN
-1920 ADVAYLLHDGKN
+1920 ADVAYLLHDEKN

-1938 PVINK
+1938 PVINR
-1943 KATAR
+1943 KASAR
-1948 EQLTTLFNDKKQAIE
+1948 EQLTTLFNVKKQAIE
-1963 ANVQATVEE
+1963 ANIQATVEE

-2004 TLNLQTI
+2004 SLNLQKI

-2032 ARVTHLVQ
+2032 ARVTALVQ

-2081 KRFNVALGD
+2081 KRFNVALSD

-2126 KVKALIDQYVA
+2126 KIKVLIDQYVA
-2137 DGNRMVDEDAT
+2137 DGNRMIDEDAT
-2148 LNDIKKDTQLIID
+2148 LNDIKQHTQFIVD

-2166 KLPAEVIKASPKV
+2166 KLPAEATKVSPKV
-2179 GQPAPKVCT
+2179 IQPAPKVCT
-2188 PIKKEDKQ
+2188 PIKKE
-2196 EVRKVVKE
+2196 ETHESRKVEKE
-2204 LPNTGSEEMDL
+2204 LPNTGSEGMDL
-2215 PLKELAL
+2215 PLKEFAL

-2231 RRSKKEKE
+2231 RRTKNEKE

>member
-53 PGNSQNTN
+53 PGNSPNTN

-67 IVNDSQ
+67 IVNGSQ

-91 NHQNVDVANQVGP
+91 NHQNVGVANQVAP
-104 APIQPSAS
+104 APIQPSTSSAS
-112 PAQNN
+112 NN
-117 NNSNANSTATEPAA
+117 NHSDANSTATEPAA

-194 AAPTDPNATPAD
+194 AAPADPN
-206 PTATPAD
+206 ATPAD

-228 YTPTTDPNAN
+228 FTPTTDPNAN
-238 NIGQNAPNEVLS
+238 NIGQNAPNEVLT

-316 IRGNDTND
+316 IKGNDTND
-324 HGDFN
+324 HG
-329 GIEKT
+329 G
-334 LTVNP
+334 
-339 NSELIFE
+339 
-346 FNTMTTKNYQA
+346 
-357 QGNVIALGRIRG
+357 
-369 NDTNDHGDFNGIEK
+369 FNGIEK

-605 TVTFNDTLTYK
+605 TVTFNDILTYK
-616 TYSQDFINSPAESH
+616 TYTQDFINSPAESH

-658 ADYTFASLDIFNDL
+658 ADYTFASLDIFNEL

-698 DSLANQMQHTLIRS
+698 DSLVNQMQHTLIRS

-806 INHTPDATQDE
+806 INNTPDATQDE

-977 KVNAAVAVANTNIL
+977 KVNAAVAAANTNIL

-1097 TDARNAVNEKA
+1097 TDARNAVNDKA

-1194 NTNATTEEKQVAL
+1194 NTNATDEEKQVAL

-1242 AIQPNIVKKPAALAQ
+1242 AIQPNIVKKPTALAQ
-1257 TNQHYSAKLVEINAT
+1257 INQHYNAKLAEINAT

-1395 DNVEAEVVIK
+1395 DNVEAKVVIK

-1432 EKEVALQALAKEK
+1432 EKEVALLALAKEK

-1470 AIKIIQPETKIK
+1470 AIKIIQPETKVK

-1558 RAAARDAV
+1558 RATARDAV

-1602 LQNINQAIANN
+1602 LQNIDQAIANN

-1771 TEADGNNN
+1771 TETDGNNN

-1907 IKAKQQIAGAVTN
+1907 IKAKQQIASAVTN

-1948 EQLTTLFNDKKQAIE
+1948 EQLTTLFNDKKLAIE

-2004 TLNLQTI
+2004 SLNLQTI

-2137 DGNRMVDEDAT
+2137 DGIRMIDEDAT
-2148 LNDIKKDTQLIID
+2148 LNDIKQHTQFIVD

-2166 KLPAEVIKASPKV
+2166 KLPAEATKVLPKV
-2179 GQPAPKVCT
+2179 GQPAPKLCT
-2188 PIKKEDKQ
+2188 SIKKVDKQ

-2231 RRSKKEKE
+2231 RRNKNEKE

>member
-42 HNVQGGSNQAL
+42 NNVQSDTNQAT
-53 PGNSQNTN
+53 PVNSQDKDVAN
-61 ADTNRD
+61 NRGLA
-67 IVNDSQ
+67 NSAQ
-73 NTPNAH
+73 NTPNQS
-79 ATDNTSTNQALT
+79 ATTNQATNQALV
-91 NHQNVDVANQVGP
+91 NHNNGSIVNQATPTSV
-104 APIQPSAS
+104 QSSTPS
-112 PAQNN
+112 AQNN
-117 NNSNANSTATEPAA
+117 NHTDGNTTATETVSNAN
-131 NTNNNL
+131 NNDV
-137 ASNNNTL
+137 ASNNTTL
-144 NVPNNTD
+144 NVPNKTNE
-151 NNDSARHLTLKEIQ
+151 NGSGGHLTLKEIQ

-176 LVAIAEE
+176 LVAIAEP

-194 AAPTDPNATPAD
+194 AAPADPNATPAD
-206 PTATPAD
+206 PGAAA
-213 PTAGNGSAPVAITAP
+213 AGNGGAPVAITAP

-238 NIGQNAPNEVLS
+238 NAGQNAPNEVLS
-250 FDDNNIRP
+250 FDDNSIRP
-258 STNRSVPTVTV
+258 STNRSVPSVTV
-269 VDNLPGYTLI
+269 VDNLPGFTLI
-279 NGGKVGVFSHAM
+279 NGGKVGVLSHAM
-291 VRTSMFDSGD
+291 VRTSMFEAGS
-301 AKNYQAQGN
+301 NRTYQAQGN
-310 VIALGR
+310 VLALGR
-316 IRGNDTND
+316 ISGTDASN

-329 GIEKT
+329 GIEKS

-346 FNTMTTKNYQA
+346 FNTMPTKNG
-357 QGNVIALGRIRG
+357 QGATNV
-369 NDTNDHGDFNGIEK
+369 
-383 TLTVNPNSELIFEFN
+383 
-398 TMTTKNYQGMTN
+398 
-410 LIIKNADNDTVIG
+410 IIKNADTNDTIA
-423 EKVVAYGPIWRLL
+423 EKTVEGGPTLRLF
-436 KVPEN
+436 KVPDN
-441 VSHLKIQFVPK
+441 VRNLKIQFVPK

-465 RDGYKY
+465 KDGYKY
-471 YDFVDSIGLHSGS
+471 YSFVDSIGLHSGS

-510 NNGNFG
+510 NNGNSG
-516 ASFNTD
+516 ASLDTD
-522 DFVYKIQL
+522 EFVYKIQL

-547 GNSGVDIND
+547 NNSGVDVND

-562 AANRII
+562 AANRVI
-568 TIKSTGGGTG
+568 TIKSTGGGTT

-616 TYSQDFINSPAESH
+616 TYTQDFINSAAESH

-672 KRRAQTI
+672 KKRAQTI
-679 LDENR
+679 LAENR

-698 DSLANQMQHTLIRS
+698 DTLTNQMQHTLIRS
-712 VDAENAVNRKVD
+712 VDAENAVNQKAD
-724 DMEDLVNQNDE
+724 QMEDLVNQNDE

-748 EEHKNEIIGNIG
+748 EEHKGNIIGDIG

-784 TPVVKPNAKQ
+784 TPVVKPNAKK
-794 AIRDKAA
+794 AIRDKAT

-806 INHTPDATQDE
+806 INATPDATEDE
-817 IQDAL
+817 IQDAI
-822 NQLTTDET
+822 NQLATDET

-854 TIGAVAPQV
+854 TIGSVVPQV

-916 TTNDDVDT
+916 TTNADVDN

-969 EERQAAIE
+969 EERQAAID
-977 KVNAAVAVANTNIL
+977 KVNAAVTAANTNIL

-996 ADVEQVKT
+996 AEVEQVKT

-1009 IQAIEPATKV
+1009 IQAITPATKV

-1025 AIDQSAETQHNA
+1025 AIDKSAETQHNT

-1097 TDARNAVNEKA
+1097 TDARNVVNDKA

-1139 ALNDI
+1139 ALTDI

-1180 LTDLATAK
+1180 LNDLATAK

-1207 NQVDQDLATAIN
+1207 NQVDQELATAIN

-1257 TNQHYSAKLVEINAT
+1257 INQHYNAKLAEINAT
-1272 PDATDDEKNAAIN
+1272 PDATNDEKNAAIN

-1382 QVDATTNQAINAI
+1382 QVDTTTNQALNAI

-1432 EKEVALQALAKEK
+1432 EKEVASQALAKEK

-1470 AIKIIQPETKIK
+1470 AIKIIQPETKVK

-1496 RAQINQDKEATAEE
+1496 RAKINQDKEATAEE
-1510 RQAALD
+1510 RQVALD
-1516 KINDL
+1516 KINEF
-1521 VAKAM
+1521 VNQAM
-1526 TNITNDRTNQQVNDS
+1526 TDITNNRTNQQVDDTTS
-1541 TNQALDDIA
+1541 QALDSIA
-1550 LVTPDHIV
+1550 LVAPEHIV

-1566 KQQYEAKKH
+1566 KQQYEAKKQ

-1590 ALNQLANNEKRA
+1590 ALNQLANNKKLA
-1602 LQNINQAIANN
+1602 LQNINQAVTNN
-1613 DVKRVESNGIATL
+1613 DVKRVETNGIATL
-1626 KGVEPHIVVKP
+1626 KGVQPHIVIKP
-1637 EAQEAIKASADNQ
+1637 EAQQAIKASAENQ

-1656 TPHATTDELDEANQQ
+1656 TPHATVDELDEANQL
-1671 INDTL
+1671 ISDTL
-1676 KQGQQDIDN
+1676 KQAQQEIEN
-1685 TTQDAAVNDVRNQTI
+1685 TNQDAAVTDVRNQTI

-1711 RKRAALDNIDESNN
+1711 RKRAALDSIEENN
-1725 NQLDAIRNTLDTT
+1725 KNQLDAIRNTLDTT
-1738 QDERNVA
+1738 QDERDVA
-1745 IAALNKIVNAIKN
+1745 IDTLNKIVNTIKN
-1758 DIAQNKTNAEVDQ
+1758 DIAQNKTNAEVDR
-1771 TEADGNNN
+1771 TETDGNDN

-1794 QSVSAKAEAQNAL
+1794 QSVGVKAEAQNAL

-1837 NHADKTAQVNQNSID
+1837 NHADKTAQVNQDSID

-1889 EATDEEQNAA
+1889 EATDEEQNIA
-1899 IVQVEKEL
+1899 IAQVEKEL
-1907 IKAKQQIAGAVTN
+1907 IKAKQQIASAVTN
-1920 ADVAYLLHDGKN
+1920 ADVAYLLHDEKN

-1938 PVINK
+1938 PVISR
-1943 KATAR
+1943 KASAR

-1963 ANVQATVEE
+1963 ANIQATVEE

-2004 TLNLQTI
+2004 SLNLQTI

-2032 ARVTHLVQ
+2032 ARVTALVQ

-2081 KRFNVALGD
+2081 KRFNVALSD

-2126 KVKALIDQYVA
+2126 KVKVLIDQYVA
-2137 DGNRMVDEDAT
+2137 DGNRIIDEDAT
-2148 LNDIKKDTQLIID
+2148 LNDIKQHTQFIVD

-2166 KLPAEVIKASPKV
+2166 KLPAEAMKVSPKV
-2179 GQPAPKVCT
+2179 IQPAPKVCT
-2188 PIKKEDKQ
+2188 PIKKE
-2196 EVRKVVKE
+2196 ETHESRKVEKE

-2215 PLKELAL
+2215 PLKEFAL

-2231 RRSKKEKE
+2231 RRTKNEKE

>member
-42 HNVQGGSNQAL
+42 NNVQSDTNQAT
-53 PGNSQNTN
+53 PVNSQDKDVAN
-61 ADTNRD
+61 NRGLA
-67 IVNDSQ
+67 NSAQ
-73 NTPNAH
+73 NTPNQS
-79 ATDNTSTNQALT
+79 ATTNQATNQALV
-91 NHQNVDVANQVGP
+91 NHNNGSIVNQATPTSV
-104 APIQPSAS
+104 QSSTPS
-112 PAQNN
+112 AQNN
-117 NNSNANSTATEPAA
+117 NHTDGNTTATETVSNAN
-131 NTNNNL
+131 NND
-137 ASNNNTL
+137 AVSNNTTL
-144 NVPNNTD
+144 NVPNKTNE
-151 NNDSARHLTLKEIQ
+151 NGSGGHLTLKEIQ

-176 LVAIAEE
+176 LVAIAEP

-194 AAPTDPNATPAD
+194 AAPADPNATPAD
-206 PTATPAD
+206 PAAAA
-213 PTAGNGSAPVAITAP
+213 AGNGGAPVAITAP

-238 NIGQNAPNEVLS
+238 NAGQNAPNEVLS
-250 FDDNNIRP
+250 FDDNGIRP
-258 STNRSVPTVTV
+258 STNRSVPSVTV
-269 VDNLPGYTLI
+269 VDNLPGFTLI

-301 AKNYQAQGN
+301 NKNYQAQGN

-316 IRGNDTND
+316 INGTDTND

-346 FNTMTTKNYQA
+346 FNTMTTKNG
-357 QGNVIALGRIRG
+357 QGATNV
-369 NDTNDHGDFNGIEK
+369 
-383 TLTVNPNSELIFEFN
+383 
-398 TMTTKNYQGMTN
+398 
-410 LIIKNADNDTVIG
+410 IIKNADTNDTIA
-423 EKVVAYGPIWRLL
+423 EKTVEGGPTLRLF
-436 KVPEN
+436 KVPDN
-441 VSHLKIQFVPK
+441 VRNLKIQFVSK

-465 RDGYKY
+465 KDGYKY
-471 YDFVDSIGLHSGS
+471 YSFVDSIGLHSGS

-510 NNGNFG
+510 NNGNSG
-516 ASFNTD
+516 ASLDTD
-522 DFVYKIQL
+522 EFVYKIQL

-547 GNSGVDIND
+547 NNSGVDVND

-562 AANRII
+562 AANRVI
-568 TIKSTGGGTG
+568 TIKSTGGGTT
-578 NSPARLMPDKILD
+578 NSPARLMLDKILD

-616 TYSQDFINSPAESH
+616 TYTQDFINSAAESH

-672 KRRAQTI
+672 KKRAQTI
-679 LDENR
+679 LAENR

-698 DSLANQMQHTLIRS
+698 DTLTNQMQHTLIRS
-712 VDAENAVNRKVD
+712 VDAENAVNQKAD
-724 DMEDLVNQNDE
+724 QMEDLVNQNDE

-748 EEHKNEIIGNIG
+748 EEHKGNIIGDIG

-784 TPVVKPNAKQ
+784 TPVVKPNAKK
-794 AIRDKAA
+794 AIRDKAT

-806 INHTPDATQDE
+806 INATPDATEDE
-817 IQDAL
+817 IQDAI
-822 NQLTTDET
+822 NQLATDET

-854 TIGAVAPQV
+854 TIGAVVPQV
-863 THKQAARDA
+863 THKKAARDA

-916 TTNDDVDT
+916 TTNADVDN

-969 EERQAAIE
+969 EERQAAID
-977 KVNAAVAVANTNIL
+977 KVNAAVTAANTNIL

-1009 IQAIEPATKV
+1009 IQAITPATKV

-1025 AIDQSAETQHNA
+1025 AIDKSAETQHNT

-1073 QEVAQAKDQGTQN
+1073 QEVAQAKDQGMQN

-1097 TDARNAVNEKA
+1097 TDARNTVNEKA

-1130 NRVNTLKNR
+1130 DRVNALKNR
-1139 ALNDI
+1139 ALTDI

-1180 LTDLATAK
+1180 LNDLATAK

-1194 NTNATTEEKQVAL
+1194 NTNATTEEKQMAL

-1219 NINQADTNAEVDQA
+1219 NINQADTNTEVDQA
-1233 QQLGTKAIN
+1233 QQLGAQAIN

-1257 TNQHYSAKLVEINAT
+1257 INQHYNAKLAEINAT

-1285 TLNQDRQQAIESIKQ
+1285 TLNQDRQQAIESVKQ
-1300 ANTNAEVDQ
+1300 ANTNNEVDQ
-1309 AATVAENN
+1309 AATTAENN

-1382 QVDATTNQAINAI
+1382 QVDTTTNQALNAI

-1432 EKEVALQALAKEK
+1432 EKEVASQALAKEK

-1470 AIKIIQPETKIK
+1470 AIKIIQPETKVK

-1496 RAQINQDKEATAEE
+1496 RAKINQDKEATAEE
-1510 RQAALD
+1510 RQVALD
-1516 KINDL
+1516 KINEF
-1521 VAKAM
+1521 VNQAM
-1526 TNITNDRTNQQVNDS
+1526 TDITNNRTNQQVDDTTS
-1541 TNQALDDIA
+1541 QALDSIA
-1550 LVTPDHIV
+1550 LVAPEHIV

-1566 KQQYEAKKH
+1566 KQQYEAKKQ

-1590 ALNQLANNEKRA
+1590 ALNQLANNEKLA
-1602 LQNINQAIANN
+1602 LQNINQAVTNN
-1613 DVKRVESNGIATL
+1613 DVKRVETNGIATL
-1626 KGVEPHIVVKP
+1626 KGVQPHIVIKP
-1637 EAQEAIKASADNQ
+1637 EAQQAIKASAENQ

-1656 TPHATTDELDEANQQ
+1656 TPHATVDELDEANQL
-1671 INDTL
+1671 ISDTL
-1676 KQGQQDIDN
+1676 KQAQQEIEN
-1685 TTQDAAVNDVRNQTI
+1685 TNQDAAVTDVRNQTI

-1711 RKRAALDNIDESNN
+1711 RKRAALDSIEENN
-1725 NQLDAIRNTLDTT
+1725 KNQLDAIRNTLDTT
-1738 QDERNVA
+1738 QDERDVA
-1745 IAALNKIVNAIKN
+1745 IDTLNKIVNTIKN
-1758 DIAQNKTNAEVDQ
+1758 DIAQNKTNAEVDR
-1771 TEADGNNN
+1771 TETDGNDN

-1794 QSVSAKAEAQNAL
+1794 QSVGVKAEAQNAL

-1837 NHADKTAQVNQNSID
+1837 NHADKTAQVNQDSIN

-1889 EATDEEQNAA
+1889 EATDEEQNIA
-1899 IVQVEKEL
+1899 IAQVEKEL
-1907 IKAKQQIAGAVTN
+1907 IKAKQQIASAVTN
-1920 ADVAYLLHDGKN
+1920 ADVAYLLHDEKN

-1938 PVINK
+1938 PVINR
-1943 KATAR
+1943 KASAR

-1963 ANVQATVEE
+1963 ANFQATVEE

-2004 TLNLQTI
+2004 SLNLQTI

-2032 ARVTHLVQ
+2032 ARVTALVQ

-2137 DGNRMVDEDAT
+2137 DGNRMIDEDAT
-2148 LNDIKKDTQLIID
+2148 LNDIKQHTQFIVD

-2166 KLPAEVIKASPKV
+2166 KLPAEAMKVSPKV
-2179 GQPAPKVCT
+2179 IQPAPKVCT
-2188 PIKKEDKQ
+2188 PIKKE
-2196 EVRKVVKE
+2196 ETHESRKVEKE
-2204 LPNTGSEEMDL
+2204 LPNTGSEGMDL
-2215 PLKELAL
+2215 PLKEFAL

-2231 RRSKKEKE
+2231 RRTKNEKE

>member
-42 HNVQGGSNQAL
+42 NNVQSDTNQAT
-53 PGNSQNTN
+53 PVNSQ
-61 ADTNRD
+61 DTNVANNRGLA
-67 IVNDSQ
+67 NSAQ
-73 NTPNAH
+73 NTPNQS
-79 ATDNTSTNQALT
+79 ATTNQSTNQALV
-91 NHQNVDVANQVGP
+91 NHNNGSIANQATPTSV
-104 APIQPSAS
+104 QSSTPS
-112 PAQNN
+112 AQNN
-117 NNSNANSTATEPAA
+117 NHTDGNTTATETVSNAN
-131 NTNNNL
+131 NKDVV
-137 ASNNNTL
+137 SNNTTL
-144 NVPNNTD
+144 NVPNKTNE
-151 NNDSARHLTLKEIQ
+151 NGSGGHLTLKEIQ

-176 LVAIAEE
+176 LVAIAEQ

-194 AAPTDPNATPAD
+194 AAPADPNATPAD
-206 PTATPAD
+206 PAAAA
-213 PTAGNGSAPVAITAP
+213 AGNGGAPVAITAP

-238 NIGQNAPNEVLS
+238 NAGQNAPNEVLS
-250 FDDNNIRP
+250 FDDNGIRP
-258 STNRSVPTVTV
+258 STNRSVPSVTV
-269 VDNLPGYTLI
+269 VDNLPGFTLI

-316 IRGNDTND
+316 IKGNDTND

-329 GIEKT
+329 GIEK
-334 LTVNP
+334 
-339 NSELIFE
+339 S
-346 FNTMTTKNYQA
+346 
-357 QGNVIALGRIRG
+357 
-369 NDTNDHGDFNGIEK
+369 
-383 TLTVNPNSELIFEFN
+383 LTVNPNSELIFEFN
-398 TMTTKNYQGMTN
+398 TMTTKNYQGVTN
-410 LIIKNADNDTVIG
+410 LIIKNADNDTVIA
-423 EKVVAYGPIWRLL
+423 EKSVAYGPIWRLF

-522 DFVYKIQL
+522 DFVYKVQL

-547 GNSGVDIND
+547 SNSGVDMND
-556 MNVTYD
+556 FNVTYD
-562 AANRII
+562 AANRVI
-568 TIKSTGGGTG
+568 TIKSTGGGSG

-616 TYSQDFINSPAESH
+616 TYTQDFINSPAESH

-698 DSLANQMQHTLIRS
+698 DSLTNQMQHTLIRS
-712 VDAENAVNRKVD
+712 VDAENAVNKKVD
-724 DMEDLVNQNDE
+724 QMEDLVNQNDE

-784 TPVVKPNAKQ
+784 TPVVKPNAKK
-794 AIRDKAA
+794 AIRDKAT

-806 INHTPDATQDE
+806 INATPDATEDE

-822 NQLTTDET
+822 NQLATDET

-840 TNADVETAKNNGIN
+840 TNADVEIAKNNGIN
-854 TIGAVAPQV
+854 TIGAVVPQV

-916 TTNDDVDT
+916 TTNADVDN

-969 EERQAAIE
+969 EERQAAID
-977 KVNAAVAVANTNIL
+977 KVNAAVTAANTNIL

-1009 IQAIEPATKV
+1009 IQAITPATKV

-1025 AIDQSAETQHNA
+1025 AIDKSAETQHNT

-1097 TDARNAVNEKA
+1097 TDARNAVNDKA

-1139 ALNDI
+1139 ALTDI

-1180 LTDLATAK
+1180 LNDLATAK

-1207 NQVDQDLATAIN
+1207 NQVDQELATAIN

-1257 TNQHYSAKLVEINAT
+1257 INQHYNAKLAEINAT
-1272 PDATDDEKNAAIN
+1272 PDATNDEKNAAIN

-1360 VNQINQLKDQAF
+1360 VNQINQLKDQAI

-1382 QVDATTNQAINAI
+1382 QVDTTTNQAVNAI

-1432 EKEVALQALAKEK
+1432 EKEVASQALAKEK

-1470 AIKIIQPETKIK
+1470 AIKIIQPETKVK

-1496 RAQINQDKEATAEE
+1496 RAKINQDKEATAEE
-1510 RQAALD
+1510 RQVALD
-1516 KINDL
+1516 KINEF
-1521 VAKAM
+1521 VNQAM
-1526 TNITNDRTNQQVNDS
+1526 TDITNNRTNQQVDDTTS
-1541 TNQALDDIA
+1541 QALDSIA
-1550 LVTPDHIV
+1550 LVAPEHIV

-1566 KQQYEAKKH
+1566 KQQYEAKKQ

-1590 ALNQLANNEKRA
+1590 ALNQLANNEKLA
-1602 LQNINQAIANN
+1602 LQNINQAVTNN
-1613 DVKRVESNGIATL
+1613 DVKRVETNGIATL
-1626 KGVEPHIVVKP
+1626 KGVQPHIVIKP
-1637 EAQEAIKASADNQ
+1637 EAQQAIKASAENQ

-1656 TPHATTDELDEANQQ
+1656 TPHATVDELDEANQL
-1671 INDTL
+1671 ISDTL
-1676 KQGQQDIDN
+1676 KQAQQEIEN
-1685 TTQDAAVNDVRNQTI
+1685 TNQDAAVTDVRNQTI

-1711 RKRAALDNIDESNN
+1711 RKRAALDSIEENN
-1725 NQLDAIRNTLDTT
+1725 KNQLDAIRNTLDTT
-1738 QDERNVA
+1738 QDERDVA
-1745 IAALNKIVNAIKN
+1745 IDTLNKIVNTIKN
-1758 DIAQNKTNAEVDQ
+1758 DIAQNKTNAEVDR
-1771 TEADGNNN
+1771 TETDGNDN

-1794 QSVSAKAEAQNAL
+1794 QSVGVKAEAQNAL

-1837 NHADKTAQVNQNSID
+1837 NHADKTAQVNQDSID

-1889 EATDEEQNAA
+1889 EATDEEQNIA
-1899 IVQVEKEL
+1899 IAQVEKEL
-1907 IKAKQQIAGAVTN
+1907 IKAKQQIASAVTN
-1920 ADVAYLLHDGKN
+1920 ADVAYLLHDEKN

-1938 PVINK
+1938 PVINR
-1943 KATAR
+1943 KASAR

-1963 ANVQATVEE
+1963 ANIQATVEE

-2004 TLNLQTI
+2004 SLNLQTI

-2032 ARVTHLVQ
+2032 ARVTALVQ
-2040 NYRKVSDRN
+2040 NYRKVSNRN

-2081 KRFNVALGD
+2081 KRFNVALSD

-2126 KVKALIDQYVA
+2126 KVKVLIDQYVA
-2137 DGNRMVDEDAT
+2137 DGNRMIDEDAT
-2148 LNDIKKDTQLIID
+2148 LNDIKQHTQFIVE

-2166 KLPAEVIKASPKV
+2166 KLPAEATKVSPKEI
-2179 GQPAPKVCT
+2179 QPAPKVCT
-2188 PIKKEDKQ
+2188 PIKKE
-2196 EVRKVVKE
+2196 ETHESRKVEKE
-2204 LPNTGSEEMDL
+2204 LPNTGSEGMDL
-2215 PLKELAL
+2215 PLKEFAL

-2231 RRSKKEKE
+2231 RRTKNEKE

>member
-53 PGNSQNTN
+53 PGNSPNTN

-67 IVNDSQ
+67 IVNGSQ

-91 NHQNVDVANQVGP
+91 NHQNVGVANQVAP
-104 APIQPSAS
+104 APIQPSTSSAS
-112 PAQNN
+112 NN
-117 NNSNANSTATEPAA
+117 NHSDANSTATEPAA

-144 NVPNNTD
+144 NMPNNTD

-194 AAPTDPNATPAD
+194 AAPADPN
-206 PTATPAD
+206 ATPAD

-228 YTPTTDPNAN
+228 FTPTTDPNAN
-238 NIGQNAPNEVLS
+238 NIGQNAPNEVLT

-316 IRGNDTND
+316 IKGNDTND
-324 HGDFN
+324 HG
-329 GIEKT
+329 G
-334 LTVNP
+334 
-339 NSELIFE
+339 
-346 FNTMTTKNYQA
+346 
-357 QGNVIALGRIRG
+357 
-369 NDTNDHGDFNGIEK
+369 FNGIEK

-605 TVTFNDTLTYK
+605 TVTFNDILTYK
-616 TYSQDFINSPAESH
+616 TYTQDFINSPAESH

-643 NKDALQAEVDRRIQQ
+643 NKDVLQAEVDRRIQQ
-658 ADYTFASLDIFNDL
+658 ADYTFASLDIFNEL

-698 DSLANQMQHTLIRS
+698 DSLVNQMQHTLIRS

-784 TPVVKPNAKQ
+784 TPVVKTNAKQ

-806 INHTPDATQDE
+806 INNTPDATQDE

-977 KVNAAVAVANTNIL
+977 KVNAAVAAANTNIL

-1097 TDARNAVNEKA
+1097 TDARNAVNDKA

-1194 NTNATTEEKQVAL
+1194 NTNATDEEKQVAL

-1242 AIQPNIVKKPAALAQ
+1242 AIQPNIVKKPTALAQ
-1257 TNQHYSAKLVEINAT
+1257 INQHYNAKLAEINAT

-1395 DNVEAEVVIK
+1395 DNVEAKVVIK

-1432 EKEVALQALAKEK
+1432 EKEVALLALAKEK

-1470 AIKIIQPETKIK
+1470 AIKIIQPETKVK

-1558 RAAARDAV
+1558 RATARDAV

-1602 LQNINQAIANN
+1602 LQNIDQAIANN

-1907 IKAKQQIAGAVTN
+1907 IKAKQQIASAVTN

-1948 EQLTTLFNDKKQAIE
+1948 EQLTTLFNDKKLAIE

-2004 TLNLQTI
+2004 SLNLQTI

-2137 DGNRMVDEDAT
+2137 DGIRMIDEDAT
-2148 LNDIKKDTQLIID
+2148 LNDIKQHTQFIVD

-2166 KLPAEVIKASPKV
+2166 KLPAEATKVLPKV
-2179 GQPAPKVCT
+2179 GQPAPKLCT
-2188 PIKKEDKQ
+2188 SIKKVDKQ

-2231 RRSKKEKE
+2231 RRNKNEKE

>member
-53 PGNSQNTN
+53 PGNSPNTN

-67 IVNDSQ
+67 IVNGSQ

-91 NHQNVDVANQVGP
+91 NHQNVGVANQVAP
-104 APIQPSAS
+104 APIQPSTSSAS
-112 PAQNN
+112 NN
-117 NNSNANSTATEPAA
+117 NHSDANSTATEPAA

-194 AAPTDPNATPAD
+194 AAPADPN
-206 PTATPAD
+206 ATPAD

-228 YTPTTDPNAN
+228 FTPTTDPNAN
-238 NIGQNAPNEVLS
+238 NIGQNAPNEVLT

-316 IRGNDTND
+316 IKGNDTND
-324 HGDFN
+324 HG
-329 GIEKT
+329 G
-334 LTVNP
+334 
-339 NSELIFE
+339 
-346 FNTMTTKNYQA
+346 
-357 QGNVIALGRIRG
+357 
-369 NDTNDHGDFNGIEK
+369 FNGIEK

-605 TVTFNDTLTYK
+605 TVTFNDILTYK
-616 TYSQDFINSPAESH
+616 TYTQDFINSPAESH

-658 ADYTFASLDIFNDL
+658 ADYTFASLDIFNEL

-698 DSLANQMQHTLIRS
+698 DSLVNQMQHTLIRS

-806 INHTPDATQDE
+806 INNTPDATQDE

-977 KVNAAVAVANTNIL
+977 KVNAAVAAANTNIL

-1097 TDARNAVNEKA
+1097 TDARNAVNDKA

-1194 NTNATTEEKQVAL
+1194 NTNATDEEKQVAL

-1242 AIQPNIVKKPAALAQ
+1242 AIQPNIVKKPTALAQ
-1257 TNQHYSAKLVEINAT
+1257 INQHYNAKLAEINAT

-1395 DNVEAEVVIK
+1395 DNVEAKVVIK

-1432 EKEVALQALAKEK
+1432 EKEVALLALAKEK

-1470 AIKIIQPETKIK
+1470 AIKIIQPETKVK

-1558 RAAARDAV
+1558 RATARDAV

-1602 LQNINQAIANN
+1602 LQNIDQAIANN

-1907 IKAKQQIAGAVTN
+1907 IKAKQQIASAVTN

-1948 EQLTTLFNDKKQAIE
+1948 EQLTTLFNDKKLAIE

-2004 TLNLQTI
+2004 SLNLQTI

-2137 DGNRMVDEDAT
+2137 DGIRMIDEDAT
-2148 LNDIKKDTQLIID
+2148 LNDIKQHTQFIVD

-2166 KLPAEVIKASPKV
+2166 KLPAEATKVLPKV
-2179 GQPAPKVCT
+2179 GQPAPKLCT
-2188 PIKKEDKQ
+2188 SIKKVDKQ

-2231 RRSKKEKE
+2231 RRNKNEKE

>member
-42 HNVQGGSNQAL
+42 NNVQSDTNQAT
-53 PGNSQNTN
+53 PVNSQ
-61 ADTNRD
+61 DTNVANNRGLA
-67 IVNDSQ
+67 NSAQ
-73 NTPNAH
+73 NTPNQS
-79 ATDNTSTNQALT
+79 ATTNQSTNQALV
-91 NHQNVDVANQVGP
+91 NHNNGSIANQATP

-112 PAQNN
+112 PTQNN
-117 NNSNANSTATEPAA
+117 NHSDANSTATETVSNA
-131 NTNNNL
+131 NNNDVV
-137 ASNNNTL
+137 SNNTTL
-144 NVPNNTD
+144 NVPNRTNE
-151 NNDSARHLTLKEIQ
+151 NGSGGHLTLKEIQ

-176 LVAIAEE
+176 LVAIAEQ

-194 AAPTDPNATPAD
+194 AAPADPNATPAD
-206 PTATPAD
+206 PAAAAANGTVP
-213 PTAGNGSAPVAITAP
+213 AGNTAP

-238 NIGQNAPNEVLS
+238 NAGQNAPNEVLS
-250 FDDNNIRP
+250 FDDNGIRP
-258 STNRSVPTVTV
+258 STNRSVPTVNV
-269 VDNLPGYTLI
+269 VNNLPGFTLI

-301 AKNYQAQGN
+301 NKNYQAQGN

-316 IRGNDTND
+316 IHGTDTND

-346 FNTMTTKNYQA
+346 FNTMSTKNG
-357 QGNVIALGRIRG
+357 QGATNV
-369 NDTNDHGDFNGIEK
+369 
-383 TLTVNPNSELIFEFN
+383 
-398 TMTTKNYQGMTN
+398 
-410 LIIKNADNDTVIG
+410 IIKNADTNDTIA
-423 EKVVAYGPIWRLL
+423 EKTVEGGPTLRLF
-436 KVPEN
+436 KVPDN
-441 VSHLKIQFVPK
+441 VRNLKIQFVPK

-465 RDGYKY
+465 KDGYKY
-471 YDFVDSIGLHSGS
+471 YSFVDSIGLHSGS
-484 HVYVERRTMEPTA
+484 HVYVERRTMDPTA

-510 NNGNFG
+510 NNGNSG
-516 ASFNTD
+516 ASLDTN
-522 DFVYKIQL
+522 DFVYQVQL

-547 GNSGVDIND
+547 NNSGVDVND

-562 AANRII
+562 AANRVI
-568 TIKSTGGGTG
+568 TIKSTGGGTA

-591 LKYKLRVNNVPTPR
+591 LRYKLRVNNVPTPR
-605 TVTFNDTLTYK
+605 TVTFNETLTYK
-616 TYSQDFINSPAESH
+616 TYTQDFINSAAESH

-658 ADYTFASLDIFNDL
+658 ADYTFASLDIFNGL

-698 DSLANQMQHTLIRS
+698 DSLTNQMQHTLIRS
-712 VDAENAVNRKVD
+712 VDAENAVNKKVD
-724 DMEDLVNQNDE
+724 QMEDLVNQNDE

-784 TPVVKPNAKQ
+784 TPVVKPNAKK
-794 AIRDKAA
+794 AIRDKAT
-801 KQREI
+801 KQRAI
-806 INHTPDATQDE
+806 INATPDATEDE

-822 NQLTTDET
+822 NQLATDET

-840 TNADVETAKNNGIN
+840 TNTDVETAKNNGIN
-854 TIGAVAPQV
+854 TIGAVVPQV
-863 THKQAARDA
+863 THKKAARDA

-916 TTNDDVDT
+916 TTNDDVDN

-969 EERQAAIE
+969 EERQAAID
-977 KVNAAVAVANTNIL
+977 KVNAAVTAANTNIL

-1009 IQAIEPATKV
+1009 IQAITPATKV

-1025 AIDQSAETQHNA
+1025 AIDKSAETQHNT

-1097 TDARNAVNEKA
+1097 TDARNAVNDKA

-1139 ALNDI
+1139 ALTDI

-1207 NQVDQDLATAIN
+1207 NQVDQELATAIN

-1257 TNQHYSAKLVEINAT
+1257 INQHYNTKLAEINAT
-1272 PDATDDEKNAAIN
+1272 PDATNDEKNAAIN

-1382 QVDATTNQAINAI
+1382 QVDATTNQAVNAI

-1432 EKEVALQALAKEK
+1432 EKEVASQALTKEK

-1470 AIKIIQPETKIK
+1470 AIKIIQPETKVK

-1496 RAQINQDKEATAEE
+1496 RAKINQDKEATAEE
-1510 RQAALD
+1510 RQVALD
-1516 KINDL
+1516 KINEF
-1521 VAKAM
+1521 VNQAM
-1526 TNITNDRTNQQVNDS
+1526 TDITNNRTNQQVDDTTS
-1541 TNQALDDIA
+1541 QALDSIA
-1550 LVTPDHIV
+1550 LVTPEHIV
-1558 RAAARDAV
+1558 RAGARDAV
-1566 KQQYEAKKH
+1566 KQQYEAKKQ

-1590 ALNQLANNEKRA
+1590 ALNQLANNEKLA
-1602 LQNINQAIANN
+1602 LQNINQAVTNN
-1613 DVKRVESNGIATL
+1613 DVKRVETNGIATL
-1626 KGVEPHIVVKP
+1626 KGVQPHIVIKP
-1637 EAQEAIKASADNQ
+1637 EAQQAIKASAENQ
-1650 VESIKD
+1650 VELIKD
-1656 TPHATTDELDEANQQ
+1656 TPHATVDELDEANQL
-1671 INDTL
+1671 ISDTL
-1676 KQGQQDIDN
+1676 KKAQQDIDN

-1745 IAALNKIVNAIKN
+1745 IDTLNKIVNAIKN

-1837 NHADKTAQVNQNSID
+1837 NHADKTVQVNQNSID

-1899 IVQVEKEL
+1899 IAQVEKEL
-1907 IKAKQQIAGAVTN
+1907 IKAKQQIASAVTN

-1938 PVINK
+1938 PVINR
-1943 KATAR
+1943 KASAR
-1948 EQLTTLFNDKKQAIE
+1948 EQLTTLLNDKKQAIE
-1963 ANVQATVEE
+1963 ANIQATVEE

-2004 TLNLQTI
+2004 SLNLQTI

-2126 KVKALIDQYVA
+2126 KVKALIDQYVT
-2137 DGNRMVDEDAT
+2137 DGNRMIDEDAT
-2148 LNDIKKDTQLIID
+2148 LNDIKQHTQFIVD

-2166 KLPAEVIKASPKV
+2166 KLPAEATKVSPKV
-2179 GQPAPKVCT
+2179 IQSAPKVCT
-2188 PIKKEDKQ
+2188 PIKKE
-2196 EVRKVVKE
+2196 ETHESRKVEKE
-2204 LPNTGSEEMDL
+2204 LPNTGSEGMDL
-2215 PLKELAL
+2215 PLKEFAL

-2231 RRSKKEKE
+2231 RRTKNEKE

>member
-42 HNVQGGSNQAL
+42 NNVQSDTNQAT
-53 PGNSQNTN
+53 PVNSQDKDVAN
-61 ADTNRD
+61 NRGLA
-67 IVNDSQ
+67 NSAQ
-73 NTPNAH
+73 NTPNQS
-79 ATDNTSTNQALT
+79 ATTNQATNQALV
-91 NHQNVDVANQVGP
+91 NHNNGSIVNQATPTSV
-104 APIQPSAS
+104 QSSTPS
-112 PAQNN
+112 AQNN
-117 NNSNANSTATEPAA
+117 NHTDGNTTATETVSNAN
-131 NTNNNL
+131 NND
-137 ASNNNTL
+137 AVSNNTTL
-144 NVPNNTD
+144 NVPNKTNE
-151 NNDSARHLTLKEIQ
+151 NGSGGHLTLKEIQ

-176 LVAIAEE
+176 LVAIAEP

-194 AAPTDPNATPAD
+194 AAPADPNATPAD
-206 PTATPAD
+206 PAAAA
-213 PTAGNGSAPVAITAP
+213 AGNGGAPVAITAP

-238 NIGQNAPNEVLS
+238 NAGQNAPNEVLS
-250 FDDNNIRP
+250 FDDNGIRP
-258 STNRSVPTVTV
+258 STNRSVPSVTV
-269 VDNLPGYTLI
+269 VDNLPGFTLI

-291 VRTSMFDSGD
+291 VRTSMFDSAD

-316 IRGNDTND
+316 I
-324 HGDFN
+324 
-329 GIEKT
+329 K
-334 LTVNP
+334 
-339 NSELIFE
+339 
-346 FNTMTTKNYQA
+346 
-357 QGNVIALGRIRG
+357 G

-398 TMTTKNYQGMTN
+398 TMTTKNYQGVTN
-410 LIIKNADNDTVIG
+410 LIIKNADNDTVIA
-423 EKVVAYGPIWRLL
+423 EKSVAYGPIWRLF

-522 DFVYKIQL
+522 DFVYQVQL

-547 GNSGVDIND
+547 SNSGVDMND
-556 MNVTYD
+556 FNVTYD
-562 AANRII
+562 AANRVI
-568 TIKSTGGGTG
+568 TIKSTGGGSG

-616 TYSQDFINSPAESH
+616 TYTQDFINSPAESH

-698 DSLANQMQHTLIRS
+698 DSLTNQMQHTLIRS
-712 VDAENAVNRKVD
+712 VDAENAVNKKVD
-724 DMEDLVNQNDE
+724 QMEDLVNQNDE

-784 TPVVKPNAKQ
+784 TPVVKPNAKK
-794 AIRDKAA
+794 AIRDKAT

-806 INHTPDATQDE
+806 INATPDATEDE

-822 NQLTTDET
+822 NQLATDET

-854 TIGAVAPQV
+854 TIGAVVPQV
-863 THKQAARDA
+863 THKKAARDA

-916 TTNDDVDT
+916 TTNADVDN

-969 EERQAAIE
+969 EERQAAID
-977 KVNAAVAVANTNIL
+977 KVNAAVTAANTNIL

-1009 IQAIEPATKV
+1009 IQAITPATKV

-1025 AIDQSAETQHNA
+1025 AIDKSAETQHNT

-1097 TDARNAVNEKA
+1097 TDARNVVNDKA

-1139 ALNDI
+1139 ALTDI

-1180 LTDLATAK
+1180 LNDLATAK

-1207 NQVDQDLATAIN
+1207 NQVDQELATAIN

-1257 TNQHYSAKLVEINAT
+1257 INQHYNAKLAEINAT

-1285 TLNQDRQQAIESIKQ
+1285 TLNQDRQQAIESVKQ

-1382 QVDATTNQAINAI
+1382 QVDTTTNQALNAI

-1432 EKEVALQALAKEK
+1432 EKEVASQALAKEK

-1470 AIKIIQPETKIK
+1470 AIKIIQPETKVK

-1491 KANEL
+1491 KVNEL
-1496 RAQINQDKEATAEE
+1496 RAKINQDKEATAEE
-1510 RQAALD
+1510 RQVALD
-1516 KINDL
+1516 KINEF
-1521 VAKAM
+1521 VNQAM
-1526 TNITNDRTNQQVNDS
+1526 TDITNNRTNQQVDDTTS
-1541 TNQALDDIA
+1541 QALDSIA
-1550 LVTPDHIV
+1550 LVAPEHIV

-1566 KQQYEAKKH
+1566 KQQYEAKKQ

-1590 ALNQLANNEKRA
+1590 ALNQLANNEKLA
-1602 LQNINQAIANN
+1602 LQNINQAVTNN
-1613 DVKRVESNGIATL
+1613 DVKRVETNGIATL
-1626 KGVEPHIVVKP
+1626 KGVQPHIVIKP
-1637 EAQEAIKASADNQ
+1637 EAQQAIKASAENQ

-1656 TPHATTDELDEANQQ
+1656 TPHATVDELDEANQL
-1671 INDTL
+1671 ISDTL
-1676 KQGQQDIDN
+1676 KQAQQEIEN
-1685 TTQDAAVNDVRNQTI
+1685 TNQDAAVTDVRNQTI

-1711 RKRAALDNIDESNN
+1711 RKRAALDSIEENN
-1725 NQLDAIRNTLDTT
+1725 KNQLDAIRNTLDTT
-1738 QDERNVA
+1738 QDERDVA
-1745 IAALNKIVNAIKN
+1745 IDTLNKIVNTIKN
-1758 DIAQNKTNAEVDQ
+1758 DIAQNKTNAEVDR
-1771 TEADGNNN
+1771 TETDGNDN

-1794 QSVSAKAEAQNAL
+1794 QSVGVKAEAQNAL

-1837 NHADKTAQVNQNSID
+1837 NHADKTAQVNQDSID

-1874 QNIATNKINLIKANN
+1874 QNIATNKINLSKANN
-1889 EATDEEQNAA
+1889 EATDEEQNIA
-1899 IVQVEKEL
+1899 IAQVEKEL
-1907 IKAKQQIAGAVTN
+1907 IKAKQQIASAVTN
-1920 ADVAYLLHDGKN
+1920 ADVAYLLHDEKN

-1938 PVINK
+1938 PVINR
-1943 KATAR
+1943 KASAR

-1963 ANVQATVEE
+1963 ANIQATVEE

-2004 TLNLQTI
+2004 SLNLQTI

-2032 ARVTHLVQ
+2032 ARVTALVQ
-2040 NYRKVSDRN
+2040 NYRKVSNRN

-2081 KRFNVALGD
+2081 KRFNVALSD

-2126 KVKALIDQYVA
+2126 KVKVLIDQYVA
-2137 DGNRMVDEDAT
+2137 DGNRMIDEDAT
-2148 LNDIKKDTQLIID
+2148 LNDIKQHTQFIVD

-2166 KLPAEVIKASPKV
+2166 KLPAEPTKVSPKSNS
-2179 GQPAPKVCT
+2179 A
-2188 PIKKEDKQ
+2188 
-2196 EVRKVVKE
+2196 
-2204 LPNTGSEEMDL
+2204 S
-2215 PLKELAL
+2215 
-2222 ITGAALLAR
+2222 
-2231 RRSKKEKE
+2231 SK
-2239 S
+2239 SLYAY